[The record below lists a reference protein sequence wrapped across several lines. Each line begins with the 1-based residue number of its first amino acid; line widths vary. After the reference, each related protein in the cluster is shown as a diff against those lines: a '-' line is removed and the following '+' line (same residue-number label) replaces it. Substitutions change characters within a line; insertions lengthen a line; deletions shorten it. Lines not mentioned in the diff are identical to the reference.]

1 MNEILPDGNKPI
13 QIGDPSF
20 VYKNVYHP
28 IIWLGADPYRPRV
41 EMLTIKDRRYVFIRR
56 YEKNDSDENY
66 KYNYRIP
73 GGSIDADSDKLQQAI
88 AETNEEG
95 LLAVKNAK
103 FSGVS
108 YYEQYQPG
116 FLLKGGDMPI
126 EYKGSMNDVFVAE
139 YAGKYDKS
147 KVEEKDLDNDMAT
160 KGKFYAI
167 VSIAKDLK
175 PEHIRALVY
184 SGMVD
189 SDIVMFL
196 RRVSDSK
203 GFPIE
208 ITSTDPI
215 STVFNDNPVGIV
227 HSFES
232 TDIVVPGGKLYH
244 GTTAMIDKFKPM
256 SLDIGNINQK
266 PGWSTFCFADY
277 NLAKRFGLMRLIQ
290 SVTDKLD
297 ETRTDPKW
305 KNLHCEWNVGTCRP
319 FVNRQNFNPNLF
331 IGEKFYVYTI
341 AANRLKELGFGND
354 SKLPEYTFRDSDV
367 TPDAVEPIE
376 VSRSMLLEE
385 VMIVDDFDDVKVAN
399 DKAIADGECESSCRR
414 AMLNRDYNE
423 DSVVGKLEKAVQTGE
438 LKPGDDIEEFMA
450 QKGWSF
456 SEMSFIGGMST
467 MEGVISDALKKLGIV
482 KNVDP
487 DVPSSVIIRNAFD
500 DAEVDPCMD
509 LSENGFLPFSKQIQ
523 DEFDKKDKLP
533 GITYKD
539 YATWFIIEK
548 NHKNDSK
555 AASTSWNTIPG
566 GDGKSWPIISIFD
579 KRGKLAHCYI
589 VAVDKNR
596 QNVKFLRVY
605 QNYQLPSTYSLD
617 GMSRSAIVASA
628 NKFKEKNI
636 QESVFVAEKALTAK
650 QRKEIPNKE
659 YGLPKKRKYPMPD
672 KKHVRAAIRFFNY
685 VDKEDE
691 AELARNINKMVKK
704 YGMVDEIKV
713 GSDNRF
719 SKYWKG
725 EVTESTGLPKAVE
738 VLAERM
744 GCDYTLVTEAG
755 VYKRQAGE
763 SKDLVKARQ
772 FCADVRALANKKN
785 LPFFVVTNGASAYSN
800 GGNDAIRHARDM
812 HIEWENTHGEDPD
825 EDWSSQMESVAT
837 EASSMQSS
845 GAGAVP
851 FDVAKT
857 IEDIISNDRMFISQS
872 IWDNLDNI
880 VYYDTEEVGNST
892 VGSVVVFKDC
902 GSNIGHLMLSVDTSA
917 TGFGV
922 ANDLMDDLL
931 RNWTNLG
938 VESIQV
944 SVNDDYDEAIKLF
957 LSYGFKEVE
966 AESEDTR
973 CFMLSGNSSAGDGER
988 VEEQLMRCA
997 RDTMFQKYH
1006 VSPFPTIYSE
1016 MSTTFYNSLDDAIQA
1031 LNVYYPCDNGLYY
1044 VFTKLD
1050 NQKVIPVGRIILRA
1064 NDWKFNGWYDCF
1076 KFDKETTNQY
1086 VSQIDVNEVSGMR
1099 DEAIHLA
1106 QKVLRGEHDYGL
1118 LTESESG
1125 EIWANISTP
1134 DKFVIEAVDPDIQGR
1149 IYRLNAKMNRFKYGF
1164 LYKGK
1169 ILTDDYSKYQTM
1181 TVAEIDRYQCGV
1193 CWDFVNYE
1201 ANWFRKNQIPFKT
1214 FYIEWND
1221 PMTSTHTFL
1230 VYKLPEDPNY
1240 YYFESSFEK
1249 YQGVHKVISYS
1260 DAIDLVVKEMKEF
1273 GGLDK
1278 YDYKVWEYAASDALS
1293 HMTALQYMKTITKVD
1308 PIKKTNYGFDILESV
1323 IMEAPGDPDDPG
1335 TATDYTGGT
1344 EPPAGNTMTDDQ
1356 PTDYTQGGAGEEP
1369 TNPVAAPGGD
1379 DAADDTGAGGDAAG
1393 MDDPGEEP
1401 TDYTDAGAD
1410 AGDDM
1415 GGGDMGE
1422 DTGGDT
1428 GTDATT
1434 SDSSNNNIVVKN
1446 YSLIKDFE
1454 KAYTLIDDINST
1466 IDSTLKASSVQ
1477 NQVLVQVSRNL
1488 SNVKDFIK
1496 SFVQFHFKD
1505 NDYSYNL
1512 YYYMIVIQFLKINL
1526 AMVEKITLLG
1536 D

>member
-28 IIWLGADPYRPRV
+28 IVWLGADPYRPRV

-56 YEKNDSDENY
+56 YETNDSDENMD
-66 KYNYRIP
+66 YNYRIP

-103 FSGVS
+103 YSGVS
-108 YYEQYQPG
+108 YYEQYHPG

-139 YAGKYDKS
+139 YDGVYDKS
-147 KVEEKDLDNDMAT
+147 KVEEKDLDDDMA
-160 KGKFYAI
+160 KNGKFYSI
-167 VSIAKDLK
+167 VAVAKDLK
-175 PEHIRALVY
+175 PEHLRALVY
-184 SGMVD
+184 SNMVD
-189 SDIVMFL
+189 SSIVNFM
-196 RRVSDSK
+196 RRVADSK
-203 GFPIE
+203 GSPIGPQP
-208 ITSTDPI
+208 DPI
-215 STVFNDNPVGIV
+215 QTPLGGV
-227 HSFES
+227 ES
-232 TDIVVPGGKLYH
+232 HVV
-244 GTTAMIDKFKPM
+244 AM
-256 SLDIGNINQK
+256 
-266 PGWSTFCFADY
+266 
-277 NLAKRFGLMRLIQ
+277 
-290 SVTDKLD
+290 
-297 ETRTDPKW
+297 E
-305 KNLHCEWNVGTCRP
+305 
-319 FVNRQNFNPNLF
+319 
-331 IGEKFYVYTI
+331 
-341 AANRLKELGFGND
+341 
-354 SKLPEYTFRDSDV
+354 
-367 TPDAVEPIE
+367 
-376 VSRSMLLEE
+376 
-385 VMIVDDFDDVKVAN
+385 
-399 DKAIADGECESSCRR
+399 
-414 AMLNRDYNE
+414 
-423 DSVVGKLEKAVQTGE
+423 
-438 LKPGDDIEEFMA
+438 A
-450 QKGWSF
+450 Q
-456 SEMSFIGGMST
+456 
-467 MEGVISDALKKLGIV
+467 
-482 KNVDP
+482 
-487 DVPSSVIIRNAFD
+487 
-500 DAEVDPCMD
+500 
-509 LSENGFLPFSKQIQ
+509 
-523 DEFDKKDKLP
+523 
-533 GITYKD
+533 
-539 YATWFIIEK
+539 
-548 NHKNDSK
+548 
-555 AASTSWNTIPG
+555 
-566 GDGKSWPIISIFD
+566 
-579 KRGKLAHCYI
+579 
-589 VAVDKNR
+589 
-596 QNVKFLRVY
+596 
-605 QNYQLPSTYSLD
+605 
-617 GMSRSAIVASA
+617 
-628 NKFKEKNI
+628 
-636 QESVFVAEKALTAK
+636 LTAK
-650 QRKEIPNKE
+650 ERKEIPDRE

-691 AELARNINKMVKK
+691 AELARNINKMAKK
-704 YGMVDEIKV
+704 YDMVDEIKV

-725 EVTESTGLPKAVE
+725 EVTESTGLSRAVE
-738 VLAERM
+738 VLAEHM

-755 VYKRQAGE
+755 VYKRRVGE
-763 SKDLVKARQ
+763 SKDLAKARQ
-772 FCADVRALANKKN
+772 FCADVRTLASKKN

-800 GGNDAIRHARDM
+800 DGNDAIRHARDM
-812 HIEWENTHGEDPD
+812 HIEWEKTHGDDPD
-825 EDWSSQMESVAT
+825 EDWSSQMESVAMEAYGPMGKLSKFKLVENPSRSFVEDHLDDADCIKDFLDDKIRKNSCMFVDT
-837 EASSMQSS
+837 KTNKIACVFMVFNDRGHKIINNFEVTPDYRGQGLSKDLLDFAVKKKGANHLWVNDDNKIAKHVYTKYGFKPTGDTCKDGNHTRQYMVLEASSMQSA
-845 GAGAVP
+845 GAGTVP

-1016 MSTTFYNSLDDAIQA
+1016 MSTTFYDSLDDAIQA

-1134 DKFVIEAVDPDIQGR
+1134 DKFVTEAVDPDIQGR

-1201 ANWFRKNQIPFKT
+1201 ANWFRKNQVPFKT

-1335 TATDYTGGT
+1335 TATDYTGGGT

-1369 TNPVAAPGGD
+1369 AGGD
-1379 DAADDTGAGGDAAG
+1379 EGEDAGNPLGADTGDDAGGDAG
-1393 MDDPGEEP
+1393 TDDPGAGDDAP
-1401 TDYTDAGAD
+1401 TDYTDAGD
-1410 AGDDM
+1410 
-1415 GGGDMGE
+1415 DMGE
-1422 DTGGDT
+1422 DPGADPGEDT
-1428 GTDATT
+1428 GATDDTSSDMSDSST

-1454 KAYTLIDDINST
+1454 KAYTLIDDINKT
-1466 IDSTLKASSVQ
+1466 IDSTLRASSVE
-1477 NQVLVQVSRNL
+1477 NQVLAQVSRNL
-1488 SNVKDFIK
+1488 TSVKEFIK

-1505 NDYSYNL
+1505 NDYAYNL
-1512 YYYMIVIQFLKINL
+1512 YYYTLAIQFLKINL
-1526 AMVEKITLLG
+1526 AMVEKITIIG

>member
-73 GGSIDADSDKLQQAI
+73 GGSLDADSDKLQQAI

-175 PEHIRALVY
+175 PEHVRALVY

-232 TDIVVPGGKLYH
+232 ADIVVPGGKLYH
-244 GTTAMIDKFKPM
+244 GTTAVIDKFKPM

-290 SVTDKLD
+290 SVTSKLD

-305 KNLHCEWNVGTCRP
+305 KNLQCEWNVGACRP

-341 AANRLKELGFGND
+341 AANRLKELGVGND

-376 VSRSMLLEE
+376 VSRSVLLEE
-385 VMIVDDFDDVKVAN
+385 VMIVDNFGDVKVAN
-399 DKAIADGECESSCRR
+399 DKAIADGGWESSCRR

-438 LKPGDDIEEFMA
+438 LVPGDDIEAFMN

-456 SEMSFIGGMST
+456 DESSFIGGMAS
-467 MEGVISDALKKLGIV
+467 ME
-482 KNVDP
+482 
-487 DVPSSVIIRNAFD
+487 
-500 DAEVDPCMD
+500 
-509 LSENGFLPFSKQIQ
+509 
-523 DEFDKKDKLP
+523 
-533 GITYKD
+533 
-539 YATWFIIEK
+539 
-548 NHKNDSK
+548 
-555 AASTSWNTIPG
+555 AS
-566 GDGKSWPIISIFD
+566 
-579 KRGKLAHCYI
+579 
-589 VAVDKNR
+589 
-596 QNVKFLRVY
+596 
-605 QNYQLPSTYSLD
+605 
-617 GMSRSAIVASA
+617 
-628 NKFKEKNI
+628 
-636 QESVFVAEKALTAK
+636 LTAK
-650 QRKEIPNKE
+650 ERKAIPDKE
-659 YGLPKKRKYPMPD
+659 YGLPTKRKYPMPD

-691 AELARNINKMVKK
+691 AELARNINKMAKK
-704 YGMVDEIKV
+704 YGMIDEIKV

-725 EVTESTGLPKAVE
+725 EVTESIGLPKAVE
-738 VLAERM
+738 VLAEHI

-755 VYKRQAGE
+755 VYKRRAGE
-763 SKDLVKARQ
+763 SKDLAKARQ
-772 FCADVRALANKKN
+772 FCADVRTLASKKN

-800 GGNDAIRHARDM
+800 DGNDAIRHARDM
-812 HIEWENTHGEDPD
+812 HIEWEKTHGEDPD
-825 EDWSSQMESVAT
+825 EDWSSQMESIAT
-837 EASSMQSS
+837 EASSMQSA
-845 GAGAVP
+845 GAGTVP

-857 IEDIISNDRMFISQS
+857 IEDIISNDRMFISQA

-892 VGSVVVFKDC
+892 VGSVIVFKDHS
-902 GSNIGHLMLSVDTSA
+902 SNVGHLMLSVDTSA

-922 ANDLMDDLL
+922 ANNLMDDLL

-938 VESIQV
+938 VNEIRVTVQE
-944 SVNDDYDEAIKLF
+944 DYEEAIKLF
-957 LSYGFKEVE
+957 TSYGFKEIFCEEGGARTFALNTDSNVHNG
-966 AESEDTR
+966 T
-973 CFMLSGNSSAGDGER
+973 R
-988 VEEQLMRCA
+988 VEEELIHCYREN
-997 RDTMFQKYH
+997 MFQKYH
-1006 VSPFPTIYSE
+1006 VSPFPTLLNQMDIV
-1016 MSTTFYNSLDDAIQA
+1016 FYDTLDDAIQG
-1031 LNVYYPCDNGLYY
+1031 LNIYWPKDNGLYY
-1044 VFTKLD
+1044 VFTKID
-1050 NQKVIPVGRIILRA
+1050 SQKVLPVGRIILRA
-1064 NDWKFNGWYDCF
+1064 DNWKFNGWYDCF
-1076 KFDKETTNQY
+1076 KFDEESTSQY
-1086 VSQIDVNEVSGMR
+1086 LSQISVSEVQGMR

-1118 LTESESG
+1118 ITESADGS
-1125 EIWANISTP
+1125 IWFNISTP
-1134 DKFVIEAVDPDIQGR
+1134 DKI
-1149 IYRLNAKMNRFKYGF
+1149 
-1164 LYKGK
+1164 
-1169 ILTDDYSKYQTM
+1169 
-1181 TVAEIDRYQCGV
+1181 
-1193 CWDFVNYE
+1193 
-1201 ANWFRKNQIPFKT
+1201 
-1214 FYIEWND
+1214 
-1221 PMTSTHTFL
+1221 
-1230 VYKLPEDPNY
+1230 
-1240 YYFESSFEK
+1240 
-1249 YQGVHKVISYS
+1249 
-1260 DAIDLVVKEMKEF
+1260 
-1273 GGLDK
+1273 
-1278 YDYKVWEYAASDALS
+1278 
-1293 HMTALQYMKTITKVD
+1293 
-1308 PIKKTNYGFDILESV
+1308 
-1323 IMEAPGDPDDPG
+1323 IMEAPGDDDDPG
-1335 TATDYTGGT
+1335 TPTDYTT
-1344 EPPAGNTMTDDQ
+1344 SAPDETAGNTMTDDQ
-1356 PTDYTQGGAGEEP
+1356 PTDYTQGGTGDEPAGGDAEEEP
-1369 TNPVAAPGGD
+1369 TNPMAAPGGD

-1415 GGGDMGE
+1415 GGGNMGE

-1428 GTDATT
+1428 GADATT

>member
-73 GGSIDADSDKLQQAI
+73 GGSLDADSDKLQQAI

-232 TDIVVPGGKLYH
+232 ADIVVPGGKLYH
-244 GTTAMIDKFKPM
+244 GTTAVIDKFKPM

-305 KNLHCEWNVGTCRP
+305 KNLQCEWNVGTCRP
-319 FVNRQNFNPNLF
+319 FVDRQNFNPNLF

-341 AANRLKELGFGND
+341 AANRLKELGVGND

-367 TPDAVEPIE
+367 TPDAVEPVE

-385 VMIVDDFDDVKVAN
+385 VMIVDDFGDVKKAN
-399 DKAIADGECESSCRR
+399 DEAIADGGFESSCRK

-438 LKPGDDIEEFMA
+438 LIPGDDIEEFMN

-456 SEMSFIGGMST
+456 DESSFISGMAS
-467 MEGVISDALKKLGIV
+467 ME
-482 KNVDP
+482 
-487 DVPSSVIIRNAFD
+487 
-500 DAEVDPCMD
+500 
-509 LSENGFLPFSKQIQ
+509 
-523 DEFDKKDKLP
+523 
-533 GITYKD
+533 
-539 YATWFIIEK
+539 
-548 NHKNDSK
+548 
-555 AASTSWNTIPG
+555 AS
-566 GDGKSWPIISIFD
+566 
-579 KRGKLAHCYI
+579 
-589 VAVDKNR
+589 
-596 QNVKFLRVY
+596 
-605 QNYQLPSTYSLD
+605 
-617 GMSRSAIVASA
+617 
-628 NKFKEKNI
+628 
-636 QESVFVAEKALTAK
+636 LTAK
-650 QRKEIPNKE
+650 ERKVIPDKE

-691 AELARNINKMVKK
+691 AELARNINKMAKK
-704 YGMVDEIKV
+704 YGMIDEIKV

-725 EVTESTGLPKAVE
+725 EVTESIGLPKAVE
-738 VLAERM
+738 VLAEHM

-755 VYKRQAGE
+755 VYKRRAGE
-763 SKDLVKARQ
+763 SKDLAKARQ
-772 FCADVRALANKKN
+772 FCADVRTLASKKN

-800 GGNDAIRHARDM
+800 DGNDAIRHARDM
-812 HIEWENTHGEDPD
+812 HIEWEKTHGEDPD
-825 EDWSSQMESVAT
+825 EDWSSQMESVAM
-837 EASSMQSS
+837 EAYGPMGKLTKFKLVENPSKKFVEDHLDDADCIKDFLDDKVRRNSCMFIDTKTNEIACVFMVFNDRGHKIINNFEVTPKYRGQGLSEDLLDFAVKKKGADHLWVNDDNKIAKHAYTKYGFKPTGDTYKEGKHTRQYMALEVSSMQSA
-845 GAGAVP
+845 GAGTVP

-857 IEDIISNDRMFISQS
+857 IEDIISNDRMFISQA

-892 VGSVVVFKDC
+892 VGSVIVFKDHS
-902 GSNIGHLMLSVDTSA
+902 SNVGHLMLSVDTSA

-922 ANDLMDDLL
+922 ANNLMDDLL

-938 VESIQV
+938 VNEIRVTVQE
-944 SVNDDYDEAIKLF
+944 DYEEAIKLF
-957 LSYGFKEVE
+957 TSYGFKEIFCE
-966 AESEDTR
+966 ESGARTFALNTDSNVH
-973 CFMLSGNSSAGDGER
+973 SGTR
-988 VEEQLMRCA
+988 VEEELMHCYREN
-997 RDTMFQKYH
+997 MFQKYH
-1006 VSPFPTIYSE
+1006 VSPFPTLLNQVDI
-1016 MSTTFYNSLDDAIQA
+1016 TFYDTLDDAIQG
-1031 LNVYYPCDNGLYY
+1031 LNIYWPKDNGLYY
-1044 VFTKLD
+1044 VFTKID
-1050 NQKVIPVGRIILRA
+1050 NQKVLPVGRIILKA
-1064 NDWKFNGWYDCF
+1064 DNWKFNGWYDCF
-1076 KFDKETTNQY
+1076 KFDEESTNQY
-1086 VSQIDVNEVSGMR
+1086 LSQISVSEIQGMR

-1118 LTESESG
+1118 ITESADG
-1125 EIWANISTP
+1125 NIWFNISTP
-1134 DKFVIEAVDPDIQGR
+1134 DKI
-1149 IYRLNAKMNRFKYGF
+1149 
-1164 LYKGK
+1164 
-1169 ILTDDYSKYQTM
+1169 
-1181 TVAEIDRYQCGV
+1181 
-1193 CWDFVNYE
+1193 
-1201 ANWFRKNQIPFKT
+1201 
-1214 FYIEWND
+1214 
-1221 PMTSTHTFL
+1221 
-1230 VYKLPEDPNY
+1230 
-1240 YYFESSFEK
+1240 
-1249 YQGVHKVISYS
+1249 
-1260 DAIDLVVKEMKEF
+1260 
-1273 GGLDK
+1273 
-1278 YDYKVWEYAASDALS
+1278 
-1293 HMTALQYMKTITKVD
+1293 
-1308 PIKKTNYGFDILESV
+1308 
-1323 IMEAPGDPDDPG
+1323 IMEAPGDDDDPD
-1335 TATDYTGGT
+1335 TPTDYTASAPDET
-1344 EPPAGNTMTDDQ
+1344 TGNTMTDDQ
-1356 PTDYTQGGAGEEP
+1356 PTDYTQGGTGDEPAGGDAEEEP
-1369 TNPVAAPGGD
+1369 TNPMAAPGGD
-1379 DAADDTGAGGDAAG
+1379 DAADDTGAGGDATG

-1401 TDYTDAGAD
+1401 TDYTGAGAD

-1415 GGGDMGE
+1415 GG

>member
-175 PEHIRALVY
+175 SEHIRALVY

-297 ETRTDPKW
+297 ETRTDPRW
-305 KNLHCEWNVGTCRP
+305 KNLRCEWNVGTCRP

-341 AANRLKELGFGND
+341 AANRLKELGIGND
-354 SKLPEYTFRDSDV
+354 SKLPEYTFRDSDI

-385 VMIVDDFDDVKVAN
+385 IMVVDDFGDVKMAN
-399 DKAIADGECESSCRR
+399 DKAIADGGFESSCRK
-414 AMLNRDYNE
+414 AMLNRDYNV
-423 DSVVGKLEKAVQTGE
+423 DSVVGKLEKAVKTGE
-438 LKPGDDIEEFMA
+438 LIPGDDIEEFMN

-456 SEMSFIGGMST
+456 DESSFIGGMASMEAVLSKVKIIKMTPSHLNKIVNDKSFAMATRHLDKNALSNPEYRGGVAMSGST
-467 MEGVISDALKKLGIV
+467 IVGYILVGPAEYEGQQYNGWIKVIEVHPSYRRQGIGKELLHYAKSELGGTHLTVNSANRGAI
-482 KNVDP
+482 K
-487 DVPSSVIIRNAFD
+487 
-500 DAEVDPCMD
+500 M
-509 LSENGFLPFSKQIQ
+509 
-523 DEFDKKDKLP
+523 
-533 GITYKD
+533 YKD
-539 YATWFIIEK
+539 
-548 NHKNDSK
+548 
-555 AASTSWNTIPG
+555 
-566 GDGKSWPIISIFD
+566 DG
-579 KRGKLAHCYI
+579 
-589 VAVDKNR
+589 
-596 QNVKFLRVY
+596 
-605 QNYQLPSTYSLD
+605 
-617 GMSRSAIVASA
+617 
-628 NKFKEKNI
+628 FKEIGNNKVLFMSI
-636 QESVFVAEKALTAK
+636 ESYLAEASLTAK
-650 QRKEIPNKE
+650 ERKAIPDKE

-691 AELARNINKMVKK
+691 AELARNINKMAKK
-704 YGMVDEIKV
+704 YGMIDEIKV

-725 EVTESTGLPKAVE
+725 ETTESAGLPKAVE
-738 VLAERM
+738 VLAEHM

-755 VYKRQAGE
+755 VYKRRAGE
-763 SKDLVKARQ
+763 SKGLAKARQ
-772 FCADVRALANKKN
+772 FCADVRTLASKKN

-800 GGNDAIRHARDM
+800 DGNEAIRHARDM
-812 HIEWENTHGEDPD
+812 HIEWEKTHGEDPD
-825 EDWSSQMESVAT
+825 EDWSSQMESIAT
-837 EASSMQSS
+837 EASSMQSA
-845 GAGAVP
+845 GAGTVP

-857 IEDIISNDRMFISQS
+857 IEDIISNDRMFISQA

-892 VGSVVVFKDC
+892 VGSVIVFKDHS
-902 GSNIGHLMLSVDTSA
+902 SNVGHLMLSVDTSA

-922 ANDLMDDLL
+922 ANNLMDDLL

-938 VESIQV
+938 VVEIRVTVQE
-944 SVNDDYDEAIKLF
+944 DYEEAIKLF
-957 LSYGFKEVE
+957 TSYGFKEIFCEEGGARTFALNTDSSVH
-966 AESEDTR
+966 
-973 CFMLSGNSSAGDGER
+973 SGTR
-988 VEEQLMRCA
+988 VEEELMHCYREN
-997 RDTMFQKYH
+997 MFQKYH
-1006 VSPFPTIYSE
+1006 VSPFPTLLNQMDIV
-1016 MSTTFYNSLDDAIQA
+1016 FYDTLDDAIQG
-1031 LNVYYPCDNGLYY
+1031 LNIYWPKDNGLYY
-1044 VFTKLD
+1044 VFTKID
-1050 NQKVIPVGRIILRA
+1050 SQKVLPVGRIILRA
-1064 NDWKFNGWYDCF
+1064 DNWKFNGWYDCF
-1076 KFDKETTNQY
+1076 KFDEESTSQY
-1086 VSQIDVNEVSGMR
+1086 LSQISVSEVQGMR

-1118 LTESESG
+1118 ITESADGS
-1125 EIWANISTP
+1125 IWFNISTP
-1134 DKFVIEAVDPDIQGR
+1134 DKI
-1149 IYRLNAKMNRFKYGF
+1149 
-1164 LYKGK
+1164 
-1169 ILTDDYSKYQTM
+1169 
-1181 TVAEIDRYQCGV
+1181 
-1193 CWDFVNYE
+1193 
-1201 ANWFRKNQIPFKT
+1201 
-1214 FYIEWND
+1214 
-1221 PMTSTHTFL
+1221 
-1230 VYKLPEDPNY
+1230 
-1240 YYFESSFEK
+1240 
-1249 YQGVHKVISYS
+1249 
-1260 DAIDLVVKEMKEF
+1260 
-1273 GGLDK
+1273 
-1278 YDYKVWEYAASDALS
+1278 
-1293 HMTALQYMKTITKVD
+1293 
-1308 PIKKTNYGFDILESV
+1308 
-1323 IMEAPGDPDDPG
+1323 IMEAPGDDDDPG
-1335 TATDYTGGT
+1335 TPTDYTT
-1344 EPPAGNTMTDDQ
+1344 SAPDETAGNTMSDDQ
-1356 PTDYTQGGAGEEP
+1356 PTDYTRGGTGDEPAGGDTEEEP
-1369 TNPVAAPGGD
+1369 TNPMAAPGGD

-1410 AGDDM
+1410 TGDDM

>member
-28 IIWLGADPYRPRV
+28 IVWLGADPYRPRV

-56 YEKNDSDENY
+56 YETNDSDENMD
-66 KYNYRIP
+66 YNYRIP

-103 FSGVS
+103 YSGVS
-108 YYEQYQPG
+108 YYEQYHPG

-139 YAGKYDKS
+139 YDGVYDKS
-147 KVEEKDLDNDMAT
+147 KVEEKDLDDDMA
-160 KGKFYAI
+160 KNGKFYSI
-167 VSIAKDLK
+167 VAVAKDLK
-175 PEHIRALVY
+175 PEHLRALVY
-184 SGMVD
+184 SNMVD
-189 SDIVMFL
+189 ASIVNFM
-196 RRVSDSK
+196 RRVADSK
-203 GFPIE
+203 GTPIGPQ
-208 ITSTDPI
+208 SDPI
-215 STVFNDNPVGIV
+215 QIPLGGVESHVVTMEATSGKINIVKMTPAHVQVICDNPQNKFTMAKHLDRHVLDNPDCRGGVALNSKNQVIGYVVVCPAEWNGKKYSGWIKAIEVRSDYQKQGIGTQLLKYAQTTLHGTHLTVNTANDNAIRMYRHNGFHKIGTNKVKFMSIESYLNKAGIG
-227 HSFES
+227 
-232 TDIVVPGGKLYH
+232 DIV
-244 GTTAMIDKFKPM
+244 
-256 SLDIGNINQK
+256 
-266 PGWSTFCFADY
+266 
-277 NLAKRFGLMRLIQ
+277 
-290 SVTDKLD
+290 
-297 ETRTDPKW
+297 
-305 KNLHCEWNVGTCRP
+305 
-319 FVNRQNFNPNLF
+319 
-331 IGEKFYVYTI
+331 
-341 AANRLKELGFGND
+341 
-354 SKLPEYTFRDSDV
+354 
-367 TPDAVEPIE
+367 
-376 VSRSMLLEE
+376 LE
-385 VMIVDDFDDVKVAN
+385 
-399 DKAIADGECESSCRR
+399 
-414 AMLNRDYNE
+414 
-423 DSVVGKLEKAVQTGE
+423 
-438 LKPGDDIEEFMA
+438 A
-450 QKGWSF
+450 Q
-456 SEMSFIGGMST
+456 
-467 MEGVISDALKKLGIV
+467 
-482 KNVDP
+482 
-487 DVPSSVIIRNAFD
+487 
-500 DAEVDPCMD
+500 
-509 LSENGFLPFSKQIQ
+509 
-523 DEFDKKDKLP
+523 
-533 GITYKD
+533 
-539 YATWFIIEK
+539 
-548 NHKNDSK
+548 
-555 AASTSWNTIPG
+555 
-566 GDGKSWPIISIFD
+566 
-579 KRGKLAHCYI
+579 
-589 VAVDKNR
+589 
-596 QNVKFLRVY
+596 
-605 QNYQLPSTYSLD
+605 
-617 GMSRSAIVASA
+617 
-628 NKFKEKNI
+628 
-636 QESVFVAEKALTAK
+636 LTAK
-650 QRKEIPNKE
+650 ERKEIPDRE

-691 AELARNINKMVKK
+691 AELARNINKMAKK

-725 EVTESTGLPKAVE
+725 EVTESIGLPKAVE
-738 VLAERM
+738 VLAEHM

-755 VYKRQAGE
+755 VYKRRAGE
-763 SKDLVKARQ
+763 SKDLAKARQ
-772 FCADVRALANKKN
+772 FCADVRTLASKKN

-800 GGNDAIRHARDM
+800 NGNDAIRHARDM
-812 HIEWENTHGEDPD
+812 HIEWEKTHGDDPD

-1006 VSPFPTIYSE
+1006 VSPFPAIYSD
-1016 MSTTFYNSLDDAIQA
+1016 MNTTFYDSLDDAIQA
-1031 LNVYYPCDNGLYY
+1031 LNVYYPCDSGLYY

-1335 TATDYTGGT
+1335 TATDYTGGGT

-1369 TNPVAAPGGD
+1369 AGGD
-1379 DAADDTGAGGDAAG
+1379 EGEDAGNPLGADTGDDAGGDAG
-1393 MDDPGEEP
+1393 TDDPGAGDDAP
-1401 TDYTDAGAD
+1401 TDYTDAGD
-1410 AGDDM
+1410 
-1415 GGGDMGE
+1415 DMGE
-1422 DTGGDT
+1422 DPGADPGEGTGATDDT
-1428 GTDATT
+1428 SSDMSDSST

-1454 KAYTLIDDINST
+1454 KAYTLIDDINKT
-1466 IDSTLKASSVQ
+1466 IDSTLRASSVE
-1477 NQVLVQVSRNL
+1477 NQVLAQVSRNL
-1488 SNVKDFIK
+1488 TSVKEFIK

-1505 NDYSYNL
+1505 NDYAYNL
-1512 YYYMIVIQFLKINL
+1512 YYYTLVIQFLKINL
-1526 AMVEKITLLG
+1526 AMVEKITIIG

>member
-28 IIWLGADPYRPRV
+28 IVWLGVDPYRPRV

-56 YEKNDSDENY
+56 YETNDSDENMD
-66 KYNYRIP
+66 YNYRIP

-103 FSGVS
+103 YSGVS
-108 YYEQYQPG
+108 YYEQYHPG

-139 YAGKYDKS
+139 YDGVYDKS
-147 KVEEKDLDNDMAT
+147 KVEEKDLDDDMA
-160 KGKFYAI
+160 KNGKFYSI
-167 VSIAKDLK
+167 VAVANDLK
-175 PEHIRALVY
+175 PEHLRALVY
-184 SGMVD
+184 SNMVD
-189 SDIVMFL
+189 SSIVNFM
-196 RRVSDSK
+196 RRVADSK
-203 GFPIE
+203 GSPIGPH
-208 ITSTDPI
+208 SDPI
-215 STVFNDNPVGIV
+215 QTPLGGVESHVVTMEAASGKINIVKMTPAHVQAICDNPQNKFTMAKHLDRHVLNDSDCRGGVALNSKNQVIGYVVVCPAEWKGKKYSGWIKAIEVQSDYQKQGIGTQLLKYAQNTLHGTHLTVSKTNDNAIRMYRHSGFHKIGTDKVKFMSIESYLNETGIG
-227 HSFES
+227 
-232 TDIVVPGGKLYH
+232 DIV
-244 GTTAMIDKFKPM
+244 
-256 SLDIGNINQK
+256 
-266 PGWSTFCFADY
+266 
-277 NLAKRFGLMRLIQ
+277 
-290 SVTDKLD
+290 
-297 ETRTDPKW
+297 
-305 KNLHCEWNVGTCRP
+305 
-319 FVNRQNFNPNLF
+319 
-331 IGEKFYVYTI
+331 
-341 AANRLKELGFGND
+341 
-354 SKLPEYTFRDSDV
+354 
-367 TPDAVEPIE
+367 
-376 VSRSMLLEE
+376 LE
-385 VMIVDDFDDVKVAN
+385 
-399 DKAIADGECESSCRR
+399 
-414 AMLNRDYNE
+414 
-423 DSVVGKLEKAVQTGE
+423 
-438 LKPGDDIEEFMA
+438 A
-450 QKGWSF
+450 Q
-456 SEMSFIGGMST
+456 
-467 MEGVISDALKKLGIV
+467 
-482 KNVDP
+482 
-487 DVPSSVIIRNAFD
+487 
-500 DAEVDPCMD
+500 
-509 LSENGFLPFSKQIQ
+509 
-523 DEFDKKDKLP
+523 
-533 GITYKD
+533 
-539 YATWFIIEK
+539 
-548 NHKNDSK
+548 
-555 AASTSWNTIPG
+555 
-566 GDGKSWPIISIFD
+566 
-579 KRGKLAHCYI
+579 
-589 VAVDKNR
+589 
-596 QNVKFLRVY
+596 
-605 QNYQLPSTYSLD
+605 
-617 GMSRSAIVASA
+617 
-628 NKFKEKNI
+628 
-636 QESVFVAEKALTAK
+636 LTAK
-650 QRKEIPNKE
+650 ERKEIPDRD

-691 AELARNINKMVKK
+691 AELARNINKMAKK
-704 YGMVDEIKV
+704 YNMVDEIKV

-725 EVTESTGLPKAVE
+725 EVTE
-738 VLAERM
+738 
-744 GCDYTLVTEAG
+744 
-755 VYKRQAGE
+755 
-763 SKDLVKARQ
+763 
-772 FCADVRALANKKN
+772 
-785 LPFFVVTNGASAYSN
+785 
-800 GGNDAIRHARDM
+800 
-812 HIEWENTHGEDPD
+812 
-825 EDWSSQMESVAT
+825 
-837 EASSMQSS
+837 ASSMRSS

-966 AESEDTR
+966 AESDGTR

-1006 VSPFPTIYSE
+1006 VSPFPTVYSE

-1076 KFDKETTNQY
+1076 KFDKEAANQY

-1118 LTESESG
+1118 LTESDSG

-1134 DKFVIEAVDPDIQGR
+1134 DKFVTEAVDPDIQGR

-1214 FYIEWND
+1214 FFIEWND

-1230 VYKLPEDPNY
+1230 VYKLPDDPNY

-1278 YDYKVWEYAASDALS
+1278 YDYDVWEYTASDALS

-1335 TATDYTGGT
+1335 TATDYTGGGT

-1369 TNPVAAPGGD
+1369 AGGDEGEDAGNPLGADTGD
-1379 DAADDTGAGGDAAG
+1379 DAGGDTGT
-1393 MDDPGEEP
+1393 DDPGAGDDAP
-1401 TDYTDAGAD
+1401 TDYTDAGD
-1410 AGDDM
+1410 
-1415 GGGDMGE
+1415 DMGE
-1422 DTGGDT
+1422 DPGEDT
-1428 GTDATT
+1428 GTTDDTSSDMSDSST

-1454 KAYTLIDDINST
+1454 KAYTLIDDINKT
-1466 IDSTLKASSVQ
+1466 IDSTLRASSVE
-1477 NQVLVQVSRNL
+1477 NQVLAQVSRNL
-1488 SNVKDFIK
+1488 TSVKEFIK

-1505 NDYSYNL
+1505 NDYAYNL
-1512 YYYMIVIQFLKINL
+1512 YYYTLAIQFLKINL
-1526 AMVEKITLLG
+1526 AMVEKITIIG

>member
-305 KNLHCEWNVGTCRP
+305 KNLQCEWNVGTCRP

-341 AANRLKELGFGND
+341 ATNRLKELGVGND
-354 SKLPEYTFRDSDV
+354 SKLPEYTFRDSDIA
-367 TPDAVEPIE
+367 PDAVEPIE
-376 VSRSMLLEE
+376 VTKTMLLED
-385 VMIVDDFDDVKVAN
+385 VMIVDDFGDVKVAN
-399 DKAIADGECESSCRR
+399 DKAITDGGWESSCRR

-438 LKPGDDIEEFMA
+438 LKPGDDIEEFMN

-456 SEMSFIGGMST
+456 DESSFIGGMAS
-467 MEGVISDALKKLGIV
+467 ME
-482 KNVDP
+482 
-487 DVPSSVIIRNAFD
+487 
-500 DAEVDPCMD
+500 
-509 LSENGFLPFSKQIQ
+509 
-523 DEFDKKDKLP
+523 
-533 GITYKD
+533 
-539 YATWFIIEK
+539 
-548 NHKNDSK
+548 
-555 AASTSWNTIPG
+555 AS
-566 GDGKSWPIISIFD
+566 
-579 KRGKLAHCYI
+579 
-589 VAVDKNR
+589 
-596 QNVKFLRVY
+596 
-605 QNYQLPSTYSLD
+605 
-617 GMSRSAIVASA
+617 
-628 NKFKEKNI
+628 
-636 QESVFVAEKALTAK
+636 LTAK
-650 QRKEIPNKE
+650 ERKAIPDKE
-659 YGLPKKRKYPMPD
+659 YGLPTKRKYPMPD

-691 AELARNINKMVKK
+691 AELARNINKMAKK
-704 YGMVDEIKV
+704 YGMIDEIKV

-725 EVTESTGLPKAVE
+725 EVTESIGLPKAVE
-738 VLAERM
+738 VLAEHM

-755 VYKRQAGE
+755 VYKRRAGE
-763 SKDLVKARQ
+763 SNDLAKARQ
-772 FCADVRALANKKN
+772 FCADVRTLASKKN

-800 GGNDAIRHARDM
+800 DGNDAIRHARDM
-812 HIEWENTHGEDPD
+812 HIEWEKTHGEDPD
-825 EDWSSQMESVAT
+825 EDWSSQMESVAMEAYRPMGKLT
-837 EASSMQSS
+837 KFKLVENPSKKFVEDHLDDADCIKDFLDDKVRRNSCMFVDTKTNKIACVFMVFNDRGHRIINNFEVTPKYRGQGLSEDLLDFAVKKKGANHLWVNDDNKIAKHVYTKYGFKPTGDTYKDGNRTRQYMALEASSMQSA

-857 IEDIISNDRMFISQS
+857 IEDIISNDRMFISQA

-892 VGSVVVFKDC
+892 VGSVIVFKDHS
-902 GSNIGHLMLSVDTSA
+902 SNVGHLMLSVDTSA

-922 ANDLMDDLL
+922 ANNLMDDLL

-938 VESIQV
+938 VNEIRVTVQE
-944 SVNDDYDEAIKLF
+944 DYEEAVKLF
-957 LSYGFKEVE
+957 TSYGFKEIFCEEGGARTFALNTDSNVHNG
-966 AESEDTR
+966 T
-973 CFMLSGNSSAGDGER
+973 R
-988 VEEQLMRCA
+988 VEEELMHCYREN
-997 RDTMFQKYH
+997 MFQKYH
-1006 VSPFPTIYSE
+1006 VSPFPTLLNQMDIV
-1016 MSTTFYNSLDDAIQA
+1016 FYDTLDDAIQG
-1031 LNVYYPCDNGLYY
+1031 LNIYWPKDNGLYY
-1044 VFTKLD
+1044 VFTKID
-1050 NQKVIPVGRIILRA
+1050 SQKVLPVGRIILRA
-1064 NDWKFNGWYDCF
+1064 DNWKFNGWYDCF
-1076 KFDKETTNQY
+1076 KFDEESTSQY
-1086 VSQIDVNEVSGMR
+1086 LSQISVSEVQGMR

-1118 LTESESG
+1118 ITESADG
-1125 EIWANISTP
+1125 GIWFNISTP
-1134 DKFVIEAVDPDIQGR
+1134 DKI
-1149 IYRLNAKMNRFKYGF
+1149 
-1164 LYKGK
+1164 
-1169 ILTDDYSKYQTM
+1169 
-1181 TVAEIDRYQCGV
+1181 
-1193 CWDFVNYE
+1193 
-1201 ANWFRKNQIPFKT
+1201 
-1214 FYIEWND
+1214 
-1221 PMTSTHTFL
+1221 
-1230 VYKLPEDPNY
+1230 
-1240 YYFESSFEK
+1240 
-1249 YQGVHKVISYS
+1249 
-1260 DAIDLVVKEMKEF
+1260 
-1273 GGLDK
+1273 
-1278 YDYKVWEYAASDALS
+1278 
-1293 HMTALQYMKTITKVD
+1293 
-1308 PIKKTNYGFDILESV
+1308 
-1323 IMEAPGDPDDPG
+1323 IMEAPGDDDDPG
-1335 TATDYTGGT
+1335 TPTDYTT
-1344 EPPAGNTMTDDQ
+1344 SAPDETAGNTMTDDQ
-1356 PTDYTQGGAGEEP
+1356 PTDYTQGGTGDEPAGGDAEEEP
-1369 TNPVAAPGGD
+1369 TNPMAAPGGD
-1379 DAADDTGAGGDAAG
+1379 DATDDTEAGGDAAG

-1415 GGGDMGE
+1415 SGGDMGE

>member
-28 IIWLGADPYRPRV
+28 IVWLGADPYRPRV

-56 YEKNDSDENY
+56 YETNDSDENMD
-66 KYNYRIP
+66 YNYRIP

-103 FSGVS
+103 YSGVS
-108 YYEQYQPG
+108 YYEQYHPG

-139 YAGKYDKS
+139 YDGVYDKS
-147 KVEEKDLDNDMAT
+147 KVEEKDLDDDMAT
-160 KGKFYAI
+160 NGKFYSI
-167 VSIAKDLK
+167 VAVAKDLK
-175 PEHIRALVY
+175 PEHLRALVY
-184 SGMVD
+184 SNMVD
-189 SDIVMFL
+189 ASIVNFM
-196 RRVSDSK
+196 RRVADSK
-203 GFPIE
+203 GSPIGPQ
-208 ITSTDPI
+208 SDPI
-215 STVFNDNPVGIV
+215 QTPLGGVESHVVTMEATSGKINIVKMTPAHVQVICDNPQNKFTMAKHLDRHVLDNPDCRGGVALNSKNQVIGYVVVCPAEWNGKKYSGWIKAIEVRSDYQKQGIGTQLLKYAQTTLHGTHLTVNTANDNAIRMYRHNGFHKIGTNKVKFMSIESYLNKAGIG
-227 HSFES
+227 
-232 TDIVVPGGKLYH
+232 DIV
-244 GTTAMIDKFKPM
+244 
-256 SLDIGNINQK
+256 
-266 PGWSTFCFADY
+266 
-277 NLAKRFGLMRLIQ
+277 
-290 SVTDKLD
+290 
-297 ETRTDPKW
+297 
-305 KNLHCEWNVGTCRP
+305 
-319 FVNRQNFNPNLF
+319 
-331 IGEKFYVYTI
+331 
-341 AANRLKELGFGND
+341 
-354 SKLPEYTFRDSDV
+354 
-367 TPDAVEPIE
+367 
-376 VSRSMLLEE
+376 LE
-385 VMIVDDFDDVKVAN
+385 
-399 DKAIADGECESSCRR
+399 
-414 AMLNRDYNE
+414 
-423 DSVVGKLEKAVQTGE
+423 
-438 LKPGDDIEEFMA
+438 A
-450 QKGWSF
+450 Q
-456 SEMSFIGGMST
+456 
-467 MEGVISDALKKLGIV
+467 
-482 KNVDP
+482 
-487 DVPSSVIIRNAFD
+487 
-500 DAEVDPCMD
+500 
-509 LSENGFLPFSKQIQ
+509 
-523 DEFDKKDKLP
+523 
-533 GITYKD
+533 
-539 YATWFIIEK
+539 
-548 NHKNDSK
+548 
-555 AASTSWNTIPG
+555 
-566 GDGKSWPIISIFD
+566 
-579 KRGKLAHCYI
+579 
-589 VAVDKNR
+589 
-596 QNVKFLRVY
+596 
-605 QNYQLPSTYSLD
+605 
-617 GMSRSAIVASA
+617 
-628 NKFKEKNI
+628 
-636 QESVFVAEKALTAK
+636 LTAK
-650 QRKEIPNKE
+650 ERKEIPDRE

-691 AELARNINKMVKK
+691 AELARNINKMAKK
-704 YGMVDEIKV
+704 YDMVDEIKV

-725 EVTESTGLPKAVE
+725 EVTESTGLSRAVE
-738 VLAERM
+738 VLAEHM

-755 VYKRQAGE
+755 VYKRRVGE
-763 SKDLVKARQ
+763 SKDLAKARQ
-772 FCADVRALANKKN
+772 FCADVRTLASKKN

-800 GGNDAIRHARDM
+800 NGNDAIRHARDM
-812 HIEWENTHGEDPD
+812 HIEWEKTHGDDPD

-902 GSNIGHLMLSVDTSA
+902 SSNIGHLMLSVDTSA

-1006 VSPFPTIYSE
+1006 VSPFPAIYSD
-1016 MSTTFYNSLDDAIQA
+1016 MNTTFYDSLDDAIQA
-1031 LNVYYPCDNGLYY
+1031 LNVYYPCDSGLYY

-1086 VSQIDVNEVSGMR
+1086 LSQIDVSEVSGMR

-1214 FYIEWND
+1214 FFIEWND

-1335 TATDYTGGT
+1335 TATDYTGGGT

-1369 TNPVAAPGGD
+1369 AGGD
-1379 DAADDTGAGGDAAG
+1379 EGEDAGNPLGADTGDDAGGDAG
-1393 MDDPGEEP
+1393 TDDPGAGDDAP
-1401 TDYTDAGAD
+1401 TDYTDAGD
-1410 AGDDM
+1410 
-1415 GGGDMGE
+1415 DMGE
-1422 DTGGDT
+1422 DPGVDSGEDT
-1428 GTDATT
+1428 DTTDDTSSDMSDSST

-1454 KAYTLIDDINST
+1454 KAYTLIDDINKT
-1466 IDSTLKASSVQ
+1466 IDSTLRASSVE
-1477 NQVLVQVSRNL
+1477 NQVLAQVSRNL
-1488 SNVKDFIK
+1488 TSVKEFIK

-1505 NDYSYNL
+1505 NDYAYNL
-1512 YYYMIVIQFLKINL
+1512 YYYTLAIQFLKINL
-1526 AMVEKITLLG
+1526 AMVEKITIIG

>member
-28 IIWLGADPYRPRV
+28 IVWLGADPYRPRV

-56 YEKNDSDENY
+56 YETNDSDENMD
-66 KYNYRIP
+66 YNYRIP

-103 FSGVS
+103 YSGVS
-108 YYEQYQPG
+108 YYEQYHPG

-139 YAGKYDKS
+139 YDGVYDKS
-147 KVEEKDLDNDMAT
+147 KVEEKDLDDDMA
-160 KGKFYAI
+160 KNGKFYSI
-167 VSIAKDLK
+167 VAVAKDLK
-175 PEHIRALVY
+175 PEHLRALVY
-184 SGMVD
+184 SNMVD
-189 SDIVMFL
+189 SSIVNFM
-196 RRVSDSK
+196 RRVADSK
-203 GFPIE
+203 GSPIGPQ
-208 ITSTDPI
+208 SDP
-215 STVFNDNPVGIV
+215 
-227 HSFES
+227 
-232 TDIVVPGGKLYH
+232 
-244 GTTAMIDKFKPM
+244 
-256 SLDIGNINQK
+256 
-266 PGWSTFCFADY
+266 
-277 NLAKRFGLMRLIQ
+277 
-290 SVTDKLD
+290 
-297 ETRTDPKW
+297 
-305 KNLHCEWNVGTCRP
+305 
-319 FVNRQNFNPNLF
+319 
-331 IGEKFYVYTI
+331 
-341 AANRLKELGFGND
+341 
-354 SKLPEYTFRDSDV
+354 
-367 TPDAVEPIE
+367 
-376 VSRSMLLEE
+376 
-385 VMIVDDFDDVKVAN
+385 
-399 DKAIADGECESSCRR
+399 
-414 AMLNRDYNE
+414 
-423 DSVVGKLEKAVQTGE
+423 VQTPLSGVE
-438 LKPGDDIEEFMA
+438 SHVVAMEA
-450 QKGWSF
+450 Q
-456 SEMSFIGGMST
+456 
-467 MEGVISDALKKLGIV
+467 
-482 KNVDP
+482 
-487 DVPSSVIIRNAFD
+487 
-500 DAEVDPCMD
+500 
-509 LSENGFLPFSKQIQ
+509 
-523 DEFDKKDKLP
+523 
-533 GITYKD
+533 
-539 YATWFIIEK
+539 
-548 NHKNDSK
+548 
-555 AASTSWNTIPG
+555 
-566 GDGKSWPIISIFD
+566 
-579 KRGKLAHCYI
+579 
-589 VAVDKNR
+589 
-596 QNVKFLRVY
+596 
-605 QNYQLPSTYSLD
+605 
-617 GMSRSAIVASA
+617 
-628 NKFKEKNI
+628 
-636 QESVFVAEKALTAK
+636 LTAK
-650 QRKEIPNKE
+650 ERKEIPDRE

-691 AELARNINKMVKK
+691 AELARNINKMAKK
-704 YGMVDEIKV
+704 YDMVDEIKV

-725 EVTESTGLPKAVE
+725 EVTE
-738 VLAERM
+738 
-744 GCDYTLVTEAG
+744 
-755 VYKRQAGE
+755 
-763 SKDLVKARQ
+763 
-772 FCADVRALANKKN
+772 
-785 LPFFVVTNGASAYSN
+785 
-800 GGNDAIRHARDM
+800 
-812 HIEWENTHGEDPD
+812 
-825 EDWSSQMESVAT
+825 
-837 EASSMQSS
+837 ASSMRSS

-931 RNWTNLG
+931 RNWANLG
-938 VESIQV
+938 VDSIQV

-966 AESEDTR
+966 AESDDTR

-1086 VSQIDVNEVSGMR
+1086 ISQIDVNEVSGMR

-1134 DKFVIEAVDPDIQGR
+1134 DKFVTEAIDSDIQNR

-1169 ILTDDYSKYQTM
+1169 ILTDDYSKYRTM

-1214 FYIEWND
+1214 FFIEWND

-1230 VYKLPEDPNY
+1230 VYKLPDDPNY

-1249 YQGVHKVISYS
+1249 YQGVHEVISYS

-1273 GGLDK
+1273 GSLDK
-1278 YDYKVWEYAASDALS
+1278 YDYEVWEYTASDALS

-1335 TATDYTGGT
+1335 TATDYTGGGT

-1369 TNPVAAPGGD
+1369 AGGDEGEDAGNPLGADTGD
-1379 DAADDTGAGGDAAG
+1379 DAGGDTGT
-1393 MDDPGEEP
+1393 DDPGAGDDAP
-1401 TDYTDAGAD
+1401 TDYTDAG
-1410 AGDDM
+1410 DDM
-1415 GGGDMGE
+1415 GGDPGADPGE
-1422 DTGGDT
+1422 DTGTADDT
-1428 GTDATT
+1428 SSDMSDSST

-1454 KAYTLIDDINST
+1454 KAYTLIDDINKT
-1466 IDSTLKASSVQ
+1466 IDSTLRASSVE
-1477 NQVLVQVSRNL
+1477 NQVLAQVSRNL
-1488 SNVKDFIK
+1488 TSVKEFIK

-1505 NDYSYNL
+1505 NDYAYNL
-1512 YYYMIVIQFLKINL
+1512 YYYTLAIQFLKINL
-1526 AMVEKITLLG
+1526 AMVEKITIIG

>member
-175 PEHIRALVY
+175 SEHIRALVY

-297 ETRTDPKW
+297 ETRTDPRW
-305 KNLHCEWNVGTCRP
+305 KNLRCEWNVGTCRP

-341 AANRLKELGFGND
+341 AANRLKELGIGND
-354 SKLPEYTFRDSDV
+354 SKLPEYTFRDSDI

-385 VMIVDDFDDVKVAN
+385 IMVVDDFGDVKMAN
-399 DKAIADGECESSCRR
+399 DKAIADGGFESSCRK

-423 DSVVGKLEKAVQTGE
+423 DSVVGKLEKAAKTGE
-438 LKPGDDIEEFMA
+438 LIPGDDIEEFMN

-456 SEMSFIGGMST
+456 DESSFIGGMASMEAVLSKVKIIKMTPSHLNKIVNDKSFAMATRHLDKNALSNPEYRGGVAMSGST
-467 MEGVISDALKKLGIV
+467 IVGYILVGPAEYEGQQHNGWIKVIEVHPSYRRQGIGKELLHYAKSELGGTHLTVNSANRGAI
-482 KNVDP
+482 K
-487 DVPSSVIIRNAFD
+487 
-500 DAEVDPCMD
+500 M
-509 LSENGFLPFSKQIQ
+509 
-523 DEFDKKDKLP
+523 
-533 GITYKD
+533 YKD
-539 YATWFIIEK
+539 
-548 NHKNDSK
+548 
-555 AASTSWNTIPG
+555 
-566 GDGKSWPIISIFD
+566 DG
-579 KRGKLAHCYI
+579 
-589 VAVDKNR
+589 
-596 QNVKFLRVY
+596 
-605 QNYQLPSTYSLD
+605 
-617 GMSRSAIVASA
+617 
-628 NKFKEKNI
+628 FKEIGNNKVLFMSI
-636 QESVFVAEKALTAK
+636 ESYLAEASLTAK
-650 QRKEIPNKE
+650 ERKAIPDKE

-691 AELARNINKMVKK
+691 AELARNINKMAKK
-704 YGMVDEIKV
+704 YEMIDEVKV

-725 EVTESTGLPKAVE
+725 EVTESVALESFLFSKDNLYINFDKFESGKSNI
-738 VLAERM
+738 
-744 GCDYTLVTEAG
+744 CLVTGISGSGKSTVAQKIADGNHAEWIELDIFEEVG
-755 VYKRQAGE
+755 GFTDSQLKQAGE
-763 SKDLVKARQ
+763 VFYDYLLSKKDLWDRLKSKSVKG
-772 FCADVRALANKKN
+772 DELKKESRIF
-785 LPFFVVTNGASAYSN
+785 LEYCIGWCRKHSDSKWVIEGVQIYSY
-800 GGNDAIRHARDM
+800 G
-812 HIEWENTHGEDPD
+812 DPD
-825 EDWSSQMESVAT
+825 KLKSLPIVFTNASVLKSLVRRLSRSHSYRDGSFRRELSEFPQMLGYYIDNDKAFTAFKNAIVT
-837 EASSMQSS
+837 EVSSMQSA
-845 GAGAVP
+845 GAGTVP

-857 IEDIISNDRMFISQS
+857 IEDIISNDRMFISQA

-892 VGSVVVFKDC
+892 VGSVIVFKDHS
-902 GSNIGHLMLSVDTSA
+902 SNVGHLMLSVDTSA

-922 ANDLMDDLL
+922 ANNLMDDLL

-938 VESIQV
+938 VNEIRVTVQE
-944 SVNDDYDEAIKLF
+944 DYEEAIKLF
-957 LSYGFKEVE
+957 TSYGFKEIFCE
-966 AESEDTR
+966 ESGARTFALNTDSNVHNGT
-973 CFMLSGNSSAGDGER
+973 R
-988 VEEQLMRCA
+988 VEEELMHCYREN
-997 RDTMFQKYH
+997 MFQKYH
-1006 VSPFPTIYSE
+1006 VSPFPTLLNQMDIV
-1016 MSTTFYNSLDDAIQA
+1016 FYDTLDDAIQG
-1031 LNVYYPCDNGLYY
+1031 LNIYWPKDNGLYY
-1044 VFTKLD
+1044 AFTKID
-1050 NQKVIPVGRIILRA
+1050 SQKVLPVGRIILRA
-1064 NDWKFNGWYDCF
+1064 DNWKFNGWYDCF
-1076 KFDKETTNQY
+1076 KFDEESTNQY
-1086 VSQIDVNEVSGMR
+1086 LSQISVSEIQGMR

-1118 LTESESG
+1118 ITESADG
-1125 EIWANISTP
+1125 NIWFNISTP
-1134 DKFVIEAVDPDIQGR
+1134 DKI
-1149 IYRLNAKMNRFKYGF
+1149 
-1164 LYKGK
+1164 
-1169 ILTDDYSKYQTM
+1169 
-1181 TVAEIDRYQCGV
+1181 
-1193 CWDFVNYE
+1193 
-1201 ANWFRKNQIPFKT
+1201 
-1214 FYIEWND
+1214 
-1221 PMTSTHTFL
+1221 
-1230 VYKLPEDPNY
+1230 
-1240 YYFESSFEK
+1240 
-1249 YQGVHKVISYS
+1249 
-1260 DAIDLVVKEMKEF
+1260 
-1273 GGLDK
+1273 
-1278 YDYKVWEYAASDALS
+1278 
-1293 HMTALQYMKTITKVD
+1293 
-1308 PIKKTNYGFDILESV
+1308 
-1323 IMEAPGDPDDPG
+1323 IMEAPGDDDPD
-1335 TATDYTGGT
+1335 TPTDYTASAPDET
-1344 EPPAGNTMTDDQ
+1344 AGNTMTDDQ
-1356 PTDYTQGGAGEEP
+1356 PTDYTQGGTGDEPAGGDAEEEP
-1369 TNPVAAPGGD
+1369 TNPMAAPGGD
-1379 DAADDTGAGGDAAG
+1379 DATDDTGAGGDAAG
-1393 MDDPGEEP
+1393 MNDPGEEP

-1415 GGGDMGE
+1415 SGGDMGE

>member
-175 PEHIRALVY
+175 SEHIRALVY

-208 ITSTDPI
+208 ITSTDPT
-215 STVFNDNPVGIV
+215 SNVFNDNPVGSV

-232 TDIVVPGGKLYH
+232 ADIVVPGGKLYH
-244 GTTAMIDKFKPM
+244 GTTAVIDKFKPM

-290 SVTDKLD
+290 SVTDRLD

-354 SKLPEYTFRDSDV
+354 SKLPEYTFRDSDIA
-367 TPDAVEPIE
+367 PDVVEPIE

-500 DAEVDPCMD
+500 DAGVDPCMD

-691 AELARNINKMVKK
+691 AELARNINKMAKK

-725 EVTESTGLPKAVE
+725 EVTESSVMESFLFSKDNLYINFDKFESGKSNI
-738 VLAERM
+738 
-744 GCDYTLVTEAG
+744 CLVTGISGSGKSTVAQKIANGNHAEWIELDILEEVG
-755 VYKRQAGE
+755 GFTDGQLKQAGE
-763 SKDLVKARQ
+763 VFYDYLSSKKDLWERLKSKSVRGDELKKESKAFLEYCISWCRKHSDSKWVIEGVQ
-772 FCADVRALANKKN
+772 IYSYGNPDKLKSLPIVFTNASVLKSLVRRLSRSHSYKDGSFKRELSEFPQILGYYIDNDNAFTAFKN
-785 LPFFVVTNGASAYSN
+785 
-800 GGNDAIRHARDM
+800 AI
-812 HIEWENTHGEDPD
+812 
-825 EDWSSQMESVAT
+825 VT
-837 EASSMQSS
+837 EASSMQSA
-845 GAGAVP
+845 GAGTVP

-857 IEDIISNDRMFISQS
+857 IEDIISNDRMFISQA

-892 VGSVVVFKDC
+892 VGSVIVFKDHS
-902 GSNIGHLMLSVDTSA
+902 SNVGHLMLSVDTSA

-922 ANDLMDDLL
+922 ANNLMDDLL

-938 VESIQV
+938 VNEIRVTVQE
-944 SVNDDYDEAIKLF
+944 DYEEAIKLF
-957 LSYGFKEVE
+957 TSYGFKEIFCE
-966 AESEDTR
+966 ESGARTFALNTDSNVH
-973 CFMLSGNSSAGDGER
+973 SGTR
-988 VEEQLMRCA
+988 VEEELMHCYREN
-997 RDTMFQKYH
+997 MFQKYH
-1006 VSPFPTIYSE
+1006 VSPFPTLLNQMDI
-1016 MSTTFYNSLDDAIQA
+1016 TFYDTLDDSIQG
-1031 LNVYYPCDNGLYY
+1031 LNIYWPKDNGLYY
-1044 VFTKLD
+1044 VFTKID
-1050 NQKVIPVGRIILRA
+1050 NQKVLPVGRIILRA
-1064 NDWKFNGWYDCF
+1064 DNWKFNGWYDCF
-1076 KFDKETTNQY
+1076 KFDEESTSQY
-1086 VSQIDVNEVSGMR
+1086 LSQISVSEVQGMR

-1118 LTESESG
+1118 ITESADGS
-1125 EIWANISTP
+1125 IWFNISTP
-1134 DKFVIEAVDPDIQGR
+1134 DKI
-1149 IYRLNAKMNRFKYGF
+1149 
-1164 LYKGK
+1164 
-1169 ILTDDYSKYQTM
+1169 
-1181 TVAEIDRYQCGV
+1181 
-1193 CWDFVNYE
+1193 
-1201 ANWFRKNQIPFKT
+1201 
-1214 FYIEWND
+1214 
-1221 PMTSTHTFL
+1221 
-1230 VYKLPEDPNY
+1230 
-1240 YYFESSFEK
+1240 
-1249 YQGVHKVISYS
+1249 
-1260 DAIDLVVKEMKEF
+1260 
-1273 GGLDK
+1273 
-1278 YDYKVWEYAASDALS
+1278 
-1293 HMTALQYMKTITKVD
+1293 
-1308 PIKKTNYGFDILESV
+1308 
-1323 IMEAPGDPDDPG
+1323 IMEAPGDDDDPG
-1335 TATDYTGGT
+1335 TPTDYTT
-1344 EPPAGNTMTDDQ
+1344 SAPDETAGNTMTDDQ
-1356 PTDYTQGGAGEEP
+1356 PTDYTQGGTGDEPAGGDAEEEP
-1369 TNPVAAPGGD
+1369 TNPMAAPGGD
-1379 DAADDTGAGGDAAG
+1379 DATDDTGAGGDAAG
-1393 MDDPGEEP
+1393 MNDPGEEP

>member
-175 PEHIRALVY
+175 SEHIRALVY

-297 ETRTDPKW
+297 ETRTDPRW
-305 KNLHCEWNVGTCRP
+305 KNLRCEWNVGTCRP

-341 AANRLKELGFGND
+341 AANRLKELGIGND
-354 SKLPEYTFRDSDV
+354 SKLPEYTFRDSDI

-385 VMIVDDFDDVKVAN
+385 IMVVDDFGDVKMAN
-399 DKAIADGECESSCRR
+399 DKAIADGGFESSCRK

-423 DSVVGKLEKAVQTGE
+423 DSVVGKLEKAAKTGE
-438 LKPGDDIEEFMA
+438 LIPGDDIEEFMN

-456 SEMSFIGGMST
+456 DESSFIGGMASMEAVLSKVKIIKMTPSHLNKIVNDKSFAMATRHLDKNALSNPEYRGGVAMSGST
-467 MEGVISDALKKLGIV
+467 IVGYILVGPAEYEGQQHNGWIKVIEVHPSYRRQGIGKELLHYAKSELGGTHLTVNSANRGAI
-482 KNVDP
+482 K
-487 DVPSSVIIRNAFD
+487 
-500 DAEVDPCMD
+500 M
-509 LSENGFLPFSKQIQ
+509 
-523 DEFDKKDKLP
+523 
-533 GITYKD
+533 YKD
-539 YATWFIIEK
+539 
-548 NHKNDSK
+548 
-555 AASTSWNTIPG
+555 
-566 GDGKSWPIISIFD
+566 DG
-579 KRGKLAHCYI
+579 
-589 VAVDKNR
+589 
-596 QNVKFLRVY
+596 
-605 QNYQLPSTYSLD
+605 
-617 GMSRSAIVASA
+617 
-628 NKFKEKNI
+628 FKEIGNNKVLFMSI
-636 QESVFVAEKALTAK
+636 ESYLAEASLTAK
-650 QRKEIPNKE
+650 ERKAIPDKE

-691 AELARNINKMVKK
+691 AELARNINKMAKK
-704 YGMVDEIKV
+704 YGMIDEIKV

-725 EVTESTGLPKAVE
+725 ETTESAGLPKAVE
-738 VLAERM
+738 VLAEHM

-755 VYKRQAGE
+755 VYKRRAGE
-763 SKDLVKARQ
+763 SKGLAKARQ
-772 FCADVRALANKKN
+772 FCADVRTLASKKN

-800 GGNDAIRHARDM
+800 DGNEAIRHARDM
-812 HIEWENTHGEDPD
+812 HIEWEKTHGDDPD
-825 EDWSSQMESVAT
+825 EDWSSQMESIAT
-837 EASSMQSS
+837 EASSMQSA
-845 GAGAVP
+845 GAGTVP

-857 IEDIISNDRMFISQS
+857 IEDIISNDRMFISQA

-892 VGSVVVFKDC
+892 VGSVIVFKDHS
-902 GSNIGHLMLSVDTSA
+902 SNVGHLMLSVDTSA

-922 ANDLMDDLL
+922 ANNLMDDLL

-938 VESIQV
+938 VNEIRVTVQE
-944 SVNDDYDEAIKLF
+944 DYEEAIKLF
-957 LSYGFKEVE
+957 TSYGFKEIFCEEGGARTFALNTDSNVHNG
-966 AESEDTR
+966 T
-973 CFMLSGNSSAGDGER
+973 R
-988 VEEQLMRCA
+988 VEEELMHCYREN
-997 RDTMFQKYH
+997 MFQKYH
-1006 VSPFPTIYSE
+1006 VSPFPTLLNQMDI
-1016 MSTTFYNSLDDAIQA
+1016 TFYDTLDDSIQG
-1031 LNVYYPCDNGLYY
+1031 LNIYWPKDNGLYY
-1044 VFTKLD
+1044 VFTKID
-1050 NQKVIPVGRIILRA
+1050 NQKVLPVGRIILRA
-1064 NDWKFNGWYDCF
+1064 DNWKFNGWYDCF
-1076 KFDKETTNQY
+1076 KFDEESTSQY
-1086 VSQIDVNEVSGMR
+1086 LSQISVSEVQGMR

-1118 LTESESG
+1118 ITESADGS
-1125 EIWANISTP
+1125 IWFNISTP
-1134 DKFVIEAVDPDIQGR
+1134 DKI
-1149 IYRLNAKMNRFKYGF
+1149 
-1164 LYKGK
+1164 
-1169 ILTDDYSKYQTM
+1169 
-1181 TVAEIDRYQCGV
+1181 
-1193 CWDFVNYE
+1193 
-1201 ANWFRKNQIPFKT
+1201 
-1214 FYIEWND
+1214 
-1221 PMTSTHTFL
+1221 
-1230 VYKLPEDPNY
+1230 
-1240 YYFESSFEK
+1240 
-1249 YQGVHKVISYS
+1249 
-1260 DAIDLVVKEMKEF
+1260 
-1273 GGLDK
+1273 
-1278 YDYKVWEYAASDALS
+1278 
-1293 HMTALQYMKTITKVD
+1293 
-1308 PIKKTNYGFDILESV
+1308 
-1323 IMEAPGDPDDPG
+1323 IMEAPGDDDDPD
-1335 TATDYTGGT
+1335 TPTDYTASAPDET
-1344 EPPAGNTMTDDQ
+1344 AGNTMTDDQ
-1356 PTDYTQGGAGEEP
+1356 PTDYTQGGTGDEPAGGDAEEEP
-1369 TNPVAAPGGD
+1369 TNPMAAPGGD
-1379 DAADDTGAGGDAAG
+1379 DATDDTGAGGDAAG
-1393 MDDPGEEP
+1393 MNDPGEEP

-1415 GGGDMGE
+1415 SGGDMGE

>member
-41 EMLTIKDRRYVFIRR
+41 EMLAIKDRRYVFIRR

-73 GGSIDADSDKLQQAI
+73 GGSLDADSDKLQQAI

-215 STVFNDNPVGIV
+215 STVFSDNPVGIV

-232 TDIVVPGGKLYH
+232 TDIVVPGRKLYH

-297 ETRTDPKW
+297 GTRTDPKW
-305 KNLHCEWNVGTCRP
+305 KNLQCEWNVGTCRP
-319 FVNRQNFNPNLF
+319 FVDRQNFNPNLF

-341 AANRLKELGFGND
+341 AANRLKELGVGND

-376 VSRSMLLEE
+376 VSRSMLLED
-385 VMIVDDFDDVKVAN
+385 VMIVDDFGDVKVAN
-399 DKAIADGECESSCRR
+399 DKAIADGGWESSCRR

-438 LKPGDDIEEFMA
+438 LKPGDDIEEFMN

-456 SEMSFIGGMST
+456 DESSFIGGMAS
-467 MEGVISDALKKLGIV
+467 ME
-482 KNVDP
+482 
-487 DVPSSVIIRNAFD
+487 
-500 DAEVDPCMD
+500 
-509 LSENGFLPFSKQIQ
+509 
-523 DEFDKKDKLP
+523 
-533 GITYKD
+533 
-539 YATWFIIEK
+539 
-548 NHKNDSK
+548 
-555 AASTSWNTIPG
+555 AS
-566 GDGKSWPIISIFD
+566 
-579 KRGKLAHCYI
+579 
-589 VAVDKNR
+589 
-596 QNVKFLRVY
+596 
-605 QNYQLPSTYSLD
+605 
-617 GMSRSAIVASA
+617 
-628 NKFKEKNI
+628 
-636 QESVFVAEKALTAK
+636 LTAK
-650 QRKEIPNKE
+650 ERKAIPDKE
-659 YGLPKKRKYPMPD
+659 YGLPTKRKYPMPD

-691 AELARNINKMVKK
+691 AELARNINKMAKK
-704 YGMVDEIKV
+704 YGMIDEIKV

-725 EVTESTGLPKAVE
+725 EVTESAGLPKAVE

-755 VYKRQAGE
+755 IYKRRAGE
-763 SKDLVKARQ
+763 SKDLAKARQ
-772 FCADVRALANKKN
+772 FCADVRTLAAKKN

-800 GGNDAIRHARDM
+800 DGNEAVRHARDM
-812 HIEWENTHGEDPD
+812 HIEWEKTHGEDPN
-825 EDWSSQMESVAT
+825 EDWSSQMESIAV
-837 EASSMQSS
+837 EASSMQSA

-857 IEDIISNDRMFISQS
+857 IEDIISNDRMFISQA

-892 VGSVVVFKDC
+892 VGSVIVFKDHS
-902 GSNIGHLMLSVDTSA
+902 SNVGHLMLSVDTSA

-922 ANDLMDDLL
+922 ANNLMDDLL

-938 VESIQV
+938 VNEIRVTVQE
-944 SVNDDYDEAIKLF
+944 DYEEAVKLF
-957 LSYGFKEVE
+957 TSYGFKEIFCEEGGARTFALNTDSNVHNG
-966 AESEDTR
+966 T
-973 CFMLSGNSSAGDGER
+973 R
-988 VEEQLMRCA
+988 VEEELMHCYREN
-997 RDTMFQKYH
+997 MFQKYH
-1006 VSPFPTIYSE
+1006 VSPFPTLLNQMDIV
-1016 MSTTFYNSLDDAIQA
+1016 FYDTLDDAIQG
-1031 LNVYYPCDNGLYY
+1031 LNIYWPKDNGLYY
-1044 VFTKLD
+1044 VFTKI
-1050 NQKVIPVGRIILRA
+1050 NSQKVLPVGRIILRA
-1064 NDWKFNGWYDCF
+1064 DNWKFNGWYDCF
-1076 KFDKETTNQY
+1076 KFDEESTSQY
-1086 VSQIDVNEVSGMR
+1086 LSQISVSEVQGMR

-1118 LTESESG
+1118 ITESADGS
-1125 EIWANISTP
+1125 IWFNISTP
-1134 DKFVIEAVDPDIQGR
+1134 DKI
-1149 IYRLNAKMNRFKYGF
+1149 
-1164 LYKGK
+1164 
-1169 ILTDDYSKYQTM
+1169 
-1181 TVAEIDRYQCGV
+1181 
-1193 CWDFVNYE
+1193 
-1201 ANWFRKNQIPFKT
+1201 
-1214 FYIEWND
+1214 
-1221 PMTSTHTFL
+1221 
-1230 VYKLPEDPNY
+1230 
-1240 YYFESSFEK
+1240 
-1249 YQGVHKVISYS
+1249 
-1260 DAIDLVVKEMKEF
+1260 
-1273 GGLDK
+1273 
-1278 YDYKVWEYAASDALS
+1278 
-1293 HMTALQYMKTITKVD
+1293 
-1308 PIKKTNYGFDILESV
+1308 
-1323 IMEAPGDPDDPG
+1323 IMEAPGDDDPG
-1335 TATDYTGGT
+1335 NPTDYTT
-1344 EPPAGNTMTDDQ
+1344 SAPDETAGNTMTDDQ
-1356 PTDYTQGGAGEEP
+1356 PTDYTQGGTGDEPAGGDAEEEP
-1369 TNPVAAPGGD
+1369 TNPMAAPGGD
-1379 DAADDTGAGGDAAG
+1379 DAADDTEAGGDAAG

-1410 AGDDM
+1410 ADDDM

>member
-175 PEHIRALVY
+175 PEHVRALVY

-232 TDIVVPGGKLYH
+232 ADIVVPGGKLYH
-244 GTTAMIDKFKPM
+244 GTTAVIDKFKPM

-305 KNLHCEWNVGTCRP
+305 KNLQCEWNVGTCRP
-319 FVNRQNFNPNLF
+319 FVDRQNFNPNLF

-341 AANRLKELGFGND
+341 AANRLKELGIGND
-354 SKLPEYTFRDSDV
+354 SKLPEYTFRDSDIA
-367 TPDAVEPIE
+367 PDAVEPIE
-376 VSRSMLLEE
+376 VTRTMLLEE
-385 VMIVDDFDDVKVAN
+385 VMIVDNFGDVKVAN
-399 DKAIADGECESSCRR
+399 DKAIADGGFESSCRK

-438 LKPGDDIEEFMA
+438 LIPGDDIEEFMNR
-450 QKGWSF
+450 KGWSF
-456 SEMSFIGGMST
+456 DESSFISGMAS
-467 MEGVISDALKKLGIV
+467 ME
-482 KNVDP
+482 
-487 DVPSSVIIRNAFD
+487 
-500 DAEVDPCMD
+500 
-509 LSENGFLPFSKQIQ
+509 
-523 DEFDKKDKLP
+523 
-533 GITYKD
+533 
-539 YATWFIIEK
+539 
-548 NHKNDSK
+548 
-555 AASTSWNTIPG
+555 AS
-566 GDGKSWPIISIFD
+566 
-579 KRGKLAHCYI
+579 
-589 VAVDKNR
+589 
-596 QNVKFLRVY
+596 
-605 QNYQLPSTYSLD
+605 
-617 GMSRSAIVASA
+617 
-628 NKFKEKNI
+628 
-636 QESVFVAEKALTAK
+636 LTAK
-650 QRKEIPNKE
+650 ERKAIPDKE

-691 AELARNINKMVKK
+691 AELARNINKMAKK

-725 EVTESTGLPKAVE
+725 EVTESSVMESFLFSKDNLYINFDKFESGKSNI
-738 VLAERM
+738 
-744 GCDYTLVTEAG
+744 CLVTGISGSGKSTVAQKIANGNHAEWIELDILEEVG
-755 VYKRQAGE
+755 GFTDGQLKQAGE
-763 SKDLVKARQ
+763 VFYDYLSSKKDLWERLKSKSVRGDELKKESKAFLEYCISWCRKHSDSKWVIEGVQ
-772 FCADVRALANKKN
+772 IYSYGNPDKLKSLPIVFTNASVLKSLVRRLSRSHSYKDGSFKRELSEFPQMLGYYIDNDNAFTAFKN
-785 LPFFVVTNGASAYSN
+785 
-800 GGNDAIRHARDM
+800 AI
-812 HIEWENTHGEDPD
+812 
-825 EDWSSQMESVAT
+825 VT
-837 EASSMQSS
+837 EASSMQSA
-845 GAGAVP
+845 GAGTVP

-857 IEDIISNDRMFISQS
+857 IEDIISNDRMFISQA

-892 VGSVVVFKDC
+892 VGSVIVFKDHS
-902 GSNIGHLMLSVDTSA
+902 SNVGHLMLSVDTSA

-922 ANDLMDDLL
+922 ANNLMDDLL

-938 VESIQV
+938 VVEIRVTVQE
-944 SVNDDYDEAIKLF
+944 DYEEAIKLF
-957 LSYGFKEVE
+957 TSYGFKEIFCEEGGARTFALNTDSNVHNG
-966 AESEDTR
+966 T
-973 CFMLSGNSSAGDGER
+973 R
-988 VEEQLMRCA
+988 VEEELMHCYREN
-997 RDTMFQKYH
+997 MFQKYH
-1006 VSPFPTIYSE
+1006 VSPFPTLLNQMDIV
-1016 MSTTFYNSLDDAIQA
+1016 FYDTLDDAIQG
-1031 LNVYYPCDNGLYY
+1031 LNIYWPKDNGLYY
-1044 VFTKLD
+1044 VFTKID
-1050 NQKVIPVGRIILRA
+1050 SQKVLPVGRIILRA
-1064 NDWKFNGWYDCF
+1064 DNWKFNGWYDCF
-1076 KFDKETTNQY
+1076 KFDEESTSQY
-1086 VSQIDVNEVSGMR
+1086 LSQISVSEVQGMR

-1118 LTESESG
+1118 ITESADGS
-1125 EIWANISTP
+1125 IWFNISTP
-1134 DKFVIEAVDPDIQGR
+1134 DKI
-1149 IYRLNAKMNRFKYGF
+1149 
-1164 LYKGK
+1164 
-1169 ILTDDYSKYQTM
+1169 
-1181 TVAEIDRYQCGV
+1181 
-1193 CWDFVNYE
+1193 
-1201 ANWFRKNQIPFKT
+1201 
-1214 FYIEWND
+1214 
-1221 PMTSTHTFL
+1221 
-1230 VYKLPEDPNY
+1230 
-1240 YYFESSFEK
+1240 
-1249 YQGVHKVISYS
+1249 
-1260 DAIDLVVKEMKEF
+1260 
-1273 GGLDK
+1273 
-1278 YDYKVWEYAASDALS
+1278 
-1293 HMTALQYMKTITKVD
+1293 
-1308 PIKKTNYGFDILESV
+1308 
-1323 IMEAPGDPDDPG
+1323 IMEAPGDDDDPG
-1335 TATDYTGGT
+1335 TPTDYTASAPDET
-1344 EPPAGNTMTDDQ
+1344 AGNTMSDDQ
-1356 PTDYTQGGAGEEP
+1356 PTDYTQGGTGDEPAGGDTEEDP
-1369 TNPVAAPGGD
+1369 TNPMAAPGGD
-1379 DAADDTGAGGDAAG
+1379 DAADDTEAGGDAAG

-1422 DTGGDT
+1422 DAGGDT

>member
-232 TDIVVPGGKLYH
+232 ADIVVPGGKLYH

-305 KNLHCEWNVGTCRP
+305 KNLQCEWNVGTCRP
-319 FVNRQNFNPNLF
+319 FVDRQNFNPNLF
-331 IGEKFYVYTI
+331 IGEKFYVYMI
-341 AANRLKELGFGND
+341 AANRLKELGIGND
-354 SKLPEYTFRDSDV
+354 SKLPEYTFRDSDIA
-367 TPDAVEPIE
+367 PDAVEPIE
-376 VSRSMLLEE
+376 VTRTMLLED
-385 VMIVDDFDDVKVAN
+385 VMIVDNFGDVKVAN
-399 DKAIADGECESSCRR
+399 DKAIADGGWESSCRR

-438 LKPGDDIEEFMA
+438 LIPGDDIEEFMNR
-450 QKGWSF
+450 KGWSF
-456 SEMSFIGGMST
+456 DESSFISGMAS
-467 MEGVISDALKKLGIV
+467 ME
-482 KNVDP
+482 
-487 DVPSSVIIRNAFD
+487 
-500 DAEVDPCMD
+500 
-509 LSENGFLPFSKQIQ
+509 
-523 DEFDKKDKLP
+523 
-533 GITYKD
+533 
-539 YATWFIIEK
+539 
-548 NHKNDSK
+548 
-555 AASTSWNTIPG
+555 AS
-566 GDGKSWPIISIFD
+566 
-579 KRGKLAHCYI
+579 
-589 VAVDKNR
+589 
-596 QNVKFLRVY
+596 
-605 QNYQLPSTYSLD
+605 
-617 GMSRSAIVASA
+617 
-628 NKFKEKNI
+628 
-636 QESVFVAEKALTAK
+636 LTAK
-650 QRKEIPNKE
+650 ERKAIPDKE

-691 AELARNINKMVKK
+691 AELARNINKMAKK
-704 YGMVDEIKV
+704 YGMIDEIKV

-725 EVTESTGLPKAVE
+725 EVTESSVMESFLFSKDNLYINFDKFESGKSNI
-738 VLAERM
+738 
-744 GCDYTLVTEAG
+744 CLVTGISGSGKSTVAQKIANGNHAEWIELDILEEVG
-755 VYKRQAGE
+755 GFTDGQLKQAGE
-763 SKDLVKARQ
+763 VFYDYLSSKKDLWERLKSKSVRGDELKKESKAFLEYCISWCRKHSDSKWVIEGVQ
-772 FCADVRALANKKN
+772 IYSYGNPDKLKSLPIVFTNASVLKSLVRRLSRSHSYKDGSFKRELSEFPQILGYYIDNDNAFTAFKN
-785 LPFFVVTNGASAYSN
+785 
-800 GGNDAIRHARDM
+800 AI
-812 HIEWENTHGEDPD
+812 
-825 EDWSSQMESVAT
+825 VT
-837 EASSMQSS
+837 EASSMQSA
-845 GAGAVP
+845 GAGTVP

-857 IEDIISNDRMFISQS
+857 IEDIISNDRMFISQA

-892 VGSVVVFKDC
+892 VGSVIVFKDHS
-902 GSNIGHLMLSVDTSA
+902 SNVGHLMLSVDTSA

-922 ANDLMDDLL
+922 ANNLMDDLL

-938 VESIQV
+938 VVEIRVTVQE
-944 SVNDDYDEAIKLF
+944 DYEEAIKLF
-957 LSYGFKEVE
+957 TSYGFKEIFCEEGGARTFALNTDSNVHNG
-966 AESEDTR
+966 T
-973 CFMLSGNSSAGDGER
+973 R
-988 VEEQLMRCA
+988 VEEELMHCYREN
-997 RDTMFQKYH
+997 MFQKYH
-1006 VSPFPTIYSE
+1006 VSPFPTLLNQMDIV
-1016 MSTTFYNSLDDAIQA
+1016 FYDTLDDAIQG
-1031 LNVYYPCDNGLYY
+1031 LNIYWPKDNGLYY
-1044 VFTKLD
+1044 VFTKID
-1050 NQKVIPVGRIILRA
+1050 SQKVLPVGRIILRA
-1064 NDWKFNGWYDCF
+1064 DNWKFNGWYDCF
-1076 KFDKETTNQY
+1076 KFDEESTSQY
-1086 VSQIDVNEVSGMR
+1086 LSQISVSEVQGMR

-1118 LTESESG
+1118 ITESADGS
-1125 EIWANISTP
+1125 IWFNISTP
-1134 DKFVIEAVDPDIQGR
+1134 DKI
-1149 IYRLNAKMNRFKYGF
+1149 
-1164 LYKGK
+1164 
-1169 ILTDDYSKYQTM
+1169 
-1181 TVAEIDRYQCGV
+1181 
-1193 CWDFVNYE
+1193 
-1201 ANWFRKNQIPFKT
+1201 
-1214 FYIEWND
+1214 
-1221 PMTSTHTFL
+1221 
-1230 VYKLPEDPNY
+1230 
-1240 YYFESSFEK
+1240 
-1249 YQGVHKVISYS
+1249 
-1260 DAIDLVVKEMKEF
+1260 
-1273 GGLDK
+1273 
-1278 YDYKVWEYAASDALS
+1278 
-1293 HMTALQYMKTITKVD
+1293 
-1308 PIKKTNYGFDILESV
+1308 
-1323 IMEAPGDPDDPG
+1323 IMEAPGDDDDPD
-1335 TATDYTGGT
+1335 TPTDYTT
-1344 EPPAGNTMTDDQ
+1344 SAPDETAGNTMTDDQ
-1356 PTDYTQGGAGEEP
+1356 PTDYTQGGTGDEPAGGDTEEEP
-1369 TNPVAAPGGD
+1369 TNPMAAPGGD
-1379 DAADDTGAGGDAAG
+1379 DATDDTGAGGDAAG
-1393 MDDPGEEP
+1393 MNDPGEEP
-1401 TDYTDAGAD
+1401 TDYTD

-1526 AMVEKITLLG
+1526 AMVEKVTLLG

>member
-305 KNLHCEWNVGTCRP
+305 KNLQCEWNVGTCRP
-319 FVNRQNFNPNLF
+319 FVDRQNFNPNLF

-341 AANRLKELGFGND
+341 AANRLKELGIGND
-354 SKLPEYTFRDSDV
+354 SKLPEYTFRDSDIA
-367 TPDAVEPIE
+367 PDAVEPIE
-376 VSRSMLLEE
+376 VTKTMLLED
-385 VMIVDDFDDVKVAN
+385 VMIVDDFGDVKVAN
-399 DKAIADGECESSCRR
+399 DKAITDGGWESSCRR

-438 LKPGDDIEEFMA
+438 LKPGDDIEEFMN

-456 SEMSFIGGMST
+456 DESSFIGGMAS
-467 MEGVISDALKKLGIV
+467 ME
-482 KNVDP
+482 
-487 DVPSSVIIRNAFD
+487 
-500 DAEVDPCMD
+500 
-509 LSENGFLPFSKQIQ
+509 
-523 DEFDKKDKLP
+523 
-533 GITYKD
+533 
-539 YATWFIIEK
+539 
-548 NHKNDSK
+548 
-555 AASTSWNTIPG
+555 AS
-566 GDGKSWPIISIFD
+566 
-579 KRGKLAHCYI
+579 
-589 VAVDKNR
+589 
-596 QNVKFLRVY
+596 
-605 QNYQLPSTYSLD
+605 
-617 GMSRSAIVASA
+617 
-628 NKFKEKNI
+628 
-636 QESVFVAEKALTAK
+636 LTAK
-650 QRKEIPNKE
+650 ERKAIPDKE
-659 YGLPKKRKYPMPD
+659 YGLPTKRKYPMPD

-691 AELARNINKMVKK
+691 AELARNINKMAKK
-704 YGMVDEIKV
+704 YGMIDEIKV

-725 EVTESTGLPKAVE
+725 EVTESIGLPKAVE
-738 VLAERM
+738 VLAEHM

-755 VYKRQAGE
+755 VYKRRAGE
-763 SKDLVKARQ
+763 SKDLAKARQ
-772 FCADVRALANKKN
+772 FCADVRTLASKKN

-800 GGNDAIRHARDM
+800 DGNDAIRHARDM
-812 HIEWENTHGEDPD
+812 HIEWEKTHGEDPD
-825 EDWSSQMESVAT
+825 EDWSSQMESVAMEAYRPMGKLT
-837 EASSMQSS
+837 KFKLVENPSKKFVEDHLDDADCIKDFLDDKVRRNSCMFIDTKTNKIACVFMVFNDRGHRIINNFEVTPKYRGQGLSEDLLDFAVKKKGANHLWVNDDNKIAKHVYTKYGFKPTGDTYKDGNCTRQYMALEASSMQSA

-857 IEDIISNDRMFISQS
+857 IEDIISNDRMFISQA

-892 VGSVVVFKDC
+892 VGSVIVFKDHS
-902 GSNIGHLMLSVDTSA
+902 SNVGHLMLSVDTSA

-922 ANDLMDDLL
+922 ANNLMDDLL

-938 VESIQV
+938 VNEIRVTVQE
-944 SVNDDYDEAIKLF
+944 DYEEAIKLF
-957 LSYGFKEVE
+957 TSYGFKEIFCEEGGARTFALNTDSNVHNG
-966 AESEDTR
+966 T
-973 CFMLSGNSSAGDGER
+973 R
-988 VEEQLMRCA
+988 VEEELMHCYREN
-997 RDTMFQKYH
+997 MFQKYH
-1006 VSPFPTIYSE
+1006 VSPFPTLLNQMDIV
-1016 MSTTFYNSLDDAIQA
+1016 FYDTLDDSIQG
-1031 LNVYYPCDNGLYY
+1031 LNIYWPKDNGLYY
-1044 VFTKLD
+1044 VFTKID
-1050 NQKVIPVGRIILRA
+1050 NQKVLPVGRIILRVD
-1064 NDWKFNGWYDCF
+1064 NWKFNGWYDCF
-1076 KFDKETTNQY
+1076 KFDEESTSQY
-1086 VSQIDVNEVSGMR
+1086 LSQISVSEVQGMR

-1118 LTESESG
+1118 ITESADGS
-1125 EIWANISTP
+1125 IWFNISTP
-1134 DKFVIEAVDPDIQGR
+1134 DKI
-1149 IYRLNAKMNRFKYGF
+1149 
-1164 LYKGK
+1164 
-1169 ILTDDYSKYQTM
+1169 
-1181 TVAEIDRYQCGV
+1181 
-1193 CWDFVNYE
+1193 
-1201 ANWFRKNQIPFKT
+1201 
-1214 FYIEWND
+1214 
-1221 PMTSTHTFL
+1221 
-1230 VYKLPEDPNY
+1230 
-1240 YYFESSFEK
+1240 
-1249 YQGVHKVISYS
+1249 
-1260 DAIDLVVKEMKEF
+1260 
-1273 GGLDK
+1273 
-1278 YDYKVWEYAASDALS
+1278 
-1293 HMTALQYMKTITKVD
+1293 
-1308 PIKKTNYGFDILESV
+1308 
-1323 IMEAPGDPDDPG
+1323 IMEAPGDDDDPG
-1335 TATDYTGGT
+1335 TPTDYTT
-1344 EPPAGNTMTDDQ
+1344 SAPDETAGNTMTDDQ
-1356 PTDYTQGGAGEEP
+1356 PTDYTQGGTGDEPAGGDAEEEP
-1369 TNPVAAPGGD
+1369 TNPMAAPGGD
-1379 DAADDTGAGGDAAG
+1379 DTADDAGAGGDAAD

-1401 TDYTDAGAD
+1401 TDYTD

>member
-175 PEHIRALVY
+175 SEHIRALVY

-297 ETRTDPKW
+297 ETRTDPRW
-305 KNLHCEWNVGTCRP
+305 KNLRCEWNVGTCRP

-341 AANRLKELGFGND
+341 AANRLKELGIGND
-354 SKLPEYTFRDSDV
+354 SKLPEYTFRDSDI

-385 VMIVDDFDDVKVAN
+385 IMVVDDFGDVKMAN
-399 DKAIADGECESSCRR
+399 DKAIADGGFESSCRK

-423 DSVVGKLEKAVQTGE
+423 DSVVGKLEKAAKTGE
-438 LKPGDDIEEFMA
+438 LIPGDDIEEFMN

-456 SEMSFIGGMST
+456 DESSFIGGMASMEAVLSKVKIIKMTPSHLNKIVNDKSFAMATRHLDKNALSNPEYRGGVAMSGST
-467 MEGVISDALKKLGIV
+467 IVGYILVGPAEYEGQQHNGWIKVIEVHPSYRRQGIGKELLHYAKSELGGTHLTVNSANRGAI
-482 KNVDP
+482 K
-487 DVPSSVIIRNAFD
+487 
-500 DAEVDPCMD
+500 M
-509 LSENGFLPFSKQIQ
+509 
-523 DEFDKKDKLP
+523 
-533 GITYKD
+533 YKD
-539 YATWFIIEK
+539 
-548 NHKNDSK
+548 
-555 AASTSWNTIPG
+555 
-566 GDGKSWPIISIFD
+566 DG
-579 KRGKLAHCYI
+579 
-589 VAVDKNR
+589 
-596 QNVKFLRVY
+596 
-605 QNYQLPSTYSLD
+605 
-617 GMSRSAIVASA
+617 
-628 NKFKEKNI
+628 FKEIGNNKVLFMSI
-636 QESVFVAEKALTAK
+636 ESYLAEASLTAK
-650 QRKEIPNKE
+650 ERKAIPDKE

-704 YGMVDEIKV
+704 YDMVDEIKV

-725 EVTESTGLPKAVE
+725 EVTEAYIPTGNLSKLKLVE
-738 VLAERM
+738 NPSKSFVEDHLDDADCIKDFLDDKVRKNSCMFVDTKTNKIACVFMVFNDRGHKIINNFEVTP
-744 GCDYTLVTEAG
+744 DYRGQGL
-755 VYKRQAGE
+755 
-763 SKDLVKARQ
+763 SKDLLDFAVKKKGANHLWVNDDNKIAKHVYTKYGFNPTGDTYKDGNHTKRYM
-772 FCADVRALANKKN
+772 AL
-785 LPFFVVTNGASAYSN
+785 
-800 GGNDAIRHARDM
+800 
-812 HIEWENTHGEDPD
+812 
-825 EDWSSQMESVAT
+825 
-837 EASSMQSS
+837 EASSMQSA

-857 IEDIISNDRMFISQS
+857 IEDIISNDRMFISQA

-892 VGSVVVFKDC
+892 VGSVIVFKDHS
-902 GSNIGHLMLSVDTSA
+902 SNVGHLMLSVDTSA

-922 ANDLMDDLL
+922 ANNLMDDLL

-938 VESIQV
+938 VNEIRVTVQE
-944 SVNDDYDEAIKLF
+944 DYDEAIKLF
-957 LSYGFKEVE
+957 TSYGFKEIFCE
-966 AESEDTR
+966 ESGARTFALNTDSNVH
-973 CFMLSGNSSAGDGER
+973 SGTR
-988 VEEQLMRCA
+988 VEEELMHCYREN
-997 RDTMFQKYH
+997 MFQKYH
-1006 VSPFPTIYSE
+1006 VSPFPTLLNQMDIV
-1016 MSTTFYNSLDDAIQA
+1016 FYDTLDDAIQG
-1031 LNVYYPCDNGLYY
+1031 LNIYWPKDNGLYY
-1044 VFTKLD
+1044 VFTKID
-1050 NQKVIPVGRIILRA
+1050 SQKVLPVGRIILRA
-1064 NDWKFNGWYDCF
+1064 DNWKFNGWYDCF
-1076 KFDKETTNQY
+1076 KFDEESTSQY
-1086 VSQIDVNEVSGMR
+1086 LSQISVSEVQGMQ

-1118 LTESESG
+1118 ITESADGS
-1125 EIWANISTP
+1125 IWFNISTP
-1134 DKFVIEAVDPDIQGR
+1134 DKI
-1149 IYRLNAKMNRFKYGF
+1149 
-1164 LYKGK
+1164 
-1169 ILTDDYSKYQTM
+1169 
-1181 TVAEIDRYQCGV
+1181 
-1193 CWDFVNYE
+1193 
-1201 ANWFRKNQIPFKT
+1201 
-1214 FYIEWND
+1214 
-1221 PMTSTHTFL
+1221 
-1230 VYKLPEDPNY
+1230 
-1240 YYFESSFEK
+1240 
-1249 YQGVHKVISYS
+1249 
-1260 DAIDLVVKEMKEF
+1260 
-1273 GGLDK
+1273 
-1278 YDYKVWEYAASDALS
+1278 
-1293 HMTALQYMKTITKVD
+1293 
-1308 PIKKTNYGFDILESV
+1308 
-1323 IMEAPGDPDDPG
+1323 IMEAPGDDDDPG
-1335 TATDYTGGT
+1335 TPTDYTT
-1344 EPPAGNTMTDDQ
+1344 SAPDETAGNTMTDDQ
-1356 PTDYTQGGAGEEP
+1356 PTDYTQGGTGDEPAGGGTEEEP
-1369 TNPVAAPGGD
+1369 TNPMAAPGGD
-1379 DAADDTGAGGDAAG
+1379 DAADDTGADGDAAG

>member
-232 TDIVVPGGKLYH
+232 ADIVVPGGKLYH
-244 GTTAMIDKFKPM
+244 GTTAVIDKFKPM

-305 KNLHCEWNVGTCRP
+305 KNLQCEWNVGTCRP
-319 FVNRQNFNPNLF
+319 FVDRQNFNPNLF

-341 AANRLKELGFGND
+341 AANRLKELGIGND
-354 SKLPEYTFRDSDV
+354 SKLPEYTFRDSDIA
-367 TPDAVEPIE
+367 PDAVEPIE
-376 VSRSMLLEE
+376 VTRTMLLED
-385 VMIVDDFDDVKVAN
+385 VMIVDDFGDVKVAN
-399 DKAIADGECESSCRR
+399 DKAITDGGWESSCRR

-438 LKPGDDIEEFMA
+438 LKPGDDIEEFMNR
-450 QKGWSF
+450 KGWSF
-456 SEMSFIGGMST
+456 DESSFISGMAS
-467 MEGVISDALKKLGIV
+467 ME
-482 KNVDP
+482 
-487 DVPSSVIIRNAFD
+487 
-500 DAEVDPCMD
+500 
-509 LSENGFLPFSKQIQ
+509 
-523 DEFDKKDKLP
+523 
-533 GITYKD
+533 
-539 YATWFIIEK
+539 
-548 NHKNDSK
+548 
-555 AASTSWNTIPG
+555 AS
-566 GDGKSWPIISIFD
+566 
-579 KRGKLAHCYI
+579 
-589 VAVDKNR
+589 
-596 QNVKFLRVY
+596 
-605 QNYQLPSTYSLD
+605 
-617 GMSRSAIVASA
+617 
-628 NKFKEKNI
+628 
-636 QESVFVAEKALTAK
+636 LTAK
-650 QRKEIPNKE
+650 ERKAIPDKE

-691 AELARNINKMVKK
+691 AELARNINKMAKK

-725 EVTESTGLPKAVE
+725 EVTESSVMESFLFSKDNLYINFDKFESGKSNI
-738 VLAERM
+738 
-744 GCDYTLVTEAG
+744 CLVTGISGSGKSTVAQKIANGNHAEWIELDILEEVG
-755 VYKRQAGE
+755 GFTDGQLKQAGE
-763 SKDLVKARQ
+763 VFYDYLSSKKDLWERLKSKSVRGDELKKESKAFLEYCISWCRKHSDSKWVIEGVQ
-772 FCADVRALANKKN
+772 IYSYGNPDKLKSLPIVFTNASVLKSLVRRLSRSHSYKDGSFKRELSEFPQMLGYYIDNDNAFTAFKN
-785 LPFFVVTNGASAYSN
+785 
-800 GGNDAIRHARDM
+800 AI
-812 HIEWENTHGEDPD
+812 
-825 EDWSSQMESVAT
+825 VT
-837 EASSMQSS
+837 EASSMQSA
-845 GAGAVP
+845 GAGTVP

-857 IEDIISNDRMFISQS
+857 IEDIISNDRMFISQA
-872 IWDNLDNI
+872 IWDNLDNV

-892 VGSVVVFKDC
+892 VGSVIVFKDHS
-902 GSNIGHLMLSVDTSA
+902 SNVGHLMLSVDTSA

-922 ANDLMDDLL
+922 ANNLMDDLL

-938 VESIQV
+938 VVEIRVTVQE
-944 SVNDDYDEAIKLF
+944 DYEEAIKLF
-957 LSYGFKEVE
+957 TSYGFKEIFCEEGGARTFALNTDSNVHNG
-966 AESEDTR
+966 T
-973 CFMLSGNSSAGDGER
+973 R
-988 VEEQLMRCA
+988 VEEELMHCYREN
-997 RDTMFQKYH
+997 MFQKYH
-1006 VSPFPTIYSE
+1006 VSPFPTLLNQMDIV
-1016 MSTTFYNSLDDAIQA
+1016 FYDTLDDAIQG
-1031 LNVYYPCDNGLYY
+1031 LNIYWPKDNGLYY
-1044 VFTKLD
+1044 VFTKID
-1050 NQKVIPVGRIILRA
+1050 SQKVLPVGRIILRA
-1064 NDWKFNGWYDCF
+1064 DDWKFNGWYDCF
-1076 KFDKETTNQY
+1076 KFDEESTSQY
-1086 VSQIDVNEVSGMR
+1086 LSQISVSEVQGMR

-1118 LTESESG
+1118 ITESADGS
-1125 EIWANISTP
+1125 IWFNISTP
-1134 DKFVIEAVDPDIQGR
+1134 DKI
-1149 IYRLNAKMNRFKYGF
+1149 
-1164 LYKGK
+1164 
-1169 ILTDDYSKYQTM
+1169 
-1181 TVAEIDRYQCGV
+1181 
-1193 CWDFVNYE
+1193 
-1201 ANWFRKNQIPFKT
+1201 
-1214 FYIEWND
+1214 
-1221 PMTSTHTFL
+1221 
-1230 VYKLPEDPNY
+1230 
-1240 YYFESSFEK
+1240 
-1249 YQGVHKVISYS
+1249 
-1260 DAIDLVVKEMKEF
+1260 
-1273 GGLDK
+1273 
-1278 YDYKVWEYAASDALS
+1278 
-1293 HMTALQYMKTITKVD
+1293 
-1308 PIKKTNYGFDILESV
+1308 
-1323 IMEAPGDPDDPG
+1323 IMEAPGDDDDPG
-1335 TATDYTGGT
+1335 TPTDYTT
-1344 EPPAGNTMTDDQ
+1344 SAPDETAGNTMTDDQ
-1356 PTDYTQGGAGEEP
+1356 PTDYTQGGTGDEPAGGDTEEEP
-1369 TNPVAAPGGD
+1369 TNPMAAPGGD
-1379 DAADDTGAGGDAAG
+1379 DAADDTRAGGDAAG
-1393 MDDPGEEP
+1393 MGDPGEEP

>member
-28 IIWLGADPYRPRV
+28 IVWLGADPYRPRV

-56 YEKNDSDENY
+56 YETNDSDENMD
-66 KYNYRIP
+66 YNYRIP

-103 FSGVS
+103 YSGVS
-108 YYEQYQPG
+108 YYEQYHPG

-139 YAGKYDKS
+139 YDGVYDKS
-147 KVEEKDLDNDMAT
+147 KVEEKDLDDDMA
-160 KGKFYAI
+160 KNGKFYSI
-167 VSIAKDLK
+167 VAIAKDLK
-175 PEHIRALVY
+175 PEHLRALIY
-184 SGMVD
+184 SNMVD
-189 SDIVMFL
+189 STIVNFM
-196 RRVSDSK
+196 RRVADSK
-203 GFPIE
+203 GSPIGPQ
-208 ITSTDPI
+208 SDPI
-215 STVFNDNPVGIV
+215 QTPLGGV
-227 HSFES
+227 ES
-232 TDIVVPGGKLYH
+232 HVV
-244 GTTAMIDKFKPM
+244 AM
-256 SLDIGNINQK
+256 
-266 PGWSTFCFADY
+266 
-277 NLAKRFGLMRLIQ
+277 
-290 SVTDKLD
+290 
-297 ETRTDPKW
+297 E
-305 KNLHCEWNVGTCRP
+305 
-319 FVNRQNFNPNLF
+319 
-331 IGEKFYVYTI
+331 
-341 AANRLKELGFGND
+341 
-354 SKLPEYTFRDSDV
+354 
-367 TPDAVEPIE
+367 
-376 VSRSMLLEE
+376 
-385 VMIVDDFDDVKVAN
+385 
-399 DKAIADGECESSCRR
+399 
-414 AMLNRDYNE
+414 
-423 DSVVGKLEKAVQTGE
+423 
-438 LKPGDDIEEFMA
+438 A
-450 QKGWSF
+450 Q
-456 SEMSFIGGMST
+456 
-467 MEGVISDALKKLGIV
+467 
-482 KNVDP
+482 
-487 DVPSSVIIRNAFD
+487 
-500 DAEVDPCMD
+500 
-509 LSENGFLPFSKQIQ
+509 
-523 DEFDKKDKLP
+523 
-533 GITYKD
+533 
-539 YATWFIIEK
+539 
-548 NHKNDSK
+548 
-555 AASTSWNTIPG
+555 
-566 GDGKSWPIISIFD
+566 
-579 KRGKLAHCYI
+579 
-589 VAVDKNR
+589 
-596 QNVKFLRVY
+596 
-605 QNYQLPSTYSLD
+605 
-617 GMSRSAIVASA
+617 
-628 NKFKEKNI
+628 
-636 QESVFVAEKALTAK
+636 LTAK
-650 QRKEIPNKE
+650 ERKEIPDRE

-691 AELARNINKMVKK
+691 AELARNINKMAKK
-704 YGMVDEIKV
+704 YDMVDEIKV

-725 EVTESTGLPKAVE
+725 EVTESTGLSRAVE
-738 VLAERM
+738 VLAEHM

-755 VYKRQAGE
+755 VYKRRVGE
-763 SKDLVKARQ
+763 SKDLAKARQ
-772 FCADVRALANKKN
+772 FCADVRTLANKKN

-800 GGNDAIRHARDM
+800 DGNDAVRHARDM
-812 HIEWENTHGEDPD
+812 HIEWEKTHGEDPD
-825 EDWSSQMESVAT
+825 EDWSSQMESIAMEAYGPMGKLSKFKLVENPSRSFVEDHLDDADCIKDFLDDKIRKNSCMFVDT
-837 EASSMQSS
+837 KTNKIACVFMVFNDRGHKIINNFEVTPDYRGQGLSKDLLDFAVKKKGANHLWVNDDNKIAKHVYTKYGFKPTGDTCKDGNHTRQYMALEASSMQSA
-845 GAGAVP
+845 GAGTVP

-1006 VSPFPTIYSE
+1006 VSPFPTVYSE

-1134 DKFVIEAVDPDIQGR
+1134 DKLVTESSNPDIQNR
-1149 IYRLNAKMNRFKYGF
+1149 IYQLNAKMNRFKYGF

-1230 VYKLPEDPNY
+1230 VYKLPDDPNY

-1308 PIKKTNYGFDILESV
+1308 PIKKTNYGFDILESA

-1335 TATDYTGGT
+1335 TATDYTGGGT

-1369 TNPVAAPGGD
+1369 AGGDEGEDAGNPLGADTGDDAGGDAGTDDPGAGD
-1379 DAADDTGAGGDAAG
+1379 DAA
-1393 MDDPGEEP
+1393 
-1401 TDYTDAGAD
+1401 TDYTD

-1415 GGGDMGE
+1415 GGDDPGA
-1422 DTGGDT
+1422 DTGDT
-1428 GTDATT
+1428 DTDDTSSGMSDSST

-1454 KAYTLIDDINST
+1454 KAYTLIDDINKT
-1466 IDSTLKASSVQ
+1466 IDSTLRASSVE
-1477 NQVLVQVSRNL
+1477 NQVLAQVSRNL
-1488 SNVKDFIK
+1488 TSVKEFIK

-1505 NDYSYNL
+1505 NDYAYNL
-1512 YYYMIVIQFLKINL
+1512 YYYTLAIQFLKINL
-1526 AMVEKITLLG
+1526 AMVEKITIIG

>member
-175 PEHIRALVY
+175 SEHIRALVY

-305 KNLHCEWNVGTCRP
+305 KNLQCEWNVGTCRP

-331 IGEKFYVYTI
+331 IGEKFYVYMI
-341 AANRLKELGFGND
+341 AAGRLKELGIGND
-354 SKLPEYTFRDSDV
+354 SKLPEYTFRDSDIA
-367 TPDAVEPIE
+367 PDAVEPIE
-376 VSRSMLLEE
+376 VTRTMLLEE
-385 VMIVDDFDDVKVAN
+385 VMIVDDFGDVKMAN
-399 DKAIADGECESSCRR
+399 DKAIADGGFESSCRK

-423 DSVVGKLEKAVQTGE
+423 DSVVGKLEKAVKTGE
-438 LKPGDDIEEFMA
+438 LIPGDDIEEFMN

-456 SEMSFIGGMST
+456 DESSFIGGMASVAEST
-467 MEGVISDALKKLGIV
+467 IPTP
-482 KNVDP
+482 KNTT
-487 DVPSSVIIRNAFD
+487 R
-500 DAEVDPCMD
+500 
-509 LSENGFLPFSKQIQ
+509 LNGFDGPLFMISP
-523 DEFDKKDKLP
+523 DDLGP
-533 GITYKD
+533 T
-539 YATWFIIEK
+539 T
-548 NHKNDSK
+548 
-555 AASTSWNTIPG
+555 TLTPRIP
-566 GDGKSWPIISIFD
+566 DNFFT
-579 KRGKLAHCYI
+579 
-589 VAVDKNR
+589 
-596 QNVKFLRVY
+596 VKGFEDNQTERVCFGR
-605 QNYQLPSTYSLD
+605 SLD
-617 GMSRSAIVASA
+617 GCIMAISKNAT
-628 NKFKEKNI
+628 NQKFYVYTPDDVRKY
-636 QESVFVAEKALTAK
+636 SVFEPNNKAVPDAEITGEVWIVEPVTIDKVGIIQCTGVSDETGIPFKYGNNTAELYHWGYKWISKNRARIPMTEASLTAK
-650 QRKEIPNKE
+650 ERKAIPDKE

-691 AELARNINKMVKK
+691 AELARNINKMAKK

-738 VLAERM
+738 VLAEHM
-744 GCDYTLVTEAG
+744 GCDYTLVTETG
-755 VYKRQAGE
+755 VYRRRAGE
-763 SKDLVKARQ
+763 SKDLAKARQ
-772 FCADVRALANKKN
+772 FCTDVRTLASKKN

-800 GGNDAIRHARDM
+800 DGNDAIRHARDM
-812 HIEWENTHGEDPD
+812 HIEWEKTHGEDPD
-825 EDWSSQMESVAT
+825 EDWSSQMESIAT
-837 EASSMQSS
+837 EASSMQSA

-857 IEDIISNDRMFISQS
+857 IEDIISNDRMFISQA

-892 VGSVVVFKDC
+892 VGSVIVFKDHS
-902 GSNIGHLMLSVDTSA
+902 SNVGHLMLSVDTSA

-922 ANDLMDDLL
+922 ANNLMDDLL

-938 VESIQV
+938 VNEIRVTVQE
-944 SVNDDYDEAIKLF
+944 DYEEAIKLF
-957 LSYGFKEVE
+957 TSYGFKEIFCE
-966 AESEDTR
+966 ESGARTFALNTDSNVH
-973 CFMLSGNSSAGDGER
+973 SGTR
-988 VEEQLMRCA
+988 VEEELMHCYREN
-997 RDTMFQKYH
+997 MFQKYH
-1006 VSPFPTIYSE
+1006 VSPFPTLLNQMDIV
-1016 MSTTFYNSLDDAIQA
+1016 FYDTLDDSIQG
-1031 LNVYYPCDNGLYY
+1031 LNIYWPKDNGLYY
-1044 VFTKLD
+1044 VFTKID
-1050 NQKVIPVGRIILRA
+1050 NQKVLPVGRIILRA
-1064 NDWKFNGWYDCF
+1064 DNWKFNGWYDCF
-1076 KFDKETTNQY
+1076 KFDEESTSQY
-1086 VSQIDVNEVSGMR
+1086 LSQISVSEVQGMR

-1118 LTESESG
+1118 ITESADG
-1125 EIWANISTP
+1125 NIWFNISTP
-1134 DKFVIEAVDPDIQGR
+1134 DKI
-1149 IYRLNAKMNRFKYGF
+1149 
-1164 LYKGK
+1164 
-1169 ILTDDYSKYQTM
+1169 
-1181 TVAEIDRYQCGV
+1181 
-1193 CWDFVNYE
+1193 
-1201 ANWFRKNQIPFKT
+1201 
-1214 FYIEWND
+1214 
-1221 PMTSTHTFL
+1221 
-1230 VYKLPEDPNY
+1230 
-1240 YYFESSFEK
+1240 
-1249 YQGVHKVISYS
+1249 
-1260 DAIDLVVKEMKEF
+1260 
-1273 GGLDK
+1273 
-1278 YDYKVWEYAASDALS
+1278 
-1293 HMTALQYMKTITKVD
+1293 
-1308 PIKKTNYGFDILESV
+1308 
-1323 IMEAPGDPDDPG
+1323 IMEAPGDDDDPG
-1335 TATDYTGGT
+1335 TPTDYTT
-1344 EPPAGNTMTDDQ
+1344 SAPDETAGNTMTDDQ
-1356 PTDYTQGGAGEEP
+1356 PTDYTQGGTGDEPAGGDAEEEP
-1369 TNPVAAPGGD
+1369 TNPMAAPGGD
-1379 DAADDTGAGGDAAG
+1379 DTADDAGAGGGAAD

-1401 TDYTDAGAD
+1401 TDYTD

>member
-28 IIWLGADPYRPRV
+28 IVWLGADPYRPRV

-56 YEKNDSDENY
+56 YETNDSDENMD
-66 KYNYRIP
+66 YNYRIP

-103 FSGVS
+103 YSGVS
-108 YYEQYQPG
+108 YYEQYHPG

-139 YAGKYDKS
+139 YDGVYDKS
-147 KVEEKDLDNDMAT
+147 KVEEKDLDDDMA
-160 KGKFYAI
+160 KNGKFYSI
-167 VSIAKDLK
+167 VAVAKDLK
-175 PEHIRALVY
+175 PEHLRALVY
-184 SGMVD
+184 SNMVD
-189 SDIVMFL
+189 SSIVNFM
-196 RRVSDSK
+196 RRVADSK
-203 GFPIE
+203 GSPIGPQ
-208 ITSTDPI
+208 SDPI
-215 STVFNDNPVGIV
+215 QTPLSDVKSHVVTMEATSGKINIVKMTPAHIQVICDNPQNKFTMAKHLDRHVLDNPDCRGGVALNSKNQVIGYVVVCPAEWNGKKYSGWIKAIEVRSDYQKQGIGTQLLKYAQTTLHGTHLTVNTANDNAIRMYRHNGFHKIGTNKVKFMSIESYLNEAGIG
-227 HSFES
+227 
-232 TDIVVPGGKLYH
+232 DIV
-244 GTTAMIDKFKPM
+244 
-256 SLDIGNINQK
+256 
-266 PGWSTFCFADY
+266 
-277 NLAKRFGLMRLIQ
+277 
-290 SVTDKLD
+290 
-297 ETRTDPKW
+297 
-305 KNLHCEWNVGTCRP
+305 
-319 FVNRQNFNPNLF
+319 
-331 IGEKFYVYTI
+331 
-341 AANRLKELGFGND
+341 
-354 SKLPEYTFRDSDV
+354 
-367 TPDAVEPIE
+367 
-376 VSRSMLLEE
+376 LE
-385 VMIVDDFDDVKVAN
+385 
-399 DKAIADGECESSCRR
+399 
-414 AMLNRDYNE
+414 
-423 DSVVGKLEKAVQTGE
+423 
-438 LKPGDDIEEFMA
+438 A
-450 QKGWSF
+450 Q
-456 SEMSFIGGMST
+456 
-467 MEGVISDALKKLGIV
+467 
-482 KNVDP
+482 
-487 DVPSSVIIRNAFD
+487 
-500 DAEVDPCMD
+500 
-509 LSENGFLPFSKQIQ
+509 
-523 DEFDKKDKLP
+523 
-533 GITYKD
+533 
-539 YATWFIIEK
+539 
-548 NHKNDSK
+548 
-555 AASTSWNTIPG
+555 
-566 GDGKSWPIISIFD
+566 
-579 KRGKLAHCYI
+579 
-589 VAVDKNR
+589 
-596 QNVKFLRVY
+596 
-605 QNYQLPSTYSLD
+605 
-617 GMSRSAIVASA
+617 
-628 NKFKEKNI
+628 
-636 QESVFVAEKALTAK
+636 LTAK
-650 QRKEIPNKE
+650 ERKEIPDRE

-691 AELARNINKMVKK
+691 AELARNINKMAKK

-738 VLAERM
+738 VLAEHM

-755 VYKRQAGE
+755 VYKRRAGE
-763 SKDLVKARQ
+763 SKDLAKARQ
-772 FCADVRALANKKN
+772 FCADVRTLASRKN

-800 GGNDAIRHARDM
+800 DGNEAIRHARDM
-812 HIEWENTHGEDPD
+812 HIEWEKTHGEDPD
-825 EDWSSQMESVAT
+825 EDWSSQMESIAT
-837 EASSMQSS
+837 EASSMRSS

-880 VYYDTEEVGNST
+880 VYYDTEEIGNST

-902 GSNIGHLMLSVDTSA
+902 GSKIGHLMLSVDTSA

-973 CFMLSGNSSAGDGER
+973 CFMLSGDSSAGDGER

-1006 VSPFPTIYSE
+1006 ASPFPTIYSE

-1106 QKVLRGEHDYGL
+1106 QKVLRGEHDYGF
-1118 LTESESG
+1118 LTESDSG

-1134 DKFVIEAVDPDIQGR
+1134 DKFVTEAVDSNTQNR

-1214 FYIEWND
+1214 FYIEWDD

-1230 VYKLPEDPNY
+1230 VYKLPDDPNY

-1273 GGLDK
+1273 SGLGK
-1278 YDYKVWEYAASDALS
+1278 YDYKVWEYTASDALS

-1308 PIKKTNYGFDILESV
+1308 PIKKTNCGFDILESV

-1335 TATDYTGGT
+1335 TATDYTGGGT

-1369 TNPVAAPGGD
+1369 AGGDEGEDTGNPLGADTGD
-1379 DAADDTGAGGDAAG
+1379 DAGGDTGT
-1393 MDDPGEEP
+1393 DDPGAGDDAP
-1401 TDYTDAGAD
+1401 TDYTDAE
-1410 AGDDM
+1410 DDM
-1415 GGGDMGE
+1415 GGDPGADPGE
-1422 DTGGDT
+1422 DTGATDDT
-1428 GTDATT
+1428 SSDMSDSST

-1454 KAYTLIDDINST
+1454 KAYTLIDDINKT
-1466 IDSTLKASSVQ
+1466 IDSTLRASSVE
-1477 NQVLVQVSRNL
+1477 NQVLAQVSRNL
-1488 SNVKDFIK
+1488 TSVKEFIK

-1505 NDYSYNL
+1505 NDYAYNL
-1512 YYYMIVIQFLKINL
+1512 YYYTLAIQFLKINL
-1526 AMVEKITLLG
+1526 AMVEKITIIG

>member
-73 GGSIDADSDKLQQAI
+73 GGSLDADSDKLQQAI

-175 PEHIRALVY
+175 PEHVRALVY

-232 TDIVVPGGKLYH
+232 ADIVVPGGKLYH

-305 KNLHCEWNVGTCRP
+305 KNLQCEWNVGTCRP
-319 FVNRQNFNPNLF
+319 FVDRQNFNPNLF
-331 IGEKFYVYTI
+331 IGEKFYVYMI
-341 AANRLKELGFGND
+341 AANRLKELGIGND
-354 SKLPEYTFRDSDV
+354 SKLPEYTFRDSDIA
-367 TPDAVEPIE
+367 PDAVEPIE
-376 VSRSMLLEE
+376 VTRTMLLED
-385 VMIVDDFDDVKVAN
+385 VMIVDNFGDVKVAN
-399 DKAIADGECESSCRR
+399 DKAIADGGWESSCRR

-438 LKPGDDIEEFMA
+438 LIPGDDIEEFMNR
-450 QKGWSF
+450 KGWSF
-456 SEMSFIGGMST
+456 DESSFISGMAS
-467 MEGVISDALKKLGIV
+467 ME
-482 KNVDP
+482 
-487 DVPSSVIIRNAFD
+487 
-500 DAEVDPCMD
+500 
-509 LSENGFLPFSKQIQ
+509 
-523 DEFDKKDKLP
+523 
-533 GITYKD
+533 
-539 YATWFIIEK
+539 
-548 NHKNDSK
+548 
-555 AASTSWNTIPG
+555 AS
-566 GDGKSWPIISIFD
+566 
-579 KRGKLAHCYI
+579 
-589 VAVDKNR
+589 
-596 QNVKFLRVY
+596 
-605 QNYQLPSTYSLD
+605 
-617 GMSRSAIVASA
+617 
-628 NKFKEKNI
+628 
-636 QESVFVAEKALTAK
+636 LTAK
-650 QRKEIPNKE
+650 ERKAIPDKE

-691 AELARNINKMVKK
+691 AELARNINKMAKK
-704 YGMVDEIKV
+704 YGMIDEIKV

-725 EVTESTGLPKAVE
+725 EVTESSVMESFLFSKDNLYINFDKFESGKSNI
-738 VLAERM
+738 
-744 GCDYTLVTEAG
+744 CLVTGISGSGKSTVAQKIANGNHAEWIELDILEEVG
-755 VYKRQAGE
+755 GFTDGQLKQAGE
-763 SKDLVKARQ
+763 VFYDYLSSKKDLWERLKSKSVRGDELKKESKAFLEYCISWCRKHSDSKWVIEGVQ
-772 FCADVRALANKKN
+772 IYSYGNPDKLKSLPIVFTNASVLKSLVRRLSRSHSYKDGSFKRELSEFPQMLGYYIDNDNAFTAFKN
-785 LPFFVVTNGASAYSN
+785 
-800 GGNDAIRHARDM
+800 AI
-812 HIEWENTHGEDPD
+812 
-825 EDWSSQMESVAT
+825 VT
-837 EASSMQSS
+837 EASSMQSA
-845 GAGAVP
+845 GAGTVP

-857 IEDIISNDRMFISQS
+857 IEDIISNDRMFISQA

-892 VGSVVVFKDC
+892 VGSVIVFKDHS
-902 GSNIGHLMLSVDTSA
+902 SNVGHLMLSVDTSA

-922 ANDLMDDLL
+922 ANNLMDDLL

-938 VESIQV
+938 VVEIRVTVQE
-944 SVNDDYDEAIKLF
+944 DYEEAIKLF
-957 LSYGFKEVE
+957 TSYGFKEIFCEEGGARTFALNTDSNVHNG
-966 AESEDTR
+966 T
-973 CFMLSGNSSAGDGER
+973 R
-988 VEEQLMRCA
+988 VEEELMHCYREN
-997 RDTMFQKYH
+997 MFQKYH
-1006 VSPFPTIYSE
+1006 VSPFPTLLNQMDIV
-1016 MSTTFYNSLDDAIQA
+1016 FYDTLDDAIQG
-1031 LNVYYPCDNGLYY
+1031 LNIYWPKDNGLYY
-1044 VFTKLD
+1044 VFTKID
-1050 NQKVIPVGRIILRA
+1050 SQKVLPVGRIILRA
-1064 NDWKFNGWYDCF
+1064 DNWKFNGWYDCF
-1076 KFDKETTNQY
+1076 KFDEESTSQY
-1086 VSQIDVNEVSGMR
+1086 LSQISVSEVQGMR

-1118 LTESESG
+1118 ITESADGS
-1125 EIWANISTP
+1125 IWFNISTP
-1134 DKFVIEAVDPDIQGR
+1134 DKI
-1149 IYRLNAKMNRFKYGF
+1149 
-1164 LYKGK
+1164 
-1169 ILTDDYSKYQTM
+1169 
-1181 TVAEIDRYQCGV
+1181 
-1193 CWDFVNYE
+1193 
-1201 ANWFRKNQIPFKT
+1201 
-1214 FYIEWND
+1214 
-1221 PMTSTHTFL
+1221 
-1230 VYKLPEDPNY
+1230 
-1240 YYFESSFEK
+1240 
-1249 YQGVHKVISYS
+1249 
-1260 DAIDLVVKEMKEF
+1260 
-1273 GGLDK
+1273 
-1278 YDYKVWEYAASDALS
+1278 
-1293 HMTALQYMKTITKVD
+1293 
-1308 PIKKTNYGFDILESV
+1308 
-1323 IMEAPGDPDDPG
+1323 IMEAPGDDDDPG
-1335 TATDYTGGT
+1335 TPTDYTASAPDET
-1344 EPPAGNTMTDDQ
+1344 AGNTMSDDQ
-1356 PTDYTQGGAGEEP
+1356 PTDYTQGGTGDEPAGGDTEEDP
-1369 TNPVAAPGGD
+1369 TNPMAAPGGD
-1379 DAADDTGAGGDAAG
+1379 DAADDTEAGGDAAG

-1415 GGGDMGE
+1415 SGGDMGE

>member
-28 IIWLGADPYRPRV
+28 IVWLGADPYRPRV

-56 YEKNDSDENY
+56 YETNDSDENMD
-66 KYNYRIP
+66 YNYRIP

-103 FSGVS
+103 YSGVS
-108 YYEQYQPG
+108 YYEQYHPG

-139 YAGKYDKS
+139 YDGVYDKS
-147 KVEEKDLDNDMAT
+147 KVEEKDLDDDMA
-160 KGKFYAI
+160 KNGKFYSI
-167 VSIAKDLK
+167 VAVAKDLK
-175 PEHIRALVY
+175 PEHLRALVY
-184 SGMVD
+184 SNMVD
-189 SDIVMFL
+189 ASIVNFM
-196 RRVSDSK
+196 RRVADSK
-203 GFPIE
+203 GSPIGPQ
-208 ITSTDPI
+208 SDPI
-215 STVFNDNPVGIV
+215 QTPLGGVESHVVTMEATSGKINIVKMTPAHVQVICDNPQNKFTMAKHLDRHVLDKPDCRGGVALNSKNQVIGYVVVCPAEWNGKKYSGWIKAIEVRSDYQKQGIGTQLLKYAQTTLHGTHLTVNTANDNAIRMYRHNGFHKIGTNKVKFMSIESYLNKAGIG
-227 HSFES
+227 
-232 TDIVVPGGKLYH
+232 DIV
-244 GTTAMIDKFKPM
+244 
-256 SLDIGNINQK
+256 
-266 PGWSTFCFADY
+266 
-277 NLAKRFGLMRLIQ
+277 
-290 SVTDKLD
+290 
-297 ETRTDPKW
+297 
-305 KNLHCEWNVGTCRP
+305 
-319 FVNRQNFNPNLF
+319 
-331 IGEKFYVYTI
+331 
-341 AANRLKELGFGND
+341 
-354 SKLPEYTFRDSDV
+354 
-367 TPDAVEPIE
+367 
-376 VSRSMLLEE
+376 LE
-385 VMIVDDFDDVKVAN
+385 
-399 DKAIADGECESSCRR
+399 
-414 AMLNRDYNE
+414 
-423 DSVVGKLEKAVQTGE
+423 
-438 LKPGDDIEEFMA
+438 A
-450 QKGWSF
+450 Q
-456 SEMSFIGGMST
+456 
-467 MEGVISDALKKLGIV
+467 
-482 KNVDP
+482 
-487 DVPSSVIIRNAFD
+487 
-500 DAEVDPCMD
+500 
-509 LSENGFLPFSKQIQ
+509 
-523 DEFDKKDKLP
+523 
-533 GITYKD
+533 
-539 YATWFIIEK
+539 
-548 NHKNDSK
+548 
-555 AASTSWNTIPG
+555 
-566 GDGKSWPIISIFD
+566 
-579 KRGKLAHCYI
+579 
-589 VAVDKNR
+589 
-596 QNVKFLRVY
+596 
-605 QNYQLPSTYSLD
+605 
-617 GMSRSAIVASA
+617 
-628 NKFKEKNI
+628 
-636 QESVFVAEKALTAK
+636 LTAK
-650 QRKEIPNKE
+650 ERKEIPDRE

-691 AELARNINKMVKK
+691 AELARNINKMAKK

-725 EVTESTGLPKAVE
+725 EVTESIGLPKAVE
-738 VLAERM
+738 VLAEHM

-755 VYKRQAGE
+755 VYKRRAGE
-763 SKDLVKARQ
+763 SKDLAKARQ
-772 FCADVRALANKKN
+772 FCADVRTLASKKN

-800 GGNDAIRHARDM
+800 DGNEAIRHARDM
-812 HIEWENTHGEDPD
+812 HIEWEKTHGEDPD
-825 EDWSSQMESVAT
+825 EDWSSQMESIAT
-837 EASSMQSS
+837 EASSMRSS

-917 TGFGV
+917 AGFGV

-1006 VSPFPTIYSE
+1006 VSPFPAIYSD
-1016 MSTTFYNSLDDAIQA
+1016 MNTTFYDSLDDAIQA
-1031 LNVYYPCDNGLYY
+1031 LNVYYPCDSGLYY

-1134 DKFVIEAVDPDIQGR
+1134 DKLVIEAVDPDIQGR

-1308 PIKKTNYGFDILESV
+1308 PIKKTNYEFDILESV

-1335 TATDYTGGT
+1335 TATDYTGGGT

-1369 TNPVAAPGGD
+1369 AGGD
-1379 DAADDTGAGGDAAG
+1379 EGEDAGNPLGADTGDDAGGDAG
-1393 MDDPGEEP
+1393 TDDPGAGDDAP
-1401 TDYTDAGAD
+1401 TDYTDAGD
-1410 AGDDM
+1410 
-1415 GGGDMGE
+1415 DMGE
-1422 DTGGDT
+1422 DPGADPGEGTGATDDT
-1428 GTDATT
+1428 SSDMSDSST

-1454 KAYTLIDDINST
+1454 KAYTLIDDINKT
-1466 IDSTLKASSVQ
+1466 IDSTLRASSVE
-1477 NQVLVQVSRNL
+1477 NQVLAQVSRNL
-1488 SNVKDFIK
+1488 TSVKEFIK

-1505 NDYSYNL
+1505 NDYAYNL
-1512 YYYMIVIQFLKINL
+1512 YYYTLAIQFLKINL
-1526 AMVEKITLLG
+1526 AMVEKITIIG

>member
-73 GGSIDADSDKLQQAI
+73 GGSLDADSDKLQQAI

-244 GTTAMIDKFKPM
+244 GTTAVIDKFKPM

-290 SVTDKLD
+290 SVTAKLD

-305 KNLHCEWNVGTCRP
+305 KNLQCEWNVGTCRP
-319 FVNRQNFNPNLF
+319 FVDRQNFNPNLF
-331 IGEKFYVYTI
+331 IGEKFYIYTI
-341 AANRLKELGFGND
+341 AANRLKELGIGND
-354 SKLPEYTFRDSDV
+354 SKLPEYTFRDSDIA
-367 TPDAVEPIE
+367 PDAVELIE
-376 VSRSMLLEE
+376 VTRTMLLED
-385 VMIVDDFDDVKVAN
+385 VMIVDDFGDVKVAN
-399 DKAIADGECESSCRR
+399 DKAITDGGWESSCRR

-438 LKPGDDIEEFMA
+438 LVPGDDIEAFMN

-456 SEMSFIGGMST
+456 DESSFIGGMAS
-467 MEGVISDALKKLGIV
+467 MEAASYKIKIV
-482 KNVDP
+482 KMTPSHLNKITSNKSFTMAVRHLDKNILSDP
-487 DVPSSVIIRNAFD
+487 EYRGGVAMSGNTIVGYILVSPAEYEGQQYNGWIKVVEVHPSYRR
-500 DAEVDPCMD
+500 
-509 LSENGFLPFSKQIQ
+509 Q
-523 DEFDKKDKLP
+523 
-533 GITYKD
+533 GIGKELLRYAKSQLGGTHLTVNSANHGAIKMYKD
-539 YATWFIIEK
+539 
-548 NHKNDSK
+548 
-555 AASTSWNTIPG
+555 
-566 GDGKSWPIISIFD
+566 DG
-579 KRGKLAHCYI
+579 
-589 VAVDKNR
+589 
-596 QNVKFLRVY
+596 
-605 QNYQLPSTYSLD
+605 
-617 GMSRSAIVASA
+617 
-628 NKFKEKNI
+628 FKEIGKNEVLFMSI
-636 QESVFVAEKALTAK
+636 ESYLAEASLTAK
-650 QRKEIPNKE
+650 ERKAIPDKE

-691 AELARNINKMVKK
+691 AELARNINKMAKK
-704 YGMVDEIKV
+704 YGMIDEIKV

-738 VLAERM
+738 VLAEHM

-755 VYKRQAGE
+755 VYKRRAGE
-763 SKDLVKARQ
+763 SKDLAKARQ
-772 FCADVRALANKKN
+772 FCADVRTLAAKKN

-800 GGNDAIRHARDM
+800 DGNEAVRHARDM
-812 HIEWENTHGEDPD
+812 HIEWEKTHGEDPD
-825 EDWSSQMESVAT
+825 EDWSSQMESVAVET
-837 EASSMQSS
+837 SSMQSA
-845 GAGAVP
+845 GAGTVP

-857 IEDIISNDRMFISQS
+857 IEDIISNDRMFISQA

-892 VGSVVVFKDC
+892 VGSVIVFKDHS
-902 GSNIGHLMLSVDTSA
+902 SNVGHLMLSVDTSA

-922 ANDLMDDLL
+922 ANNLMDDLL

-938 VESIQV
+938 VNEIRVTVQE
-944 SVNDDYDEAIKLF
+944 DYEEAVKLF
-957 LSYGFKEVE
+957 TSYGFKEIFCEEGGARTFALNTDSNVHNG
-966 AESEDTR
+966 T
-973 CFMLSGNSSAGDGER
+973 R
-988 VEEQLMRCA
+988 VEEELMHCYREN
-997 RDTMFQKYH
+997 MFQKYH
-1006 VSPFPTIYSE
+1006 VSPFPTLLNQMDIV
-1016 MSTTFYNSLDDAIQA
+1016 FYDTLDDAIQG
-1031 LNVYYPCDNGLYY
+1031 LNIYWPKDNGLYY
-1044 VFTKLD
+1044 VFTKID
-1050 NQKVIPVGRIILRA
+1050 SQKVLPVGRIILRA
-1064 NDWKFNGWYDCF
+1064 DNWKFNGWYDCF
-1076 KFDKETTNQY
+1076 KFDEESTSQY
-1086 VSQIDVNEVSGMR
+1086 LSQISVSEVQGMR

-1118 LTESESG
+1118 ITESADGS
-1125 EIWANISTP
+1125 IWFNISTP
-1134 DKFVIEAVDPDIQGR
+1134 DKI
-1149 IYRLNAKMNRFKYGF
+1149 
-1164 LYKGK
+1164 
-1169 ILTDDYSKYQTM
+1169 
-1181 TVAEIDRYQCGV
+1181 
-1193 CWDFVNYE
+1193 
-1201 ANWFRKNQIPFKT
+1201 
-1214 FYIEWND
+1214 
-1221 PMTSTHTFL
+1221 
-1230 VYKLPEDPNY
+1230 
-1240 YYFESSFEK
+1240 
-1249 YQGVHKVISYS
+1249 
-1260 DAIDLVVKEMKEF
+1260 
-1273 GGLDK
+1273 
-1278 YDYKVWEYAASDALS
+1278 
-1293 HMTALQYMKTITKVD
+1293 
-1308 PIKKTNYGFDILESV
+1308 
-1323 IMEAPGDPDDPG
+1323 IMEAPGDDDDPG
-1335 TATDYTGGT
+1335 TPTDYTT
-1344 EPPAGNTMTDDQ
+1344 SAPDETAGNTMTDDQ
-1356 PTDYTQGGAGEEP
+1356 PTDYTQGGTGDEPAGGDAEEEP
-1369 TNPVAAPGGD
+1369 TNPMAAPGGD
-1379 DAADDTGAGGDAAG
+1379 DAADDTGAGGDAAD

>member
-28 IIWLGADPYRPRV
+28 IVWLGADPYRPRV

-56 YEKNDSDENY
+56 YETNDSDENMD
-66 KYNYRIP
+66 YNYRIP
-73 GGSIDADSDKLQQAI
+73 GGSIDVDSDKLQQAI

-103 FSGVS
+103 YSGVS
-108 YYEQYQPG
+108 YYEQYHPG

-139 YAGKYDKS
+139 YDGVYDKS
-147 KVEEKDLDNDMAT
+147 KVEEKDLDDDMA
-160 KGKFYAI
+160 KNGKFYSI
-167 VSIAKDLK
+167 VAVAKDLK
-175 PEHIRALVY
+175 PEHLRALVY
-184 SGMVD
+184 SNMVD
-189 SDIVMFL
+189 SSIVNFM
-196 RRVSDSK
+196 RRVADSK
-203 GFPIE
+203 GSPIGPQ
-208 ITSTDPI
+208 SDPI
-215 STVFNDNPVGIV
+215 QTPLGGV
-227 HSFES
+227 ES
-232 TDIVVPGGKLYH
+232 HVV
-244 GTTAMIDKFKPM
+244 AM
-256 SLDIGNINQK
+256 
-266 PGWSTFCFADY
+266 
-277 NLAKRFGLMRLIQ
+277 
-290 SVTDKLD
+290 
-297 ETRTDPKW
+297 E
-305 KNLHCEWNVGTCRP
+305 
-319 FVNRQNFNPNLF
+319 
-331 IGEKFYVYTI
+331 
-341 AANRLKELGFGND
+341 
-354 SKLPEYTFRDSDV
+354 
-367 TPDAVEPIE
+367 
-376 VSRSMLLEE
+376 
-385 VMIVDDFDDVKVAN
+385 
-399 DKAIADGECESSCRR
+399 
-414 AMLNRDYNE
+414 
-423 DSVVGKLEKAVQTGE
+423 
-438 LKPGDDIEEFMA
+438 A
-450 QKGWSF
+450 Q
-456 SEMSFIGGMST
+456 
-467 MEGVISDALKKLGIV
+467 
-482 KNVDP
+482 
-487 DVPSSVIIRNAFD
+487 
-500 DAEVDPCMD
+500 
-509 LSENGFLPFSKQIQ
+509 
-523 DEFDKKDKLP
+523 
-533 GITYKD
+533 
-539 YATWFIIEK
+539 
-548 NHKNDSK
+548 
-555 AASTSWNTIPG
+555 
-566 GDGKSWPIISIFD
+566 
-579 KRGKLAHCYI
+579 
-589 VAVDKNR
+589 
-596 QNVKFLRVY
+596 
-605 QNYQLPSTYSLD
+605 
-617 GMSRSAIVASA
+617 
-628 NKFKEKNI
+628 
-636 QESVFVAEKALTAK
+636 LTAK
-650 QRKEIPNKE
+650 ERKEIPDRE

-691 AELARNINKMVKK
+691 AELARNINKMAKK
-704 YGMVDEIKV
+704 YDMVDEIKV

-725 EVTESTGLPKAVE
+725 EVTESTGLSRAVE
-738 VLAERM
+738 VLAEHM

-755 VYKRQAGE
+755 VYKRRVGE
-763 SKDLVKARQ
+763 SKDLAKARQ
-772 FCADVRALANKKN
+772 FCADVRTLANKKN
-785 LPFFVVTNGASAYSN
+785 LPFFVVTNGASSYSN
-800 GGNDAIRHARDM
+800 DGNDAVRHARDM
-812 HIEWENTHGEDPD
+812 HIEWEKTHGEDPD
-825 EDWSSQMESVAT
+825 EDWSSQMESVAMEAYGPMGKLSKFKLVENPSRSFVEDHLDDADCIKDFLDDKIRKNSCMFVDT
-837 EASSMQSS
+837 KTNKIACVFMVFNDRGHKIINNFEVTPDYRGQGLSKDLLDFAVKKKGANHLWVNDDNKIAKHVYTKYGFKPTGDTCKDGNHTRQYMALEASSMRSS

-902 GSNIGHLMLSVDTSA
+902 GNNIGHLMLSVDTSA

-973 CFMLSGNSSAGDGER
+973 SFMLSGNSSAGDGER

-1076 KFDKETTNQY
+1076 KFDRETANQY

-1118 LTESESG
+1118 LTESDSG

-1230 VYKLPEDPNY
+1230 VYKLPEDPNC

-1249 YQGVHKVISYS
+1249 YQGIHKVISYS

-1278 YDYKVWEYAASDALS
+1278 YDYKVWEYTASDALS

-1335 TATDYTGGT
+1335 TATDYTGGGT

-1356 PTDYTQGGAGEEP
+1356 PTDYTQGGAREEP
-1369 TNPVAAPGGD
+1369 AGGDEGEDAGNPLGADTGDDAGGDAGTDDPGAGD
-1379 DAADDTGAGGDAAG
+1379 DAA
-1393 MDDPGEEP
+1393 
-1401 TDYTDAGAD
+1401 TDYTD

-1415 GGGDMGE
+1415 GGDNPGA
-1422 DTGGDT
+1422 DTGDT
-1428 GTDATT
+1428 GTDDTSSDMSDSST

-1454 KAYTLIDDINST
+1454 KAYTLIDDINKT
-1466 IDSTLKASSVQ
+1466 IDSTLRASSVE
-1477 NQVLVQVSRNL
+1477 NQVLAQVSRNL
-1488 SNVKDFIK
+1488 TSVKEFIK

-1505 NDYSYNL
+1505 NDYAYNL
-1512 YYYMIVIQFLKINL
+1512 YYYTLAIQFLKINL
-1526 AMVEKITLLG
+1526 AMVEKITIIG

>member
-305 KNLHCEWNVGTCRP
+305 KNIQCEWNVGTCRP
-319 FVNRQNFNPNLF
+319 FVDRQNFNPNLF

-341 AANRLKELGFGND
+341 AANRLKELGIGND
-354 SKLPEYTFRDSDV
+354 SKLPEYTFRDSDIA
-367 TPDAVEPIE
+367 PDAVEPIE
-376 VSRSMLLEE
+376 VTKTMLLED
-385 VMIVDDFDDVKVAN
+385 VMIVDDFGDVKVAN
-399 DKAIADGECESSCRR
+399 DKAITDGGWESSCRR

-438 LKPGDDIEEFMA
+438 LKPGDDIEEFMN

-456 SEMSFIGGMST
+456 DESSFIGGMAS
-467 MEGVISDALKKLGIV
+467 ME
-482 KNVDP
+482 
-487 DVPSSVIIRNAFD
+487 
-500 DAEVDPCMD
+500 
-509 LSENGFLPFSKQIQ
+509 
-523 DEFDKKDKLP
+523 
-533 GITYKD
+533 
-539 YATWFIIEK
+539 
-548 NHKNDSK
+548 
-555 AASTSWNTIPG
+555 AS
-566 GDGKSWPIISIFD
+566 
-579 KRGKLAHCYI
+579 
-589 VAVDKNR
+589 
-596 QNVKFLRVY
+596 
-605 QNYQLPSTYSLD
+605 
-617 GMSRSAIVASA
+617 
-628 NKFKEKNI
+628 
-636 QESVFVAEKALTAK
+636 LTAK
-650 QRKEIPNKE
+650 ERKAIPDKE
-659 YGLPKKRKYPMPD
+659 YGLPTKRKYPMPD

-691 AELARNINKMVKK
+691 AELARNINKMAKK
-704 YGMVDEIKV
+704 YGMIDEIKV

-725 EVTESTGLPKAVE
+725 EVTESIGLPKAVE
-738 VLAERM
+738 VLAEHM

-755 VYKRQAGE
+755 VYKRRAGE
-763 SKDLVKARQ
+763 SKDLAKARQ
-772 FCADVRALANKKN
+772 FCADVRTLASKKN

-800 GGNDAIRHARDM
+800 DGNDAIRHARDM
-812 HIEWENTHGEDPD
+812 HIEWEKTHGEDPD
-825 EDWSSQMESVAT
+825 EDWSSQMESVAMEAYRPMGKLT
-837 EASSMQSS
+837 KFKLVENPSKKFVEDHLDDADCIKDFLDDKVRRNSCMFIDTKTNKIACVFMVFNDRGHRIINNFEVTPKYRGQGLSEDLLDFAVKKKGANHLWVNDDNKIAKHVYTKYGFKPTGDTYKDGNCTRQYMALEASSMQSA

-857 IEDIISNDRMFISQS
+857 IEDIISNDRMFISQA

-892 VGSVVVFKDC
+892 VGSVIVFKDHS
-902 GSNIGHLMLSVDTSA
+902 SNVGHLMLSVDTSA

-922 ANDLMDDLL
+922 ANNLMDDLL

-938 VESIQV
+938 VNEIRVTVQE
-944 SVNDDYDEAIKLF
+944 DYEEAIKLF
-957 LSYGFKEVE
+957 TSYGFKEIFCEEGGARTFALNTDSNVHNG
-966 AESEDTR
+966 T
-973 CFMLSGNSSAGDGER
+973 R
-988 VEEQLMRCA
+988 VEEELMHCYREN
-997 RDTMFQKYH
+997 MFQKYH
-1006 VSPFPTIYSE
+1006 VSPFPTLLNQMDIV
-1016 MSTTFYNSLDDAIQA
+1016 FYDTLDDSIQG
-1031 LNVYYPCDNGLYY
+1031 LNIYWPKDNGLYY
-1044 VFTKLD
+1044 VFTKID
-1050 NQKVIPVGRIILRA
+1050 NQKVLPVGRIILRVD
-1064 NDWKFNGWYDCF
+1064 NWKFNGWYDCF
-1076 KFDKETTNQY
+1076 KFDEESTSQY
-1086 VSQIDVNEVSGMR
+1086 LSQISVSEVQGMR

-1118 LTESESG
+1118 ITESADGS
-1125 EIWANISTP
+1125 IWFNISTP
-1134 DKFVIEAVDPDIQGR
+1134 DKI
-1149 IYRLNAKMNRFKYGF
+1149 
-1164 LYKGK
+1164 
-1169 ILTDDYSKYQTM
+1169 
-1181 TVAEIDRYQCGV
+1181 
-1193 CWDFVNYE
+1193 
-1201 ANWFRKNQIPFKT
+1201 
-1214 FYIEWND
+1214 
-1221 PMTSTHTFL
+1221 
-1230 VYKLPEDPNY
+1230 
-1240 YYFESSFEK
+1240 
-1249 YQGVHKVISYS
+1249 
-1260 DAIDLVVKEMKEF
+1260 
-1273 GGLDK
+1273 
-1278 YDYKVWEYAASDALS
+1278 
-1293 HMTALQYMKTITKVD
+1293 
-1308 PIKKTNYGFDILESV
+1308 
-1323 IMEAPGDPDDPG
+1323 IMEAPGDDDDPG
-1335 TATDYTGGT
+1335 TPTDYTT
-1344 EPPAGNTMTDDQ
+1344 SAPDETAGNTMTDDQ
-1356 PTDYTQGGAGEEP
+1356 PTDYTQGGTGDEPAGGDAEEEP
-1369 TNPVAAPGGD
+1369 TNPMAAPGGD
-1379 DAADDTGAGGDAAG
+1379 DTADDAGAGGDAAD

-1401 TDYTDAGAD
+1401 TDYTD

>member
-175 PEHIRALVY
+175 SEHIRALVY

-305 KNLHCEWNVGTCRP
+305 KNLQCEWNVGTCRP
-319 FVNRQNFNPNLF
+319 FVDRQNFNPNLF
-331 IGEKFYVYTI
+331 IGEKFYVYMI
-341 AANRLKELGFGND
+341 AANRLKELGIGND
-354 SKLPEYTFRDSDV
+354 SKLPEYTFRDSDIA
-367 TPDAVEPIE
+367 PDAVEPIE
-376 VSRSMLLEE
+376 VTRTMLLED
-385 VMIVDDFDDVKVAN
+385 VMIVDNFGDVKVAN
-399 DKAIADGECESSCRR
+399 DKAIADGGWESSCRR

-438 LKPGDDIEEFMA
+438 LIPGDDIEEFMNR
-450 QKGWSF
+450 KGWSF
-456 SEMSFIGGMST
+456 DESSFISGMAS
-467 MEGVISDALKKLGIV
+467 ME
-482 KNVDP
+482 
-487 DVPSSVIIRNAFD
+487 
-500 DAEVDPCMD
+500 
-509 LSENGFLPFSKQIQ
+509 
-523 DEFDKKDKLP
+523 
-533 GITYKD
+533 
-539 YATWFIIEK
+539 
-548 NHKNDSK
+548 
-555 AASTSWNTIPG
+555 AS
-566 GDGKSWPIISIFD
+566 
-579 KRGKLAHCYI
+579 
-589 VAVDKNR
+589 
-596 QNVKFLRVY
+596 
-605 QNYQLPSTYSLD
+605 
-617 GMSRSAIVASA
+617 
-628 NKFKEKNI
+628 
-636 QESVFVAEKALTAK
+636 LTAK
-650 QRKEIPNKE
+650 ERKEIPNKE

-691 AELARNINKMVKK
+691 AELARNINKMAKK

-725 EVTESTGLPKAVE
+725 EVTESSVMESFLFSKDNLYINFDKFESGKSNI
-738 VLAERM
+738 
-744 GCDYTLVTEAG
+744 CLVTGISGSGKSTVAQKIANGNHAEWIELDILEEVG
-755 VYKRQAGE
+755 GFTDGQLKQAGE
-763 SKDLVKARQ
+763 VFYDYLSSKKDLWERLKSKSVRGDELKKESKAFLEYCISWCRKHSDSKWVIEGVQ
-772 FCADVRALANKKN
+772 IYSYGNPDKLKSLPIVFTNASVLKSLVRRLSRSHSYKDGSFKRELSEFPQMLGYYIDNDNAFTAFKN
-785 LPFFVVTNGASAYSN
+785 
-800 GGNDAIRHARDM
+800 AI
-812 HIEWENTHGEDPD
+812 
-825 EDWSSQMESVAT
+825 VT
-837 EASSMQSS
+837 EASSMQSA
-845 GAGAVP
+845 GAGTVP

-857 IEDIISNDRMFISQS
+857 IEDIISNDRMFISQA

-892 VGSVVVFKDC
+892 VGSVIVFKDHS
-902 GSNIGHLMLSVDTSA
+902 SNVGHLMLSVDTSA

-922 ANDLMDDLL
+922 ANNLMDDLL

-938 VESIQV
+938 VNEIRVTVQE
-944 SVNDDYDEAIKLF
+944 DYEEAIKLF
-957 LSYGFKEVE
+957 TSYGFKEIFCEEGGARTFALNTDSNVHNG
-966 AESEDTR
+966 T
-973 CFMLSGNSSAGDGER
+973 R
-988 VEEQLMRCA
+988 VEEELMHCYREN
-997 RDTMFQKYH
+997 MFQKYH
-1006 VSPFPTIYSE
+1006 VSPFPTLLNQMDIV
-1016 MSTTFYNSLDDAIQA
+1016 FYDTLDDAIQG
-1031 LNVYYPCDNGLYY
+1031 LNIYWPKDNGLYY
-1044 VFTKLD
+1044 VFTKID
-1050 NQKVIPVGRIILRA
+1050 SQKVLPVGRIILRA
-1064 NDWKFNGWYDCF
+1064 DNWKFNGWYDCF
-1076 KFDKETTNQY
+1076 KFDEESTSQY
-1086 VSQIDVNEVSGMR
+1086 LSQISVSEVQGMR

-1118 LTESESG
+1118 ITESADGS
-1125 EIWANISTP
+1125 IWFNISTP
-1134 DKFVIEAVDPDIQGR
+1134 DKI
-1149 IYRLNAKMNRFKYGF
+1149 
-1164 LYKGK
+1164 
-1169 ILTDDYSKYQTM
+1169 
-1181 TVAEIDRYQCGV
+1181 
-1193 CWDFVNYE
+1193 
-1201 ANWFRKNQIPFKT
+1201 
-1214 FYIEWND
+1214 
-1221 PMTSTHTFL
+1221 
-1230 VYKLPEDPNY
+1230 
-1240 YYFESSFEK
+1240 
-1249 YQGVHKVISYS
+1249 
-1260 DAIDLVVKEMKEF
+1260 
-1273 GGLDK
+1273 
-1278 YDYKVWEYAASDALS
+1278 
-1293 HMTALQYMKTITKVD
+1293 
-1308 PIKKTNYGFDILESV
+1308 
-1323 IMEAPGDPDDPG
+1323 IMEAPGDDDDPG
-1335 TATDYTGGT
+1335 TPTDYTAST
-1344 EPPAGNTMTDDQ
+1344 PDETAGNTMTDDQ
-1356 PTDYTQGGAGEEP
+1356 PTDYTQGGTGDEPAGGDTEGEP
-1369 TNPVAAPGGD
+1369 TNPMAAPGGD

-1415 GGGDMGE
+1415 SGGDMGE

-1477 NQVLVQVSRNL
+1477 NQILVQVSRNL

>member
-73 GGSIDADSDKLQQAI
+73 GGSLDADSDKLQQAI

-175 PEHIRALVY
+175 PEHVRALVY

-232 TDIVVPGGKLYH
+232 ADIVVPGGKLYH
-244 GTTAMIDKFKPM
+244 GTTAVIDKFKPM

-305 KNLHCEWNVGTCRP
+305 KNLQCEWNVGTCRP
-319 FVNRQNFNPNLF
+319 FVDRQNFNPNLF

-341 AANRLKELGFGND
+341 AANRLKELGVGND

-385 VMIVDDFDDVKVAN
+385 VMIVDNFGDVKVAN
-399 DKAIADGECESSCRR
+399 DKAIADGGFESSCRK

-438 LKPGDDIEEFMA
+438 LIPGDDIEEFMNR
-450 QKGWSF
+450 KGWSF
-456 SEMSFIGGMST
+456 DESSFISGMAS
-467 MEGVISDALKKLGIV
+467 ME
-482 KNVDP
+482 
-487 DVPSSVIIRNAFD
+487 
-500 DAEVDPCMD
+500 
-509 LSENGFLPFSKQIQ
+509 
-523 DEFDKKDKLP
+523 
-533 GITYKD
+533 
-539 YATWFIIEK
+539 
-548 NHKNDSK
+548 
-555 AASTSWNTIPG
+555 AS
-566 GDGKSWPIISIFD
+566 
-579 KRGKLAHCYI
+579 
-589 VAVDKNR
+589 
-596 QNVKFLRVY
+596 
-605 QNYQLPSTYSLD
+605 
-617 GMSRSAIVASA
+617 
-628 NKFKEKNI
+628 
-636 QESVFVAEKALTAK
+636 LTAK
-650 QRKEIPNKE
+650 ERKAIPDKE

-691 AELARNINKMVKK
+691 AELARNINKMAKK
-704 YGMVDEIKV
+704 YGMIDEIKV

-725 EVTESTGLPKAVE
+725 EVTEAYTPTGNLSKFKLVE
-738 VLAERM
+738 NPSKNFVEDHINDA
-744 GCDYTLVTEAG
+744 DYIKDFLDDKVRKNSCMFVDTETNKVACVFMVYNDRGHKIINNFEVTPEYRG
-755 VYKRQAGE
+755 QGL
-763 SKDLVKARQ
+763 SKDLLDFAVKTKGADHLWVNDDNKIAKHVYTKYGFKPTGDIYKEGKHTRQ
-772 FCADVRALANKKN
+772 YMAL
-785 LPFFVVTNGASAYSN
+785 
-800 GGNDAIRHARDM
+800 
-812 HIEWENTHGEDPD
+812 
-825 EDWSSQMESVAT
+825 
-837 EASSMQSS
+837 EASSMQSA

-857 IEDIISNDRMFISQS
+857 IEDIISNDRMFISQA

-892 VGSVVVFKDC
+892 VGSVIVFKDHS
-902 GSNIGHLMLSVDTSA
+902 SNVGHLMLSVDTSA

-922 ANDLMDDLL
+922 ANNLMDDLL

-938 VESIQV
+938 VNEIRVTVQE
-944 SVNDDYDEAIKLF
+944 DYEEAIKLF
-957 LSYGFKEVE
+957 TSYGFKEIFCEEGGARTFALNTDSNVHNG
-966 AESEDTR
+966 T
-973 CFMLSGNSSAGDGER
+973 R
-988 VEEQLMRCA
+988 VEEELMHCYREN
-997 RDTMFQKYH
+997 MFQKYH
-1006 VSPFPTIYSE
+1006 VSPFPTLLNQMDIV
-1016 MSTTFYNSLDDAIQA
+1016 FYDTLDDAIQG
-1031 LNVYYPCDNGLYY
+1031 LNIYWPKDNGLYY
-1044 VFTKLD
+1044 VFTKID
-1050 NQKVIPVGRIILRA
+1050 SQKVLPVGRIILRA
-1064 NDWKFNGWYDCF
+1064 DNWKFNGWYDCF
-1076 KFDKETTNQY
+1076 KFDEESTSQY
-1086 VSQIDVNEVSGMR
+1086 LSQISVSEVQGMR

-1118 LTESESG
+1118 ITESADGS
-1125 EIWANISTP
+1125 IWFNISTP
-1134 DKFVIEAVDPDIQGR
+1134 DKI
-1149 IYRLNAKMNRFKYGF
+1149 
-1164 LYKGK
+1164 
-1169 ILTDDYSKYQTM
+1169 
-1181 TVAEIDRYQCGV
+1181 
-1193 CWDFVNYE
+1193 
-1201 ANWFRKNQIPFKT
+1201 
-1214 FYIEWND
+1214 
-1221 PMTSTHTFL
+1221 
-1230 VYKLPEDPNY
+1230 
-1240 YYFESSFEK
+1240 
-1249 YQGVHKVISYS
+1249 
-1260 DAIDLVVKEMKEF
+1260 
-1273 GGLDK
+1273 
-1278 YDYKVWEYAASDALS
+1278 
-1293 HMTALQYMKTITKVD
+1293 
-1308 PIKKTNYGFDILESV
+1308 
-1323 IMEAPGDPDDPG
+1323 IMEAPGDDDDPG
-1335 TATDYTGGT
+1335 TPTDYTT
-1344 EPPAGNTMTDDQ
+1344 SAPDETAGNTMTDDQ
-1356 PTDYTQGGAGEEP
+1356 PTDYTQGGTGDEPAGGDTEEEP
-1369 TNPVAAPGGD
+1369 TNPMAAPGGD

>member
-147 KVEEKDLDNDMAT
+147 KVEEKDLDNDMAA

-232 TDIVVPGGKLYH
+232 ADIVVPGGKLYH
-244 GTTAMIDKFKPM
+244 GTTAVIDKFKPM

-305 KNLHCEWNVGTCRP
+305 KNLQCEWNVGTCRP
-319 FVNRQNFNPNLF
+319 FVDRQNFNPNLF

-341 AANRLKELGFGND
+341 AANRLKELGIGND
-354 SKLPEYTFRDSDV
+354 SKLPEYTFRDSDIA
-367 TPDAVEPIE
+367 PDAVEPIE
-376 VSRSMLLEE
+376 VTRTMLLED
-385 VMIVDDFDDVKVAN
+385 VMIVDDFGDVKVAN
-399 DKAIADGECESSCRR
+399 DKAITDGGWESSCRR

-438 LKPGDDIEEFMA
+438 LKPGDDIEEFMNR
-450 QKGWSF
+450 KGWSF
-456 SEMSFIGGMST
+456 DESSFISGMAS
-467 MEGVISDALKKLGIV
+467 ME
-482 KNVDP
+482 
-487 DVPSSVIIRNAFD
+487 
-500 DAEVDPCMD
+500 
-509 LSENGFLPFSKQIQ
+509 
-523 DEFDKKDKLP
+523 
-533 GITYKD
+533 
-539 YATWFIIEK
+539 
-548 NHKNDSK
+548 
-555 AASTSWNTIPG
+555 AS
-566 GDGKSWPIISIFD
+566 
-579 KRGKLAHCYI
+579 
-589 VAVDKNR
+589 
-596 QNVKFLRVY
+596 
-605 QNYQLPSTYSLD
+605 
-617 GMSRSAIVASA
+617 
-628 NKFKEKNI
+628 
-636 QESVFVAEKALTAK
+636 LTAK
-650 QRKEIPNKE
+650 ERKAIPDKE

-691 AELARNINKMVKK
+691 AELARNINKMAKK

-725 EVTESTGLPKAVE
+725 EVTESSVMESFLFSKDNLYINFDKFESGKSNI
-738 VLAERM
+738 
-744 GCDYTLVTEAG
+744 CLVTGISGSGKSTVAQKIANGNHAEWIELDILEEVG
-755 VYKRQAGE
+755 GFTDGQLKQAGE
-763 SKDLVKARQ
+763 VFYDYLSSKKDLWERLKSKSVRGDELKKESKAFLEYCISWCRKHSDSKWVIEGVQ
-772 FCADVRALANKKN
+772 IYSYGNPDKLKSLPIVFTNASVLKSLVRRLSRSHSYKDGSFKRELSEFPQMLGYYIDNDNAFTAFKN
-785 LPFFVVTNGASAYSN
+785 
-800 GGNDAIRHARDM
+800 AI
-812 HIEWENTHGEDPD
+812 
-825 EDWSSQMESVAT
+825 VT
-837 EASSMQSS
+837 EASSMQSA
-845 GAGAVP
+845 GAGTVP

-857 IEDIISNDRMFISQS
+857 IEDIISNDRMFISQA

-892 VGSVVVFKDC
+892 VGSVIVFKDHS
-902 GSNIGHLMLSVDTSA
+902 SNVGHLMLSVDTSA

-922 ANDLMDDLL
+922 ANNLMDDLL

-938 VESIQV
+938 VVEIRVTVQE
-944 SVNDDYDEAIKLF
+944 DYEEAIKLF
-957 LSYGFKEVE
+957 TSYGFKEIFCEEGGARTFALNTDSNVHNG
-966 AESEDTR
+966 T
-973 CFMLSGNSSAGDGER
+973 R
-988 VEEQLMRCA
+988 VEEELMHCYREN
-997 RDTMFQKYH
+997 MFQKYH
-1006 VSPFPTIYSE
+1006 VSPFPTLLNQMDIV
-1016 MSTTFYNSLDDAIQA
+1016 FYDTLDDAIQG
-1031 LNVYYPCDNGLYY
+1031 LNIYWPKDNGLYY
-1044 VFTKLD
+1044 VFTKID
-1050 NQKVIPVGRIILRA
+1050 SQKVLPVGRIILRA
-1064 NDWKFNGWYDCF
+1064 DNWKFNGWYDCF
-1076 KFDKETTNQY
+1076 KFDEESTSQY
-1086 VSQIDVNEVSGMR
+1086 LSQISVSEVQGMR

-1118 LTESESG
+1118 ITESADGS
-1125 EIWANISTP
+1125 IWFNISTP
-1134 DKFVIEAVDPDIQGR
+1134 DKI
-1149 IYRLNAKMNRFKYGF
+1149 
-1164 LYKGK
+1164 
-1169 ILTDDYSKYQTM
+1169 
-1181 TVAEIDRYQCGV
+1181 
-1193 CWDFVNYE
+1193 
-1201 ANWFRKNQIPFKT
+1201 
-1214 FYIEWND
+1214 
-1221 PMTSTHTFL
+1221 
-1230 VYKLPEDPNY
+1230 
-1240 YYFESSFEK
+1240 
-1249 YQGVHKVISYS
+1249 
-1260 DAIDLVVKEMKEF
+1260 
-1273 GGLDK
+1273 
-1278 YDYKVWEYAASDALS
+1278 
-1293 HMTALQYMKTITKVD
+1293 
-1308 PIKKTNYGFDILESV
+1308 
-1323 IMEAPGDPDDPG
+1323 IMEAPGDDDDPG
-1335 TATDYTGGT
+1335 TPTDYTASAPDET
-1344 EPPAGNTMTDDQ
+1344 AGNTMSDDQ
-1356 PTDYTQGGAGEEP
+1356 PTDYTQGGTGDEPAGGDTEEEP

-1415 GGGDMGE
+1415 GGGDMGG

>member
-73 GGSIDADSDKLQQAI
+73 GGSLDADSDKLQQAI

-175 PEHIRALVY
+175 PEHVRALVY

-232 TDIVVPGGKLYH
+232 ADIVVPGGKLYH
-244 GTTAMIDKFKPM
+244 GTTAVIDKFKPM

-305 KNLHCEWNVGTCRP
+305 KNLQCEWNVGTCRP
-319 FVNRQNFNPNLF
+319 FVDRQNFNPNLF
-331 IGEKFYVYTI
+331 IGEKFYVYMI
-341 AANRLKELGFGND
+341 AANRLKELGIGND
-354 SKLPEYTFRDSDV
+354 SKLPEYTFRDSDIA
-367 TPDAVEPIE
+367 PDAVEPIE
-376 VSRSMLLEE
+376 VTRTMLLED
-385 VMIVDDFDDVKVAN
+385 VMIVDNFGDVKVAN
-399 DKAIADGECESSCRR
+399 DKAIADGGWESSCRR

-438 LKPGDDIEEFMA
+438 LIPGDDIEEFMNR
-450 QKGWSF
+450 KGWSF
-456 SEMSFIGGMST
+456 DESSFISGMAS
-467 MEGVISDALKKLGIV
+467 ME
-482 KNVDP
+482 
-487 DVPSSVIIRNAFD
+487 
-500 DAEVDPCMD
+500 
-509 LSENGFLPFSKQIQ
+509 
-523 DEFDKKDKLP
+523 
-533 GITYKD
+533 
-539 YATWFIIEK
+539 
-548 NHKNDSK
+548 
-555 AASTSWNTIPG
+555 AS
-566 GDGKSWPIISIFD
+566 
-579 KRGKLAHCYI
+579 
-589 VAVDKNR
+589 
-596 QNVKFLRVY
+596 
-605 QNYQLPSTYSLD
+605 
-617 GMSRSAIVASA
+617 
-628 NKFKEKNI
+628 
-636 QESVFVAEKALTAK
+636 LTAK
-650 QRKEIPNKE
+650 ERKAIPDKE

-691 AELARNINKMVKK
+691 AELARNINKMAKK
-704 YGMVDEIKV
+704 YEMIDEVKV

-725 EVTESTGLPKAVE
+725 EVTESIGLPKAVE
-738 VLAERM
+738 VLAEHM

-755 VYKRQAGE
+755 VYKRRAGE
-763 SKDLVKARQ
+763 SKDLAKARQ
-772 FCADVRALANKKN
+772 FCADVRTLASKKN

-800 GGNDAIRHARDM
+800 DGNDAIRHARDM
-812 HIEWENTHGEDPD
+812 HIEWEKTHGEDPD
-825 EDWSSQMESVAT
+825 EDWSSQMESVAMEAYRPMGKLT
-837 EASSMQSS
+837 KFKLVENPSKKFVEDHLDDADCIKDFLDDKVRRNSCMFVDTKTNKIACVFMVFNDRGHRIINNFEVTPKYRGQGLSEDLLDFAVKKKGANHLWVNDDNKIAKHVYTKYGFKPTGDTYKDGNRTRQYMALEASSMQSA

-857 IEDIISNDRMFISQS
+857 IEDIISNDRMFISQA

-892 VGSVVVFKDC
+892 VGSVIVFKDHS
-902 GSNIGHLMLSVDTSA
+902 SNVGHLMLSVDTSA

-922 ANDLMDDLL
+922 ANNLMDDLL

-938 VESIQV
+938 VNEIRVTVQE
-944 SVNDDYDEAIKLF
+944 DYEEAIKLF
-957 LSYGFKEVE
+957 TSYGFKEIFCEEGGARTFALNTDSNVHNG
-966 AESEDTR
+966 T
-973 CFMLSGNSSAGDGER
+973 R
-988 VEEQLMRCA
+988 VEEELMHCYREN
-997 RDTMFQKYH
+997 MFQKYH
-1006 VSPFPTIYSE
+1006 VSPFPTLLNQMDIV
-1016 MSTTFYNSLDDAIQA
+1016 FYDTLDDAIQG
-1031 LNVYYPCDNGLYY
+1031 LNIYWPKDNGLYY
-1044 VFTKLD
+1044 VFTKID
-1050 NQKVIPVGRIILRA
+1050 SQKVLPVGRIILRA
-1064 NDWKFNGWYDCF
+1064 DNWKFNGWYDCF
-1076 KFDKETTNQY
+1076 KFDEESTSQY
-1086 VSQIDVNEVSGMR
+1086 LSQISVSEVQGMQ

-1118 LTESESG
+1118 ITESADGS
-1125 EIWANISTP
+1125 IWFNISTP
-1134 DKFVIEAVDPDIQGR
+1134 DKI
-1149 IYRLNAKMNRFKYGF
+1149 
-1164 LYKGK
+1164 
-1169 ILTDDYSKYQTM
+1169 
-1181 TVAEIDRYQCGV
+1181 
-1193 CWDFVNYE
+1193 
-1201 ANWFRKNQIPFKT
+1201 
-1214 FYIEWND
+1214 
-1221 PMTSTHTFL
+1221 
-1230 VYKLPEDPNY
+1230 
-1240 YYFESSFEK
+1240 
-1249 YQGVHKVISYS
+1249 
-1260 DAIDLVVKEMKEF
+1260 
-1273 GGLDK
+1273 
-1278 YDYKVWEYAASDALS
+1278 
-1293 HMTALQYMKTITKVD
+1293 
-1308 PIKKTNYGFDILESV
+1308 
-1323 IMEAPGDPDDPG
+1323 IMEAPGDDNDPG
-1335 TATDYTGGT
+1335 TPTDYTAST
-1344 EPPAGNTMTDDQ
+1344 PDETAGNTMTDDQ
-1356 PTDYTQGGAGEEP
+1356 PTDYTQGGTGDEPAGGDTEGEP
-1369 TNPVAAPGGD
+1369 TNPMAAPGGD

-1415 GGGDMGE
+1415 SGGDMGE

>member
-28 IIWLGADPYRPRV
+28 IVWLGADPYRPRV

-56 YEKNDSDENY
+56 YETNDSDENMD
-66 KYNYRIP
+66 YNYRIP

-103 FSGVS
+103 YSGVS
-108 YYEQYQPG
+108 YYEQYHPG

-139 YAGKYDKS
+139 YDGVYDKS
-147 KVEEKDLDNDMAT
+147 KVEEKDLDDDMA
-160 KGKFYAI
+160 KNGKFYSI
-167 VSIAKDLK
+167 VAVAKDLK
-175 PEHIRALVY
+175 PEHLRALVY
-184 SGMVD
+184 SNMVD
-189 SDIVMFL
+189 SSIVNFM
-196 RRVSDSK
+196 RRVADSK
-203 GFPIE
+203 GSPIGPQ
-208 ITSTDPI
+208 SDPI
-215 STVFNDNPVGIV
+215 QTPLGSV
-227 HSFES
+227 ES
-232 TDIVVPGGKLYH
+232 HV
-244 GTTAMIDKFKPM
+244 
-256 SLDIGNINQK
+256 
-266 PGWSTFCFADY
+266 
-277 NLAKRFGLMRLIQ
+277 
-290 SVTDKLD
+290 
-297 ETRTDPKW
+297 
-305 KNLHCEWNVGTCRP
+305 
-319 FVNRQNFNPNLF
+319 
-331 IGEKFYVYTI
+331 I
-341 AANRLKELGFGND
+341 A
-354 SKLPEYTFRDSDV
+354 
-367 TPDAVEPIE
+367 
-376 VSRSMLLEE
+376 
-385 VMIVDDFDDVKVAN
+385 
-399 DKAIADGECESSCRR
+399 
-414 AMLNRDYNE
+414 
-423 DSVVGKLEKAVQTGE
+423 
-438 LKPGDDIEEFMA
+438 
-450 QKGWSF
+450 
-456 SEMSFIGGMST
+456 
-467 MEGVISDALKKLGIV
+467 MEGVGSNLLKKIGIG
-482 KNVDP
+482 KKDASDNDT
-487 DVPSSVIIRNAFD
+487 PSGEILRKAFD
-500 DAEVDPCMD
+500 DADIDPCLD
-509 LSENGFLPFSKQIQ
+509 LSENGYIPLDSKTLS
-523 DEFDKKDKLP
+523 EFDKEDKVRANA
-533 GITYKD
+533 YKD
-539 YATWFIIEK
+539 FLPAFIIDT
-548 NHKNDSK
+548 NHENDKKVGSY
-555 AASTSWNTIPG
+555 SWNTIRG
-566 GDGKSWPIISIFD
+566 GKTNWPIFNLFD
-579 KRGKLAHCYI
+579 KNGKLIHSYI
-589 VAVDKNR
+589 LATTKNH
-596 QNVKFLRVY
+596 NTIALLMVY
-605 QNYQLPSTYSLD
+605 KNGKLLSPND
-617 GMSRSAIVASA
+617 MKEISRGYFRKKAAEISEKSSATMEA
-628 NKFKEKNI
+628 
-636 QESVFVAEKALTAK
+636 QLTAK
-650 QRKEIPNKE
+650 ERKEIPDNE

-691 AELARNINKMVKK
+691 AELARNINKMAKK
-704 YGMVDEIKV
+704 YDMVDEIKV

-725 EVTESTGLPKAVE
+725 EVTE
-738 VLAERM
+738 
-744 GCDYTLVTEAG
+744 
-755 VYKRQAGE
+755 
-763 SKDLVKARQ
+763 
-772 FCADVRALANKKN
+772 
-785 LPFFVVTNGASAYSN
+785 
-800 GGNDAIRHARDM
+800 
-812 HIEWENTHGEDPD
+812 
-825 EDWSSQMESVAT
+825 
-837 EASSMQSS
+837 ASSMRSS

-902 GSNIGHLMLSVDTSA
+902 GNRIGHLMLSVDTSA

-957 LSYGFKEVE
+957 LSYGFKEIE

-1076 KFDKETTNQY
+1076 KFDNETANQY

-1134 DKFVIEAVDPDIQGR
+1134 DKLVTESPNPDIQNR

-1214 FYIEWND
+1214 FFIEWND

-1230 VYKLPEDPNY
+1230 VYKLPDDPNY

-1260 DAIDLVVKEMKEF
+1260 DAIDLVIKEMKEF
-1273 GGLDK
+1273 GSLDK
-1278 YDYKVWEYAASDALS
+1278 YDYEVWEYTASDALS

-1308 PIKKTNYGFDILESV
+1308 PIKKTNYGFDVLESV

-1335 TATDYTGGT
+1335 TAIDYTGGGT

-1369 TNPVAAPGGD
+1369 AGGDEGEDAGNPLGADTGDDTGGDAGTDDPGAGD
-1379 DAADDTGAGGDAAG
+1379 DA
-1393 MDDPGEEP
+1393 P
-1401 TDYTDAGAD
+1401 TDYTDAG
-1410 AGDDM
+1410 DDM
-1415 GGGDMGE
+1415 GGDPGADPGE
-1422 DTGGDT
+1422 DTGTADDT
-1428 GTDATT
+1428 SSDMSDPST

-1454 KAYTLIDDINST
+1454 KAYTLIDDINKT
-1466 IDSTLKASSVQ
+1466 IDSTLRASSVE
-1477 NQVLVQVSRNL
+1477 NQVLAQVSRNL
-1488 SNVKDFIK
+1488 TSVKEFIK

-1505 NDYSYNL
+1505 NDYAYNL
-1512 YYYMIVIQFLKINL
+1512 YYYTLAIQFLKINL
-1526 AMVEKITLLG
+1526 AMVEKITIIG

>member
-73 GGSIDADSDKLQQAI
+73 GGSLDADSDKLQQAI

-175 PEHIRALVY
+175 PEHVRALVY

-232 TDIVVPGGKLYH
+232 ADIVVPGGKLYH
-244 GTTAMIDKFKPM
+244 GTTAVIDKFKPM

-305 KNLHCEWNVGTCRP
+305 KNLQCEWNVGTCRP

-331 IGEKFYVYTI
+331 IGEKFYVYMI
-341 AANRLKELGFGND
+341 AADRLKELGIGND
-354 SKLPEYTFRDSDV
+354 SKLPEYTFRDSDIA
-367 TPDAVEPIE
+367 PDAVEPIE
-376 VSRSMLLEE
+376 VTRTMLLED
-385 VMIVDDFDDVKVAN
+385 VMIVDDFGDVKVAN
-399 DKAIADGECESSCRR
+399 DKAIADGGWESSCRR

-438 LKPGDDIEEFMA
+438 LIPGDDIEEFMNR
-450 QKGWSF
+450 KGWSF
-456 SEMSFIGGMST
+456 DESSFISGMAS
-467 MEGVISDALKKLGIV
+467 ME
-482 KNVDP
+482 
-487 DVPSSVIIRNAFD
+487 
-500 DAEVDPCMD
+500 
-509 LSENGFLPFSKQIQ
+509 
-523 DEFDKKDKLP
+523 
-533 GITYKD
+533 
-539 YATWFIIEK
+539 
-548 NHKNDSK
+548 
-555 AASTSWNTIPG
+555 AS
-566 GDGKSWPIISIFD
+566 
-579 KRGKLAHCYI
+579 
-589 VAVDKNR
+589 
-596 QNVKFLRVY
+596 
-605 QNYQLPSTYSLD
+605 
-617 GMSRSAIVASA
+617 
-628 NKFKEKNI
+628 
-636 QESVFVAEKALTAK
+636 LTAK
-650 QRKEIPNKE
+650 ERKAIPDKE

-691 AELARNINKMVKK
+691 AELARNINKMAKK
-704 YGMVDEIKV
+704 YGMIDEIKV

-725 EVTESTGLPKAVE
+725 EVTESSVMESFLFSKDNLYINFDKFESGKSNI
-738 VLAERM
+738 
-744 GCDYTLVTEAG
+744 CLVTGISGSGKSTVAQKIANGNHAEWIELDILEEVG
-755 VYKRQAGE
+755 GFTDGQLKQAGE
-763 SKDLVKARQ
+763 VFYDYLSSKKDLWERLKSKSVRGDELKKESKAFLEYCISWCRKHSDSKWVIEGVQ
-772 FCADVRALANKKN
+772 IYSYGNPDKLKSLPIVFTNASVLKSLVRRLSRSHSYKDGSFKRELSEFPQMLGYYIDNDNAFTAFKN
-785 LPFFVVTNGASAYSN
+785 
-800 GGNDAIRHARDM
+800 AI
-812 HIEWENTHGEDPD
+812 
-825 EDWSSQMESVAT
+825 VT
-837 EASSMQSS
+837 EASSMQSA
-845 GAGAVP
+845 GAGTVP

-857 IEDIISNDRMFISQS
+857 IEDIISNDRMFISQA

-892 VGSVVVFKDC
+892 VGSVIVFKDHS
-902 GSNIGHLMLSVDTSA
+902 SNVGHLMLSVDTSA

-922 ANDLMDDLL
+922 ANNLMDDLL

-938 VESIQV
+938 VNEIRVTVQE
-944 SVNDDYDEAIKLF
+944 DYEEAIKLF
-957 LSYGFKEVE
+957 TSYGFKEIFCE
-966 AESEDTR
+966 EDGART
-973 CFMLSGNSSAGDGER
+973 FALNTDSNVHNGTR
-988 VEEQLMRCA
+988 VEEELMHCYREN
-997 RDTMFQKYH
+997 MFQKYH
-1006 VSPFPTIYSE
+1006 VSPFPTLLNQMDIV
-1016 MSTTFYNSLDDAIQA
+1016 FYDTLDDAIQG
-1031 LNVYYPCDNGLYY
+1031 LNIYWPKDNGLYY
-1044 VFTKLD
+1044 VFTKID
-1050 NQKVIPVGRIILRA
+1050 SQKVLPVGRIILRA
-1064 NDWKFNGWYDCF
+1064 DNWKFNGWYDCF
-1076 KFDKETTNQY
+1076 KFDEESTSQY
-1086 VSQIDVNEVSGMR
+1086 LSQISVSEVQGMR

-1118 LTESESG
+1118 ITESADGS
-1125 EIWANISTP
+1125 IWFNISTP
-1134 DKFVIEAVDPDIQGR
+1134 DKI
-1149 IYRLNAKMNRFKYGF
+1149 
-1164 LYKGK
+1164 
-1169 ILTDDYSKYQTM
+1169 
-1181 TVAEIDRYQCGV
+1181 
-1193 CWDFVNYE
+1193 
-1201 ANWFRKNQIPFKT
+1201 
-1214 FYIEWND
+1214 
-1221 PMTSTHTFL
+1221 
-1230 VYKLPEDPNY
+1230 
-1240 YYFESSFEK
+1240 
-1249 YQGVHKVISYS
+1249 
-1260 DAIDLVVKEMKEF
+1260 
-1273 GGLDK
+1273 
-1278 YDYKVWEYAASDALS
+1278 
-1293 HMTALQYMKTITKVD
+1293 
-1308 PIKKTNYGFDILESV
+1308 
-1323 IMEAPGDPDDPG
+1323 IMEAPGDDDDPG
-1335 TATDYTGGT
+1335 TPTDYTT
-1344 EPPAGNTMTDDQ
+1344 SAPDETAGNTMTDDQ
-1356 PTDYTQGGAGEEP
+1356 PTDYTQGGTGDEPAGGDTEEEP
-1369 TNPVAAPGGD
+1369 TNPMAAPGGD

-1415 GGGDMGE
+1415 SGGDMGE

>member
-28 IIWLGADPYRPRV
+28 IVWLGADPYRPRV

-56 YEKNDSDENY
+56 YETNDSDENMD
-66 KYNYRIP
+66 YNYRIP

-103 FSGVS
+103 YSGVS
-108 YYEQYQPG
+108 YYEQYHPG

-139 YAGKYDKS
+139 YDGVYDKS
-147 KVEEKDLDNDMAT
+147 KVEEKDLDDDMA
-160 KGKFYAI
+160 KNGKFYSI
-167 VSIAKDLK
+167 VAVAKDLK
-175 PEHIRALVY
+175 PEHLRALVY
-184 SGMVD
+184 SNMVD
-189 SDIVMFL
+189 SSIVNFM
-196 RRVSDSK
+196 RRVADSK
-203 GFPIE
+203 GSPIGPQ
-208 ITSTDPI
+208 SDPI
-215 STVFNDNPVGIV
+215 QTPLGGVESHIVAMEATSGKINIVKMTPAHVQAICDNSQNKFTMAKHLDRHVLNDPDCRGGVALDSKNQIIGYVVVCPAEWKGKKYSGWIKAIEVQSDYQKQGIGTQLLKYAQNTLHGTHLTVSKTNDNAIRMYR
-227 HSFES
+227 HSGFHKIGTDKVKFMSIES
-232 TDIVVPGGKLYH
+232 YLNET
-244 GTTAMIDKFKPM
+244 GT
-256 SLDIGNINQK
+256 GNI
-266 PGWSTFCFADY
+266 
-277 NLAKRFGLMRLIQ
+277 
-290 SVTDKLD
+290 V
-297 ETRTDPKW
+297 
-305 KNLHCEWNVGTCRP
+305 
-319 FVNRQNFNPNLF
+319 
-331 IGEKFYVYTI
+331 
-341 AANRLKELGFGND
+341 
-354 SKLPEYTFRDSDV
+354 
-367 TPDAVEPIE
+367 
-376 VSRSMLLEE
+376 LE
-385 VMIVDDFDDVKVAN
+385 
-399 DKAIADGECESSCRR
+399 
-414 AMLNRDYNE
+414 
-423 DSVVGKLEKAVQTGE
+423 
-438 LKPGDDIEEFMA
+438 A
-450 QKGWSF
+450 Q
-456 SEMSFIGGMST
+456 
-467 MEGVISDALKKLGIV
+467 
-482 KNVDP
+482 
-487 DVPSSVIIRNAFD
+487 
-500 DAEVDPCMD
+500 
-509 LSENGFLPFSKQIQ
+509 
-523 DEFDKKDKLP
+523 
-533 GITYKD
+533 
-539 YATWFIIEK
+539 
-548 NHKNDSK
+548 
-555 AASTSWNTIPG
+555 
-566 GDGKSWPIISIFD
+566 
-579 KRGKLAHCYI
+579 
-589 VAVDKNR
+589 
-596 QNVKFLRVY
+596 
-605 QNYQLPSTYSLD
+605 
-617 GMSRSAIVASA
+617 
-628 NKFKEKNI
+628 
-636 QESVFVAEKALTAK
+636 LTAK
-650 QRKEIPNKE
+650 ERKEIPDRE

-685 VDKEDE
+685 VNKEDE
-691 AELARNINKMVKK
+691 AELARNINKMAKK

-725 EVTESTGLPKAVE
+725 EVTE
-738 VLAERM
+738 
-744 GCDYTLVTEAG
+744 
-755 VYKRQAGE
+755 
-763 SKDLVKARQ
+763 
-772 FCADVRALANKKN
+772 
-785 LPFFVVTNGASAYSN
+785 
-800 GGNDAIRHARDM
+800 
-812 HIEWENTHGEDPD
+812 
-825 EDWSSQMESVAT
+825 
-837 EASSMQSS
+837 ASSMRSS

-902 GSNIGHLMLSVDTSA
+902 GSKIGHLMLSVDTSA

-1006 VSPFPTIYSE
+1006 VSPFPTVYSE

-1118 LTESESG
+1118 LTESDSG

-1134 DKFVIEAVDPDIQGR
+1134 DKFVTEAVDSDTQNR

-1214 FYIEWND
+1214 FFIEWND

-1249 YQGVHKVISYS
+1249 YQGIHKVISYS

-1278 YDYKVWEYAASDALS
+1278 YDYSVWEYAASDALS

-1335 TATDYTGGT
+1335 TATDYTGGGT

-1369 TNPVAAPGGD
+1369 AGGDEGEDAGNPLGANTGDDVGGDAGTDDPGAGD
-1379 DAADDTGAGGDAAG
+1379 DA
-1393 MDDPGEEP
+1393 P
-1401 TDYTDAGAD
+1401 TDYTDAGD
-1410 AGDDM
+1410 
-1415 GGGDMGE
+1415 DMGE
-1422 DTGGDT
+1422 DPGADPGEDT
-1428 GTDATT
+1428 GTTDDTSSDMSDSST

-1454 KAYTLIDDINST
+1454 KAYTLIDDINKT
-1466 IDSTLKASSVQ
+1466 IDSTLRASSVE
-1477 NQVLVQVSRNL
+1477 NQVLAQVSRNL
-1488 SNVKDFIK
+1488 TSVKEFIK

-1505 NDYSYNL
+1505 NDYAYNL
-1512 YYYMIVIQFLKINL
+1512 YYYTLAIQFLKINL
-1526 AMVEKITLLG
+1526 AMVEKITIIG

>member
-28 IIWLGADPYRPRV
+28 IVWLGADPYRPRV

-56 YEKNDSDENY
+56 YETNDSDENMD
-66 KYNYRIP
+66 YNYRIP

-103 FSGVS
+103 YSGVS
-108 YYEQYQPG
+108 YYEQYHPG

-139 YAGKYDKS
+139 YDGAYDKS
-147 KVEEKDLDNDMAT
+147 KVEEKDLDDDMA
-160 KGKFYAI
+160 KNGKFYSI
-167 VSIAKDLK
+167 VAVAKDLK
-175 PEHIRALVY
+175 PEHLRALVY
-184 SGMVD
+184 SNMVD
-189 SDIVMFL
+189 STIVNFM
-196 RRVSDSK
+196 RRVADSK
-203 GFPIE
+203 GSPIGPQ
-208 ITSTDPI
+208 SDPI
-215 STVFNDNPVGIV
+215 QTPLGGVESHVVTMEATSGKINIVKMTPAHVQVICDNPQNKFTMAKHLDRHVLDNPDCRGGVALNSKNQVIGYVVVCPAEWNGKKYSGWIKAIEVRSDYQKQGIGTQLLKYAQTTLHGTHLTVNTANDNAIRMYRHNGFHKIGTNKVKFMSIESYLNEAGIG
-227 HSFES
+227 
-232 TDIVVPGGKLYH
+232 DIV
-244 GTTAMIDKFKPM
+244 
-256 SLDIGNINQK
+256 
-266 PGWSTFCFADY
+266 
-277 NLAKRFGLMRLIQ
+277 
-290 SVTDKLD
+290 
-297 ETRTDPKW
+297 
-305 KNLHCEWNVGTCRP
+305 
-319 FVNRQNFNPNLF
+319 
-331 IGEKFYVYTI
+331 
-341 AANRLKELGFGND
+341 
-354 SKLPEYTFRDSDV
+354 
-367 TPDAVEPIE
+367 
-376 VSRSMLLEE
+376 LE
-385 VMIVDDFDDVKVAN
+385 
-399 DKAIADGECESSCRR
+399 
-414 AMLNRDYNE
+414 
-423 DSVVGKLEKAVQTGE
+423 
-438 LKPGDDIEEFMA
+438 A
-450 QKGWSF
+450 Q
-456 SEMSFIGGMST
+456 
-467 MEGVISDALKKLGIV
+467 
-482 KNVDP
+482 
-487 DVPSSVIIRNAFD
+487 
-500 DAEVDPCMD
+500 
-509 LSENGFLPFSKQIQ
+509 
-523 DEFDKKDKLP
+523 
-533 GITYKD
+533 
-539 YATWFIIEK
+539 
-548 NHKNDSK
+548 
-555 AASTSWNTIPG
+555 
-566 GDGKSWPIISIFD
+566 
-579 KRGKLAHCYI
+579 
-589 VAVDKNR
+589 
-596 QNVKFLRVY
+596 
-605 QNYQLPSTYSLD
+605 
-617 GMSRSAIVASA
+617 
-628 NKFKEKNI
+628 
-636 QESVFVAEKALTAK
+636 LTAK
-650 QRKEIPNKE
+650 ERKEIPDRE

-691 AELARNINKMVKK
+691 AELARNINKMAKK

-725 EVTESTGLPKAVE
+725 EVTESIGLPKAVE
-738 VLAERM
+738 VLAEHM

-755 VYKRQAGE
+755 VYKRRAGE
-763 SKDLVKARQ
+763 SKDLAKARQ
-772 FCADVRALANKKN
+772 FCADVRTLASRKN

-800 GGNDAIRHARDM
+800 DGNEAIRHARDM
-812 HIEWENTHGEDPD
+812 HIEWEKTHGEDPD
-825 EDWSSQMESVAT
+825 EDWSSQMESIAT
-837 EASSMQSS
+837 EASSMRSS

-902 GSNIGHLMLSVDTSA
+902 GSKIGHLMLSVDTSA

-922 ANDLMDDLL
+922 ANNLMDDLL

-973 CFMLSGNSSAGDGER
+973 CFMLSGDSSAGDGER

-1118 LTESESG
+1118 LTESDSG

-1134 DKFVIEAVDPDIQGR
+1134 DKFVTEAIDSNTQNR
-1149 IYRLNAKMNRFKYGF
+1149 IYRLNAKINRFKYGF

-1181 TVAEIDRYQCGV
+1181 TVAEIDRYQCGI

-1214 FYIEWND
+1214 FYIEWDD

-1230 VYKLPEDPNY
+1230 VYKLPDDPNY

-1249 YQGVHKVISYS
+1249 YQGVHKVVSYS

-1273 GGLDK
+1273 SGLDK
-1278 YDYKVWEYAASDALS
+1278 YDYKVWEYTASDALS

-1335 TATDYTGGT
+1335 TATDYTGGGT
-1344 EPPAGNTMTDDQ
+1344 EPPAGNTMTDDH

-1369 TNPVAAPGGD
+1369 AGGDEGEDTGNPLGADTGD
-1379 DAADDTGAGGDAAG
+1379 DAGGDTGT
-1393 MDDPGEEP
+1393 DDPGAGDDAP
-1401 TDYTDAGAD
+1401 TDYTDAG
-1410 AGDDM
+1410 DDM
-1415 GGGDMGE
+1415 GGDPGADPGE
-1422 DTGGDT
+1422 DTGATDDT
-1428 GTDATT
+1428 SSDMSDSST

-1454 KAYTLIDDINST
+1454 KAYTLIDDINKT
-1466 IDSTLKASSVQ
+1466 IDSTLRASSVE
-1477 NQVLVQVSRNL
+1477 NQVLAQVSRNL
-1488 SNVKDFIK
+1488 TSVKEFIK

-1505 NDYSYNL
+1505 NDYAYNL
-1512 YYYMIVIQFLKINL
+1512 YYYTLAIQFLKINL
-1526 AMVEKITLLG
+1526 AMVEKITIIG

>member
-28 IIWLGADPYRPRV
+28 IVWLGADPYRPRV

-232 TDIVVPGGKLYH
+232 ADIVVPGGKLYH
-244 GTTAMIDKFKPM
+244 GTTAVIDKFKPM

-305 KNLHCEWNVGTCRP
+305 KNLQCEWNVGTCRP
-319 FVNRQNFNPNLF
+319 FVDRQNFNPNLF

-341 AANRLKELGFGND
+341 AANRLKELGIGND
-354 SKLPEYTFRDSDV
+354 SKLPEYTFRDSDIA
-367 TPDAVEPIE
+367 PDAVEPIE
-376 VSRSMLLEE
+376 VTRTMLLED
-385 VMIVDDFDDVKVAN
+385 VMIVDDFGDVKVAN
-399 DKAIADGECESSCRR
+399 DKAITDGGWESSCRR

-438 LKPGDDIEEFMA
+438 LKPGDDIEEFMNR
-450 QKGWSF
+450 KGWSF
-456 SEMSFIGGMST
+456 DESSFISGMAS
-467 MEGVISDALKKLGIV
+467 ME
-482 KNVDP
+482 
-487 DVPSSVIIRNAFD
+487 
-500 DAEVDPCMD
+500 
-509 LSENGFLPFSKQIQ
+509 
-523 DEFDKKDKLP
+523 
-533 GITYKD
+533 
-539 YATWFIIEK
+539 
-548 NHKNDSK
+548 
-555 AASTSWNTIPG
+555 AS
-566 GDGKSWPIISIFD
+566 
-579 KRGKLAHCYI
+579 
-589 VAVDKNR
+589 
-596 QNVKFLRVY
+596 
-605 QNYQLPSTYSLD
+605 
-617 GMSRSAIVASA
+617 
-628 NKFKEKNI
+628 
-636 QESVFVAEKALTAK
+636 LTAK
-650 QRKEIPNKE
+650 ERKAIPDKE

-691 AELARNINKMVKK
+691 AELARNINKMAKK

-713 GSDNRF
+713 SSDNRF

-725 EVTESTGLPKAVE
+725 EVTESSVMESFLFSKDNLYINFDKFESGKSNI
-738 VLAERM
+738 
-744 GCDYTLVTEAG
+744 CLVTGISGSGKSTVAQKIANGNHAEWIELDILEEVG
-755 VYKRQAGE
+755 GFTDGQLKQAGE
-763 SKDLVKARQ
+763 VFYDYLSSKKDLWERLKSKSVRGDELKKESKAFLEYCISWCRKHSDSKWVIEGVQ
-772 FCADVRALANKKN
+772 IYSYGNPDKLKSLPIVFTNASVLKSLVRRLSRSHSYKDGSFKRELSEFPQMLGYYIDNDNAFTAFKN
-785 LPFFVVTNGASAYSN
+785 
-800 GGNDAIRHARDM
+800 AI
-812 HIEWENTHGEDPD
+812 
-825 EDWSSQMESVAT
+825 VT
-837 EASSMQSS
+837 EASSMQSA
-845 GAGAVP
+845 GAGTVP

-857 IEDIISNDRMFISQS
+857 IEDIISNDRMFISQA

-892 VGSVVVFKDC
+892 VGSVIVFKDHS
-902 GSNIGHLMLSVDTSA
+902 SNVGHLMLSVDTSA

-922 ANDLMDDLL
+922 ANNLMDDLL

-938 VESIQV
+938 VVEIRVTVQE
-944 SVNDDYDEAIKLF
+944 DYEEAIKLF
-957 LSYGFKEVE
+957 TSYGFKEIFCEEGGARTFALNTDSNVHNG
-966 AESEDTR
+966 T
-973 CFMLSGNSSAGDGER
+973 R
-988 VEEQLMRCA
+988 VEEELMHCYREN
-997 RDTMFQKYH
+997 MFQKYH
-1006 VSPFPTIYSE
+1006 VSPFPTLLNQMDIV
-1016 MSTTFYNSLDDAIQA
+1016 FYDTLDDAIQG
-1031 LNVYYPCDNGLYY
+1031 LNIYWPKDNGLYY
-1044 VFTKLD
+1044 VFTKID
-1050 NQKVIPVGRIILRA
+1050 SQKVLPVGRIILRA
-1064 NDWKFNGWYDCF
+1064 DNWKFNGWYDCF
-1076 KFDKETTNQY
+1076 KFDEESTSQY
-1086 VSQIDVNEVSGMR
+1086 LSQISVSEVQGMR

-1118 LTESESG
+1118 ITESADGS
-1125 EIWANISTP
+1125 IWFNISTP
-1134 DKFVIEAVDPDIQGR
+1134 DKI
-1149 IYRLNAKMNRFKYGF
+1149 
-1164 LYKGK
+1164 
-1169 ILTDDYSKYQTM
+1169 
-1181 TVAEIDRYQCGV
+1181 
-1193 CWDFVNYE
+1193 
-1201 ANWFRKNQIPFKT
+1201 
-1214 FYIEWND
+1214 
-1221 PMTSTHTFL
+1221 
-1230 VYKLPEDPNY
+1230 
-1240 YYFESSFEK
+1240 
-1249 YQGVHKVISYS
+1249 
-1260 DAIDLVVKEMKEF
+1260 
-1273 GGLDK
+1273 
-1278 YDYKVWEYAASDALS
+1278 
-1293 HMTALQYMKTITKVD
+1293 
-1308 PIKKTNYGFDILESV
+1308 
-1323 IMEAPGDPDDPG
+1323 IMEAPGDDDDPG
-1335 TATDYTGGT
+1335 TPTDYTASAPDET
-1344 EPPAGNTMTDDQ
+1344 AGNTMSDDQ
-1356 PTDYTQGGAGEEP
+1356 PTDYTRGGTGDEPAGGDTEEEP
-1369 TNPVAAPGGD
+1369 TNPMAAPGGD
-1379 DAADDTGAGGDAAG
+1379 DAADDTRAGGDAAG

>member
-208 ITSTDPI
+208 ITSSDPT
-215 STVFNDNPVGIV
+215 SDVFNDNPVGSV

-244 GTTAMIDKFKPM
+244 GTTAVIDKFKPM
-256 SLDIGNINQK
+256 SLDIGNIDQK
-266 PGWSTFCFADY
+266 PGWSTFCFSDY

-297 ETRTDPKW
+297 ETRTDPRW
-305 KNLHCEWNVGTCRP
+305 KNLRCEWNVGTCRP

-341 AANRLKELGFGND
+341 AANRLKELGIGND
-354 SKLPEYTFRDSDV
+354 SKLPEYTFRDSDI

-385 VMIVDDFDDVKVAN
+385 IMVVDDFGDVKMAN
-399 DKAIADGECESSCRR
+399 DKAIADGGLESSCRK

-423 DSVVGKLEKAVQTGE
+423 DSVVGKLEKAAKTGE
-438 LKPGDDIEEFMA
+438 LIPGDDIEEFMN

-456 SEMSFIGGMST
+456 DESSFIGGMASMEAVLSKVKIIKMTPSHLNKIVNDKSFAMATRHLDKNALSNPEYRGGVAMSGST
-467 MEGVISDALKKLGIV
+467 IVGYILVGPAEYEGQQHNGWIKVIEVHPSYRRQGIGKELLHYAKSELGGTHLTVNSANRGAI
-482 KNVDP
+482 K
-487 DVPSSVIIRNAFD
+487 
-500 DAEVDPCMD
+500 M
-509 LSENGFLPFSKQIQ
+509 
-523 DEFDKKDKLP
+523 
-533 GITYKD
+533 YKD
-539 YATWFIIEK
+539 
-548 NHKNDSK
+548 
-555 AASTSWNTIPG
+555 
-566 GDGKSWPIISIFD
+566 DG
-579 KRGKLAHCYI
+579 
-589 VAVDKNR
+589 
-596 QNVKFLRVY
+596 
-605 QNYQLPSTYSLD
+605 
-617 GMSRSAIVASA
+617 
-628 NKFKEKNI
+628 FKEIGNNKVLFMSI
-636 QESVFVAEKALTAK
+636 ESYLAEASLTAK
-650 QRKEIPNKE
+650 ERKAIPDKE

-691 AELARNINKMVKK
+691 AELARNINKMAKK
-704 YGMVDEIKV
+704 YGMIDEIKV

-725 EVTESTGLPKAVE
+725 ETTESAGLPKAVE
-738 VLAERM
+738 VLAEHM

-755 VYKRQAGE
+755 VYKRRAGE
-763 SKDLVKARQ
+763 SKDLAKARQ
-772 FCADVRALANKKN
+772 FCADVRTLASKKN

-800 GGNDAIRHARDM
+800 DGNEAIRHARDM
-812 HIEWENTHGEDPD
+812 HIEWEKTHGEDPD
-825 EDWSSQMESVAT
+825 EDWSSQMESIAT
-837 EASSMQSS
+837 EASSMQST
-845 GAGAVP
+845 GAGTVP

-857 IEDIISNDRMFISQS
+857 IEDIISNDRMFISQA

-892 VGSVVVFKDC
+892 VGSVIVFKDHS
-902 GSNIGHLMLSVDTSA
+902 SNVGHLMLSVDTSA

-922 ANDLMDDLL
+922 ANNLMDDLL

-938 VESIQV
+938 VVEIRVTVQE
-944 SVNDDYDEAIKLF
+944 DYEEAIKLF
-957 LSYGFKEVE
+957 TSYGFKEIFCEEGGARTFALNTDSNVHNG
-966 AESEDTR
+966 T
-973 CFMLSGNSSAGDGER
+973 R
-988 VEEQLMRCA
+988 VEEELMHCYREN
-997 RDTMFQKYH
+997 MFQKYH
-1006 VSPFPTIYSE
+1006 VSPFPTLLNQMDIV
-1016 MSTTFYNSLDDAIQA
+1016 FYDTLDDAIQG
-1031 LNVYYPCDNGLYY
+1031 LNIYWPKDNGLYY
-1044 VFTKLD
+1044 VFTKID
-1050 NQKVIPVGRIILRA
+1050 SQKVLPVGRIILRA
-1064 NDWKFNGWYDCF
+1064 DNWKFNGWYDCF
-1076 KFDKETTNQY
+1076 KFDEESTSQY
-1086 VSQIDVNEVSGMR
+1086 LSQISVSEVQGMR

-1118 LTESESG
+1118 ITESADGS
-1125 EIWANISTP
+1125 IWFNISTP
-1134 DKFVIEAVDPDIQGR
+1134 DKI
-1149 IYRLNAKMNRFKYGF
+1149 
-1164 LYKGK
+1164 
-1169 ILTDDYSKYQTM
+1169 
-1181 TVAEIDRYQCGV
+1181 
-1193 CWDFVNYE
+1193 
-1201 ANWFRKNQIPFKT
+1201 
-1214 FYIEWND
+1214 
-1221 PMTSTHTFL
+1221 
-1230 VYKLPEDPNY
+1230 
-1240 YYFESSFEK
+1240 
-1249 YQGVHKVISYS
+1249 
-1260 DAIDLVVKEMKEF
+1260 
-1273 GGLDK
+1273 
-1278 YDYKVWEYAASDALS
+1278 
-1293 HMTALQYMKTITKVD
+1293 
-1308 PIKKTNYGFDILESV
+1308 
-1323 IMEAPGDPDDPG
+1323 IMEAPGDDDDPG
-1335 TATDYTGGT
+1335 TPTDYTASAPDET
-1344 EPPAGNTMTDDQ
+1344 AGNTMSDDQ
-1356 PTDYTQGGAGEEP
+1356 PTDYTRGGTGDEPAGGDTEEEP
-1369 TNPVAAPGGD
+1369 TNPMAAPGGD

>member
-28 IIWLGADPYRPRV
+28 IVWLGADPYRPRV

-56 YEKNDSDENY
+56 YETNDSDENMD
-66 KYNYRIP
+66 YNYRIP

-103 FSGVS
+103 YSGVS
-108 YYEQYQPG
+108 YYEQYHPG

-139 YAGKYDKS
+139 YDGVYDKS
-147 KVEEKDLDNDMAT
+147 KVEEKDLDDDMA
-160 KGKFYAI
+160 KNGKFYSI
-167 VSIAKDLK
+167 VAVAKDLK
-175 PEHIRALVY
+175 PEHLRALVY
-184 SGMVD
+184 SNMVD
-189 SDIVMFL
+189 ASIVTFM
-196 RRVSDSK
+196 RRVADSK
-203 GFPIE
+203 GSPIGPQ
-208 ITSTDPI
+208 SDPI
-215 STVFNDNPVGIV
+215 QTPLSDVKSHVVTMEATSGKINIVKMTPAHVQVICDNPQNKFTMAKHLDRHVLDNPDCRGGVALNSKNQVIGYVVVCPAEWNGKKYSGWIKAIEVRSDYQKQGIGTQLLKYAQTTLHGTHLTVNTANDNAIRMYRHNGFHKIGTNKVKFMSIESYLNEAGIG
-227 HSFES
+227 
-232 TDIVVPGGKLYH
+232 DIV
-244 GTTAMIDKFKPM
+244 
-256 SLDIGNINQK
+256 
-266 PGWSTFCFADY
+266 
-277 NLAKRFGLMRLIQ
+277 
-290 SVTDKLD
+290 
-297 ETRTDPKW
+297 
-305 KNLHCEWNVGTCRP
+305 
-319 FVNRQNFNPNLF
+319 
-331 IGEKFYVYTI
+331 
-341 AANRLKELGFGND
+341 
-354 SKLPEYTFRDSDV
+354 
-367 TPDAVEPIE
+367 
-376 VSRSMLLEE
+376 LE
-385 VMIVDDFDDVKVAN
+385 
-399 DKAIADGECESSCRR
+399 
-414 AMLNRDYNE
+414 
-423 DSVVGKLEKAVQTGE
+423 
-438 LKPGDDIEEFMA
+438 A
-450 QKGWSF
+450 Q
-456 SEMSFIGGMST
+456 
-467 MEGVISDALKKLGIV
+467 
-482 KNVDP
+482 
-487 DVPSSVIIRNAFD
+487 
-500 DAEVDPCMD
+500 
-509 LSENGFLPFSKQIQ
+509 
-523 DEFDKKDKLP
+523 
-533 GITYKD
+533 
-539 YATWFIIEK
+539 
-548 NHKNDSK
+548 
-555 AASTSWNTIPG
+555 
-566 GDGKSWPIISIFD
+566 
-579 KRGKLAHCYI
+579 
-589 VAVDKNR
+589 
-596 QNVKFLRVY
+596 
-605 QNYQLPSTYSLD
+605 
-617 GMSRSAIVASA
+617 
-628 NKFKEKNI
+628 
-636 QESVFVAEKALTAK
+636 LTAK
-650 QRKEIPNKE
+650 ERKEIPDKE

-691 AELARNINKMVKK
+691 AELARNINKMAKK

-725 EVTESTGLPKAVE
+725 EVTESIGLPKAVE
-738 VLAERM
+738 VLAEHM

-755 VYKRQAGE
+755 VYKRRAGE
-763 SKDLVKARQ
+763 SKDLAKARQ
-772 FCADVRALANKKN
+772 FCADVRTLASKKN

-800 GGNDAIRHARDM
+800 DGNEAIRHARDM
-812 HIEWENTHGEDPD
+812 HIEWEKTHGEDPD
-825 EDWSSQMESVAT
+825 EDWSSQMESIVT
-837 EASSMQSS
+837 EASSMRSS

-988 VEEQLMRCA
+988 VEEQLMRCT

-1006 VSPFPTIYSE
+1006 VSPFPAIYSD
-1016 MSTTFYNSLDDAIQA
+1016 MNTTFYDSLDDAIQA
-1031 LNVYYPCDNGLYY
+1031 LNVYYPCDSGLYY

-1134 DKFVIEAVDPDIQGR
+1134 DKFVIESSNPDIQNR
-1149 IYRLNAKMNRFKYGF
+1149 IYQLNAKMNRFKYGF

-1181 TVAEIDRYQCGV
+1181 TVAEIDRYQYGV

-1369 TNPVAAPGGD
+1369 AGGD
-1379 DAADDTGAGGDAAG
+1379 EGEDAGNPLGADTGDDAGGDAG
-1393 MDDPGEEP
+1393 TDDPGAGDDAP
-1401 TDYTDAGAD
+1401 TDYTDAGD
-1410 AGDDM
+1410 
-1415 GGGDMGE
+1415 DMGE
-1422 DTGGDT
+1422 DPGEDT
-1428 GTDATT
+1428 GTTDDTSSDMSDSST

-1454 KAYTLIDDINST
+1454 KAYTLIDDINKT
-1466 IDSTLKASSVQ
+1466 IDSTLRASSVE
-1477 NQVLVQVSRNL
+1477 NQVLAQVSRNL
-1488 SNVKDFIK
+1488 TSVKEFIK

-1505 NDYSYNL
+1505 NDYAYNL
-1512 YYYMIVIQFLKINL
+1512 YYYTLAIQFLKINL
-1526 AMVEKITLLG
+1526 AMVEKITIIG

>member
-147 KVEEKDLDNDMAT
+147 KVEEKDLDNDMAA

-232 TDIVVPGGKLYH
+232 ADIVVPGGKLYH
-244 GTTAMIDKFKPM
+244 GTTAVIDKFKPM

-305 KNLHCEWNVGTCRP
+305 KNLQCEWNVGTCRP
-319 FVNRQNFNPNLF
+319 FVDRQNFNPNLF

-341 AANRLKELGFGND
+341 AANRLKELGIGND
-354 SKLPEYTFRDSDV
+354 SKLPEYTFRDSDIA
-367 TPDAVEPIE
+367 PDAVEPIE
-376 VSRSMLLEE
+376 VTRTMLLED
-385 VMIVDDFDDVKVAN
+385 VMIVDDFGDVKVAN
-399 DKAIADGECESSCRR
+399 DKAITDGGWESSCRR

-438 LKPGDDIEEFMA
+438 LKPGDDIEEFMNR
-450 QKGWSF
+450 KGWSF
-456 SEMSFIGGMST
+456 DESSFISGMAS
-467 MEGVISDALKKLGIV
+467 ME
-482 KNVDP
+482 
-487 DVPSSVIIRNAFD
+487 
-500 DAEVDPCMD
+500 
-509 LSENGFLPFSKQIQ
+509 
-523 DEFDKKDKLP
+523 
-533 GITYKD
+533 
-539 YATWFIIEK
+539 
-548 NHKNDSK
+548 
-555 AASTSWNTIPG
+555 AS
-566 GDGKSWPIISIFD
+566 
-579 KRGKLAHCYI
+579 
-589 VAVDKNR
+589 
-596 QNVKFLRVY
+596 
-605 QNYQLPSTYSLD
+605 
-617 GMSRSAIVASA
+617 
-628 NKFKEKNI
+628 
-636 QESVFVAEKALTAK
+636 LTAK
-650 QRKEIPNKE
+650 ERKAIPDKE

-691 AELARNINKMVKK
+691 AELARNINKMAKK

-725 EVTESTGLPKAVE
+725 EVTESSVMESFLFSKDNLYINFDKFESGKSNI
-738 VLAERM
+738 
-744 GCDYTLVTEAG
+744 CLVTGISGSGKSTVAQKIANGNHAEWIELDILEEVG
-755 VYKRQAGE
+755 GFTDGQLKQAGE
-763 SKDLVKARQ
+763 VFYDYLSSKKDLWERLKSKSVRGDELKKESKAFLEYCISWCRKHSDSKWVIEGVQ
-772 FCADVRALANKKN
+772 IYSYGNPDKLKSLPIVFTNASVLKSLVRRLSRSHSYKDGSFKRELSEFPQMLGYYIDNDNAFTAFKN
-785 LPFFVVTNGASAYSN
+785 
-800 GGNDAIRHARDM
+800 AI
-812 HIEWENTHGEDPD
+812 
-825 EDWSSQMESVAT
+825 VT
-837 EASSMQSS
+837 EASSMQSA
-845 GAGAVP
+845 GAGTVP

-857 IEDIISNDRMFISQS
+857 IEDIISNDRMFISQA

-892 VGSVVVFKDC
+892 VGSVIVFKDHS
-902 GSNIGHLMLSVDTSA
+902 SNVGHLMLSVDTSA

-922 ANDLMDDLL
+922 ANNLMDDLL

-938 VESIQV
+938 VVEIRVTVQE
-944 SVNDDYDEAIKLF
+944 DYEEAIKLF
-957 LSYGFKEVE
+957 TSYGFKEIFCEEGGARTFALNTDSNVHNG
-966 AESEDTR
+966 T
-973 CFMLSGNSSAGDGER
+973 R
-988 VEEQLMRCA
+988 VEEELMHCYREN
-997 RDTMFQKYH
+997 MFQKYH
-1006 VSPFPTIYSE
+1006 VSPFPTLLNQMDIV
-1016 MSTTFYNSLDDAIQA
+1016 FYDTLDDAIQG
-1031 LNVYYPCDNGLYY
+1031 LNIYWPKDNGLYY
-1044 VFTKLD
+1044 VFTKID
-1050 NQKVIPVGRIILRA
+1050 SQKVLPVGRIILRA
-1064 NDWKFNGWYDCF
+1064 DNWKFNGWYDCF
-1076 KFDKETTNQY
+1076 KFDEESTSQY
-1086 VSQIDVNEVSGMR
+1086 LSQISVSEVQGMQ

-1118 LTESESG
+1118 ITESADGS
-1125 EIWANISTP
+1125 IWFNISTP
-1134 DKFVIEAVDPDIQGR
+1134 DKI
-1149 IYRLNAKMNRFKYGF
+1149 
-1164 LYKGK
+1164 
-1169 ILTDDYSKYQTM
+1169 
-1181 TVAEIDRYQCGV
+1181 
-1193 CWDFVNYE
+1193 
-1201 ANWFRKNQIPFKT
+1201 
-1214 FYIEWND
+1214 
-1221 PMTSTHTFL
+1221 
-1230 VYKLPEDPNY
+1230 
-1240 YYFESSFEK
+1240 
-1249 YQGVHKVISYS
+1249 
-1260 DAIDLVVKEMKEF
+1260 
-1273 GGLDK
+1273 
-1278 YDYKVWEYAASDALS
+1278 
-1293 HMTALQYMKTITKVD
+1293 
-1308 PIKKTNYGFDILESV
+1308 
-1323 IMEAPGDPDDPG
+1323 IMEAPGDDDDPG
-1335 TATDYTGGT
+1335 TPTDYTT
-1344 EPPAGNTMTDDQ
+1344 SAPDETAGNTMTDDQ
-1356 PTDYTQGGAGEEP
+1356 PTDYTQGGTGDEPAGGDTEEKP
-1369 TNPVAAPGGD
+1369 TNPMAAPGGD
-1379 DAADDTGAGGDAAG
+1379 DAADDTEAGGGAAG

>member
-28 IIWLGADPYRPRV
+28 IVWLGADPYRPRV

-56 YEKNDSDENY
+56 YETNDSDENMD
-66 KYNYRIP
+66 YNYRIP
-73 GGSIDADSDKLQQAI
+73 GGSIDVDSDKLQQAI

-103 FSGVS
+103 YSGVS
-108 YYEQYQPG
+108 YYEQYHPG

-126 EYKGSMNDVFVAE
+126 DYKGSMNDVFVAE
-139 YAGKYDKS
+139 YDGTYDKS
-147 KVEEKDLDNDMAT
+147 KVEEKDLDDDMA
-160 KGKFYAI
+160 KNGKFYSI
-167 VSIAKDLK
+167 VAVAKDLK
-175 PEHIRALVY
+175 PEHLRALVY
-184 SGMVD
+184 SNMVD
-189 SDIVMFL
+189 STIVNFM
-196 RRVSDSK
+196 RRVADSK
-203 GFPIE
+203 GSPIGPQ
-208 ITSTDPI
+208 SDPI
-215 STVFNDNPVGIV
+215 QTPLGGV
-227 HSFES
+227 ES
-232 TDIVVPGGKLYH
+232 HVV
-244 GTTAMIDKFKPM
+244 AM
-256 SLDIGNINQK
+256 
-266 PGWSTFCFADY
+266 
-277 NLAKRFGLMRLIQ
+277 
-290 SVTDKLD
+290 
-297 ETRTDPKW
+297 E
-305 KNLHCEWNVGTCRP
+305 
-319 FVNRQNFNPNLF
+319 
-331 IGEKFYVYTI
+331 
-341 AANRLKELGFGND
+341 
-354 SKLPEYTFRDSDV
+354 
-367 TPDAVEPIE
+367 
-376 VSRSMLLEE
+376 
-385 VMIVDDFDDVKVAN
+385 
-399 DKAIADGECESSCRR
+399 
-414 AMLNRDYNE
+414 
-423 DSVVGKLEKAVQTGE
+423 
-438 LKPGDDIEEFMA
+438 A
-450 QKGWSF
+450 Q
-456 SEMSFIGGMST
+456 
-467 MEGVISDALKKLGIV
+467 
-482 KNVDP
+482 
-487 DVPSSVIIRNAFD
+487 
-500 DAEVDPCMD
+500 
-509 LSENGFLPFSKQIQ
+509 
-523 DEFDKKDKLP
+523 
-533 GITYKD
+533 
-539 YATWFIIEK
+539 
-548 NHKNDSK
+548 
-555 AASTSWNTIPG
+555 
-566 GDGKSWPIISIFD
+566 
-579 KRGKLAHCYI
+579 
-589 VAVDKNR
+589 
-596 QNVKFLRVY
+596 
-605 QNYQLPSTYSLD
+605 
-617 GMSRSAIVASA
+617 
-628 NKFKEKNI
+628 
-636 QESVFVAEKALTAK
+636 LTAK
-650 QRKEIPNKE
+650 ERKEIPDRE

-691 AELARNINKMVKK
+691 AELARNINKMAKK
-704 YGMVDEIKV
+704 YDMVDEIKV

-725 EVTESTGLPKAVE
+725 EVTESTGLSRAVE
-738 VLAERM
+738 VLAEHM

-755 VYKRQAGE
+755 VYKRRVGE
-763 SKDLVKARQ
+763 SKDLAKARQ
-772 FCADVRALANKKN
+772 FCADVRTLANKKN
-785 LPFFVVTNGASAYSN
+785 LPFFVVTNGASSYSN
-800 GGNDAIRHARDM
+800 DGNDAVRHARDM
-812 HIEWENTHGEDPD
+812 HIEWEKTHGEDPD
-825 EDWSSQMESVAT
+825 EDWSSQMESVAMEAYGPMGKLSKFKLVENPSRSFVEDHLDDADCIKDFLDDKIRKNSCMFVDT
-837 EASSMQSS
+837 KTNKIACVFMVFNDRGHKIINNFEVTPDYRGQGLSKDLLDFAVKKKGANHLWVNDDNKIAKHVYTKYGFKPTGDTCKDGNHTRQYMALEASSMRSS

-1016 MSTTFYNSLDDAIQA
+1016 MSTTFYDSLDDAIQA

-1134 DKFVIEAVDPDIQGR
+1134 DKFVIEAVDLDIQGR

-1164 LYKGK
+1164 PYKGK

-1181 TVAEIDRYQCGV
+1181 TVAEIDQYQCGV

-1230 VYKLPEDPNY
+1230 VYKLPDDPNY

-1273 GGLDK
+1273 GDLDK

-1335 TATDYTGGT
+1335 TATDYTGGGT
-1344 EPPAGNTMTDDQ
+1344 EPPADNTMTDDQ

-1369 TNPVAAPGGD
+1369 AGGDEGEDAGNPLGADTGDDAGGDAGTDDPGAGD
-1379 DAADDTGAGGDAAG
+1379 DAA
-1393 MDDPGEEP
+1393 
-1401 TDYTDAGAD
+1401 TDYTD

-1415 GGGDMGE
+1415 GGDNPGA
-1422 DTGGDT
+1422 DTGDT
-1428 GTDATT
+1428 GTDDTSSDMSDSST

-1454 KAYTLIDDINST
+1454 KAYTLIDDINKT
-1466 IDSTLKASSVQ
+1466 IDSTLRASSVE
-1477 NQVLVQVSRNL
+1477 NQVLAQVSRNL
-1488 SNVKDFIK
+1488 TSVKEFIK

-1505 NDYSYNL
+1505 NDYAYNL
-1512 YYYMIVIQFLKINL
+1512 YYYTLAIQFLKINL
-1526 AMVEKITLLG
+1526 AMVEKITIIG